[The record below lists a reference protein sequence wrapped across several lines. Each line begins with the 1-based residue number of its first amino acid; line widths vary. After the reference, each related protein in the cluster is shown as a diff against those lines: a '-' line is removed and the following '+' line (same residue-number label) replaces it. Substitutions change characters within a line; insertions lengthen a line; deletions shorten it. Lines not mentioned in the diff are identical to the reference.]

1 MRKRL
6 LSFVLA
12 VLMIV
17 SILPATALAADIVDS
32 GTCGAEG
39 DGSNLTWTLN
49 SEGVL
54 TISGSG
60 DMYDYDFSSA
70 PWYGSRRRVKS
81 AVIAEGV
88 TSIGRYAFEGCESL
102 TSVTIPD
109 SVTSIGEYAF
119 CDCTSLTS
127 VTIPN
132 SVTSI
137 GEHAFYYCTSLTSV
151 TIPNSV
157 KSIGDGAFASCT
169 SLTGIWAAEG
179 SSHYASDAFGVLFN
193 KDKTTLVQCPG
204 AFSGSYAIPDSV
216 TSIGGAAFE
225 GCRSLTSVTIPN
237 SVTSIGEYAFCNCKS
252 LTSVT
257 IPDGVTRI
265 GVGAFASCTSLTSVT
280 IPDSVTSIG
289 NGAFEFCNS
298 LASVTIPNSVTSIGA
313 SAFYGCTSL
322 KSVTI
327 PDSVTSIGEWAFYG
341 CESMTSVTISDSV
354 TSIGDHAFDGC
365 ASLTSVTIPDSVT
378 RIGNCAFDDCESLT
392 SVTIPNSVT
401 SIGDGAFA
409 SCTSLTGIWAAE
421 GSSHYASDAFGVLF
435 NKDKTTLV
443 QCPGAF
449 SGSYAIPDS
458 VTSICDYT
466 FASCTSL
473 TSVTIPDSVTSIGK
487 YAFFGCDSLTS
498 ITIPDG
504 VEIIDDHT
512 FGYCRSLSSIAI
524 PTSVTKVGEYAFGQD
539 WNLSD
544 VYYAGD
550 KSQFA
555 AIDIYTDSYDSRGGN
570 LSLIYAKIHYYSV
583 DPGAYSSIYGADAQE
598 RALTV
603 YGNKNDSATIETNYQ
618 ALPGVEAS
626 GGADKRTTGKDGK
639 VTLQNDGSSVTFHK
653 DGYVDR
659 TLSAAALKVSADV
672 YLQKASDYPV
682 INAVW
687 LNDVNDVMNTRY
699 PMNLVQSK
707 RYKVEAEISWGSS
720 SAKRVILYQG
730 DKSYD
735 ITSGASSLV
744 LSDRFDLSKDLYIA
758 ATDQKNHTTVKKLK
772 LESGSAATVAL
783 DGAKVDFGD
792 SLKFTLPDS
801 IPVIGGDSL
810 KLGLYNKVPVK
821 VVVDK
826 GKVYVAIG
834 YQVDA
839 DEDGVKSFANSAKK
853 LRDNMAKAKTTAQ
866 KCKTMQDAQKELG
879 GKAATVSGSWGFD
892 AGFTVM
898 GFAEGWCDDDA
909 KIHLTDGGITLG
921 ANLGVDYSYPF
932 AIGPVPCYAE
942 VGFTA
947 DFQAQLNL
955 LMNADAK
962 KFMPSGT
969 LKGDIALDI
978 GAGAG
983 VKKMFTFGGGAE
995 GKLSPTMNF
1004 DAANQMTSADAK
1016 FSLTGYLK
1024 VTVGELVFKNPFD
1037 PWVDKLIWQ
1046 YPDPADSADLM
1057 SADGQPNF
1065 IDQIYNAANYTA
1077 PDLSYLEKGS
1087 EFFGAKKP
1095 GLFKRLFAP
1104 AEFLSETENPV
1115 FLSNAYEQA
1124 QPELVTWDDGTMLAV
1139 WKGYDSKYSGLNA
1152 LALYYSY
1159 YDGSKW
1165 STPAILEQDGT
1176 LDGAFTLQKINGSA
1190 YVLWQDAGES
1200 VADDITLDELSQK
1213 MGLNAASF
1221 NAAQQTFSVQTVAA
1235 ASGAVSMLPTLCGD
1249 AEHLTAVWATNTEGD
1264 VFGQNSANAICTS
1277 TYSNGSWSAA
1287 ETSCSGLN
1295 SIDSLAAAYD
1305 ESGTLQIAYSV
1316 DVDGDP
1322 KTIDDMEVYRN
1333 GTALTS
1339 NNTVDSGV
1347 VYRNGTLYWFSNGA
1361 LVTEGATVVSADHGL
1376 LTDRYQIVDE
1386 NGVKAVLFTQ
1396 NSGLY
1401 ASLYGIF
1408 YDSDSGEWG
1417 QPVAL
1422 TDGSDFVTSFSA
1434 GVAKDGKL
1442 KIMANRQQ
1450 VTGTSSDE
1458 NPYGESSLQLL
1469 EIAPGC
1475 QLKITDTYYD
1485 GGNYLAGEDLP
1496 VTLTVTNAGQA
1507 AANGVKVQFY
1517 DGSKLLYE
1525 QTFDGALQAGATT
1538 TMTATPAFDKA
1549 EQDKALTVKVI
1560 PADAENDSAQGGST
1574 TITLH
1579 QNDLT
1584 VEYISWGLNEN
1595 GKVMVYADVVNRG
1608 YSTSKGVTVSLR
1620 KGAVDGDVVD
1630 SVALDTL
1637 GTLGLQHVSF
1647 ETDGTD
1653 GDLFYI
1659 TLDGKAADD
1668 NGANDADFVV
1678 IRKEKANACQH
1689 NYEQTTIAA
1698 ECERPGYI
1706 IMTCSSCGD
1715 SYVQKTLAEL
1725 GHDYLN
1731 GTCTRCG
1738 QKEGETPHKHSY
1750 KDIVTAPTCTAK
1762 GYTTHTC
1769 ACGNSYVDTYTDAL
1783 GHAWDNGKVTK
1794 EPTETETGVKTFT
1807 CTRCGE
1813 TKTETIP
1820 KLTHEHNYNA
1830 VVTAPTCTEK
1840 GYTTHTCACGDSYV
1854 DTYVDALGHA
1864 WDNGKVTKEPTETET
1879 GVKTFTCTR
1888 CGETKAE
1895 VIPALSHEHSYKD
1908 VVTAPTCTEKGYT
1921 THTCACGDSYVD
1933 TYVDALGHAW
1943 DNGKVTK
1950 EPTETETG
1958 VKTFTC
1964 TRCGETRTETIP
1976 ATGVMDVTEM
1986 FTDVSHSWADD
1997 GIQYCV
2003 THQLMSGIG
2012 NDLFGPKLTT
2022 TRAQIVQILYN
2033 LEGEPKVSGTTPFT
2047 DLTQDWYQDAILWAY
2062 QTGVVAGT
2070 SGTTFEPD
2078 LPVTREQI
2086 AVILMEYVTR
2096 VLKLERTWTPADL
2109 SIFPDAD
2116 SVSDWAK
2123 DAMADAVGLGLI
2135 SGASNG
2141 GQTYLEPQ
2149 GSATREQVATILME
2163 FCKNVK
2169 K

>member
-1 MRKRL
+1 MKKRL

-12 VLMIV
+12 VLMIA
-17 SILPATALAADIVDS
+17 SLLPATALAADVVDS

-39 DGSNLTWTLN
+39 DGSNLTWTLD
-49 SEGVL
+49 SEGTL

-60 DMYDYDFSSA
+60 DMCDGS
-70 PWYGSRRRVKS
+70 PWHGNRYQIRSVFM
-81 AVIAEGV
+81 ANGV
-88 TSIGRYAFEGCESL
+88 TSIGDDAFKGCTSL

-109 SVTSIGEYAF
+109 SVTSIGESAF
-119 CDCTSLTS
+119 VDCRSLTSVTIPDSVTSIGDDAFNYCEFLTSVTIPDSVTSIGEGAFEDCTSLTS
-127 VTIPN
+127 VTIPDSVTSIGYN
-132 SVTSI
+132 AFRYCTSLTGIWVAEGNSHYASDASGVLFNKDKTTLVWCPGAFSGSYAIPDSVTSIGDDAFNYCEFLTSVTIPDSVTSI
-137 GEHAFYYCTSLTSV
+137 GEGAFEDCTSLTSV
-151 TIPNSV
+151 TIPDSV
-157 KSIGDGAFASCT
+157 TSIGDYAFDGCTSLTSVTIPDSVTSIGELAFGSCTSLTSVTIPDSVTYIGYSAFNGCTSLTSVTIPDSVTSIDWYAFEDCTSLTSVTIPDSVTSISVGAFASCT
-169 SLTGIWAAEG
+169 SLTGIWVAEG
-179 SSHYASDAFGVLFN
+179 SSHYASDAFGALFN

-216 TSIGGAAFE
+216 TSIVERAFM
-225 GCRSLTSVTIPN
+225 GCS
-237 SVTSIGEYAFCNCKS
+237 
-252 LTSVT
+252 
-257 IPDGVTRI
+257 
-265 GVGAFASCTSLTSVT
+265 SLTSVT

-289 NGAFEFCNS
+289 
-298 LASVTIPNSVTSIGA
+298 
-313 SAFYGCTSL
+313 
-322 KSVTI
+322 
-327 PDSVTSIGEWAFYG
+327 DQ
-341 CESMTSVTISDSV
+341 
-354 TSIGDHAFDGC
+354 AFDYC
-365 ASLTSVTIPDSVT
+365 KSLT
-378 RIGNCAFDDCESLT
+378 
-392 SVTIPNSVT
+392 
-401 SIGDGAFA
+401 
-409 SCTSLTGIWAAE
+409 
-421 GSSHYASDAFGVLF
+421 
-435 NKDKTTLV
+435 
-443 QCPGAF
+443 
-449 SGSYAIPDS
+449 
-458 VTSICDYT
+458 
-466 FASCTSL
+466 
-473 TSVTIPDSVTSIGK
+473 
-487 YAFFGCDSLTS
+487 
-498 ITIPDG
+498 
-504 VEIIDDHT
+504 
-512 FGYCRSLSSIAI
+512 
-524 PTSVTKVGEYAFGQD
+524 
-539 WNLSD
+539 D
-544 VYYAGD
+544 VYYAGSEAQW
-550 KSQFA
+550 K
-555 AIDIYTDSYDSRGGN
+555 AISISSDGN
-570 LSLIYAKIHYYSV
+570 DDLLTANIHYYFV
-583 DPGAYSSIYGADAQE
+583 DPGSYRSIYGADAQT

-603 YGNKNDSATIETNYQ
+603 YGNKNDSTTIETNYQ

-659 TLSAAALKVSADV
+659 TLSAAALNVSADV

-735 ITSGASSLV
+735 ITAGASSLV

-772 LESGSAATVAL
+772 LESGSAATAAL
-783 DGAKVDFGD
+783 DGAKIDFGD

-810 KLGLYNKVPVK
+810 KLGLYSEVPVK
-821 VVVDK
+821 AVVDK

-834 YQVDA
+834 YQVAA

-853 LRDNMAKAKTTAQ
+853 LRDNMAKAKTAAK
-866 KCKTMQDAQKELG
+866 KCKTMLDAQKELG

-898 GFAEGWCDDDA
+898 GFAEGWYDDDA
-909 KIHLTDGGITLG
+909 KIHWTDGGITLG
-921 ANLGVDYSYPF
+921 ANVGVDYSYPF

-983 VKKMFTFGGGAE
+983 VKKVLTAGGGAE

-1016 FSLTGYLK
+1016 FSLAGYLK
-1024 VTVGELVFKNPFD
+1024 VTAFGLTYKHNFD

-1200 VADDITLDELSQK
+1200 VSDDITLDELSQK
-1213 MGLNAASF
+1213 MGLNAALF

-1333 GTALTS
+1333 GTALTDNGS
-1339 NNTVDSGV
+1339 VDSGV

-1361 LVTEGATVVSADHGL
+1361 LMAEGKTVVSADHGL
-1376 LTDRYQIVDE
+1376 MTDRYRIVDE

-1496 VTLTVTNAGQA
+1496 VTLTVANAGQA
-1507 AANGVKVQFY
+1507 ASNGVKVQFY

-1525 QTFDGALQAGATT
+1525 QTFDGALQAGAIT

-1549 EQDKALTVKVI
+1549 EQDRALTVKVI

-1620 KGAVDGDVVD
+1620 KSAVDGDVVD

-1750 KDIVTAPTCTAK
+1750 KDIVTAPTCT
-1762 GYTTHTC
+1762 
-1769 ACGNSYVDTYTDAL
+1769 
-1783 GHAWDNGKVTK
+1783 
-1794 EPTETETGVKTFT
+1794 
-1807 CTRCGE
+1807 
-1813 TKTETIP
+1813 
-1820 KLTHEHNYNA
+1820 
-1830 VVTAPTCTEK
+1830 
-1840 GYTTHTCACGDSYV
+1840 
-1854 DTYVDALGHA
+1854 
-1864 WDNGKVTKEPTETET
+1864 
-1879 GVKTFTCTR
+1879 
-1888 CGETKAE
+1888 
-1895 VIPALSHEHSYKD
+1895 
-1908 VVTAPTCTEKGYT
+1908 EKGYT

-1964 TRCGETRTETIP
+1964 TRCGETRTETMPVIPHVHSYKDVVTAPTCTAKGYTTHTCSCGDSYVDTYVDALGHDWDSGTVTKEPTATETGIRTYTCTRCSATKTETIP
-1976 ATGVMDVTEM
+1976 ATGNVDVTQM
-1986 FTDVSHSWADD
+1986 FTDVTKNWAYP

-2003 THQLMSGIG
+2003 THGIMG
-2012 NDLFGPKLTT
+2012 GMGDGTFAPTGTT

-2033 LEGEPKVSGTTPFT
+2033 LEGTPAVSGTTPFT
-2047 DLTQDWYQDAILWAY
+2047 DLTANWYKPAILWAY
-2062 QTGVVAGT
+2062 QNNVVAGT
-2070 SGTTFEPD
+2070 SPTTFDPD
-2078 LPVTREQI
+2078 QPVTREQI
-2086 AVILMEYVTR
+2086 AVILTQYMFH
-2096 VLKLERTWTPADL
+2096 VLKMNRTWTPADL
-2109 SIFPDAD
+2109 SKFPDGAQ
-2116 SVSDWAK
+2116 VSSWAK
-2123 DAMADAVGLGLI
+2123 EAMQDAVALGLI
-2135 SGASNG
+2135 NGTKASDDMV
-2141 GQTYLEPQ
+2141 YLDPQ
-2149 GSATREQVATILME
+2149 GSATRQQVATILMN
-2163 FCKNVK
+2163 FCQNVK

>member
-1 MRKRL
+1 MKKRL

-12 VLMIV
+12 VLMIA
-17 SILPATALAADIVDS
+17 SLLPATALAADIVDS
-32 GTCGAEG
+32 GTCGAEV
-39 DGSNLTWTLN
+39 TWTLD

-54 TISGSG
+54 TISGTG
-60 DMYDYDFSSA
+60 AMKDYDPYKA
-70 PWYGSRRRVKS
+70 PWYGSRSRVKS

-88 TSIGRYAFEGCESL
+88 TSIGADAFWYCTSLTGVTIPDSVTSIGWSAFCGCESLTSVTIPDNVTSIGDWAFGLCKSLTGVTIPDSVTSICDYAFNGCTSL

-109 SVTSIGEYAF
+109 SVTSIGECAF
-119 CDCTSLTS
+119 YKCGSLTS

-137 GEHAFYYCTSLTSV
+137 GAWAFRDCTSLTSV
-151 TIPNSV
+151 TIPNNV
-157 KSIGDGAFASCT
+157 TSIGDFAFNDCI
-169 SLTGIWAAEG
+169 SLTGIWVDRDNNNY
-179 SSHYASDAFGVLFN
+179 SSDASGVLFN
-193 KDKTTLVQCPG
+193 KDMTTLVQCPG

-216 TSIGGAAFE
+216 TRVAWYAFE
-225 GCRSLTSVTIPN
+225 G
-237 SVTSIGEYAFCNCKS
+237 
-252 LTSVT
+252 
-257 IPDGVTRI
+257 
-265 GVGAFASCTSLTSVT
+265 CTSLTSVT

-289 NGAFEFCNS
+289 AGTFSDCKS
-298 LASVTIPNSVTSIGA
+298 LTSVTIPDSVTSISSDTFASCTSLTSVTIPSSVTSIGW
-313 SAFYGCTSL
+313 SAFAYCTSLTSVTIPDSVTSIGRYAFEGCTSL

-327 PDSVTSIGEWAFYG
+327 PDSVTSIGREAF
-341 CESMTSVTISDSV
+341 CNCTSLTSVTIPNSM
-354 TSIGDHAFDGC
+354 TSIGEHVFEDC
-365 ASLTSVTIPDSVT
+365 TSLTSVTIPDSVT
-378 RIGNCAFDDCESLT
+378 SIGERAFD
-392 SVTIPNSVT
+392 
-401 SIGDGAFA
+401 
-409 SCTSLTGIWAAE
+409 
-421 GSSHYASDAFGVLF
+421 
-435 NKDKTTLV
+435 
-443 QCPGAF
+443 
-449 SGSYAIPDS
+449 
-458 VTSICDYT
+458 
-466 FASCTSL
+466 SCTSL
-473 TSVTIPDSVTSIGK
+473 TSVTIPDSVTSIIGC
-487 YAFFGCDSLTS
+487 AFDDCTSLT
-498 ITIPDG
+498 
-504 VEIIDDHT
+504 
-512 FGYCRSLSSIAI
+512 
-524 PTSVTKVGEYAFGQD
+524 
-539 WNLSD
+539 D
-544 VYYAGD
+544 VYYAGSEAQW
-550 KSQFA
+550 K
-555 AIDIYTDSYDSRGGN
+555 AISISSTGN
-570 LSLIYAKIHYYSV
+570 DDLLTANIHYYSV
-583 DPGAYSSIYGADAQE
+583 DPGAYFSIYGADAQE

-659 TLSAAALKVSADV
+659 TLSAAALNVSADV
-672 YLQKASDYPV
+672 YLQKTSDYPV

-687 LNDVNDVMNTRY
+687 LNDVNDVMNTHY

-735 ITSGASSLV
+735 ITSGAASLV

-772 LESGSAATVAL
+772 LESGSAATAAL
-783 DGAKVDFGD
+783 DGAKIDFGD

-810 KLGLYNKVPVK
+810 KLGLYSQVPFK
-821 VVVDK
+821 AVVDK

-839 DEDGVKSFANSAKK
+839 DQDGVKSFANSAKK
-853 LRDNMAKAKTTAQ
+853 LRNSMTKAKTEAQ
-866 KCKTMQDAQKELG
+866 KYKTMQDARKAFG
-879 GKAATVSGSWGFD
+879 GKAATVGGSWGLD

-898 GFAEGWCDDDA
+898 GFAEGWYDDDA
-909 KIHLTDGGITLG
+909 NIHWTDGGITLG
-921 ANLGVDYSYPF
+921 ANVGVDYSYPF

-983 VKKMFTFGGGAE
+983 VKKVLTAGGGAE
-995 GKLSPTMNF
+995 GKLSPTINF

-1016 FSLTGYLK
+1016 FSLAGYLK
-1024 VTVGELVFKNPFD
+1024 VTAFGLTYKHNFN

-1165 STPAILEQDGT
+1165 STPAVLEQDGT

-1200 VADDITLDELSQK
+1200 VSDDITLDELSQK
-1213 MGLNAASF
+1213 MGLNAALF

-1235 ASGAVSMLPTLCGD
+1235 ASGAVSMLPTICGD

-1287 ETSCSGLN
+1287 ETSYSGLN

-1333 GTALTS
+1333 GTALTDNGS
-1339 NNTVDSGV
+1339 VDSGV

-1361 LVTEGATVVSADHGL
+1361 LMAEGKTVVSADHGL
-1376 LTDRYQIVDE
+1376 MTDRYRIVDE

-1507 AANGVKVQFY
+1507 ASNGVKVQFY

-1525 QTFDGALQAGATT
+1525 QTFDGALQAGAIT

-1549 EQDKALTVKVI
+1549 EQDRALTVKVI

-1620 KGAVDGDVVD
+1620 KSAVDGDVVD

-1750 KDIVTAPTCTAK
+1750 KDIVTAPTCT
-1762 GYTTHTC
+1762 
-1769 ACGNSYVDTYTDAL
+1769 
-1783 GHAWDNGKVTK
+1783 
-1794 EPTETETGVKTFT
+1794 
-1807 CTRCGE
+1807 
-1813 TKTETIP
+1813 
-1820 KLTHEHNYNA
+1820 
-1830 VVTAPTCTEK
+1830 EK

-1888 CGETKAE
+1888 CSETKTE
-1895 VIPALSHEHSYKD
+1895 VIPPLSHKHSYD
-1908 VVTAPTCTEKGYT
+1908 AVVTAPTCTEKGYT

-1950 EPTETETG
+1950 EPTATETG
-1958 VKTFTC
+1958 VRTYTC
-1964 TRCGETRTETIP
+1964 TRCHETKTESIP
-1976 ATGVMDVTEM
+1976 VVSVDVTQM
-1986 FTDVSHSWADD
+1986 FTDVTKNWAYP

-2003 THQLMSGIG
+2003 THGIMGGMG
-2012 NDLFGPKLTT
+2012 NGTFAPTGTT

-2033 LEGEPKVSGTTPFT
+2033 LEGTPAVSGTTPFT
-2047 DLTQDWYQDAILWAY
+2047 DLTANWYKPAILWAY
-2062 QTGVVAGT
+2062 QNNVVAGT
-2070 SGTTFEPD
+2070 SPTTFDPD
-2078 LPVTREQI
+2078 QPVTREQI
-2086 AVILMEYVTR
+2086 AVILTQYMFH
-2096 VLKLERTWTPADL
+2096 VLKMERTWTPADL
-2109 SIFPDAD
+2109 STFPDGAQ
-2116 SVSDWAK
+2116 VSSWAK
-2123 DAMADAVGLGLI
+2123 EAMQDAVALGLI
-2135 SGASNG
+2135 NGTKASDG
-2141 GQTYLEPQ
+2141 VVYLDPQ
-2149 GSATREQVATILME
+2149 GSATRQQVATILMN
-2163 FCKNVK
+2163 FCQNVK

>member
-17 SILPATALAADIVDS
+17 SLLPATALAADIVDS

-54 TISGSG
+54 TISGTG
-60 DMYDYDFSSA
+60 AMKEYDPYKA
-70 PWYGSRRRVKS
+70 PWYDSRSRVKS
-81 AVIAEGV
+81 AVIADGV
-88 TSIGRYAFEGCESL
+88 TSIGDYAFRDCYNLASVSIPDSVTSIGADAFWYCTSLTGVTIPDSVTSIGWSAFCGCESLTSVTIPDNVTSIGDWAFGLCKSLTGVTIPDSVTSICDYAFNGCTSL

-109 SVTSIGEYAF
+109 SVTSIGECAF
-119 CDCTSLTS
+119 YKCGSLTSVTIPDSVTSIGAWAFRDCTSLTS

-132 SVTSI
+132 NVTSI
-137 GEHAFYYCTSLTSV
+137 GDFAF
-151 TIPNSV
+151 N
-157 KSIGDGAFASCT
+157 DCT
-169 SLTGIWAAEG
+169 SLTGIWVDRDNNNY
-179 SSHYASDAFGVLFN
+179 SSDASGVLFN
-193 KDKTTLVQCPG
+193 KDMTTLVQCPG

-216 TSIGGAAFE
+216 TSIGYHAFDS
-225 GCRSLTSVTIPN
+225 CTSLTSVTIPN
-237 SVTSIGEYAFCNCKS
+237 SVTSIGGDAFWGCTS

-257 IPDGVTRI
+257 IPDSVTSISSDTFASCTSLTSVTIPSSVTSI
-265 GVGAFASCTSLTSVT
+265 GWSAFAYCTSLTSVT

-289 NGAFEFCNS
+289 REAFYKCES
-298 LASVTIPNSVTSIGA
+298 LTSVTIPDSVTLIDNGA
-313 SAFYGCTSL
+313 FQGCTSL
-322 KSVTI
+322 TSVTI
-327 PDSVTSIGEWAFYG
+327 PDSVTSIGYNAFG
-341 CESMTSVTISDSV
+341 S
-354 TSIGDHAFDGC
+354 
-365 ASLTSVTIPDSVT
+365 
-378 RIGNCAFDDCESLT
+378 CESLT

-401 SIGDGAFA
+401 SIGDSVF
-409 SCTSLTGIWAAE
+409 SNCKSLT
-421 GSSHYASDAFGVLF
+421 SV
-435 NKDKTTLV
+435 
-443 QCPGAF
+443 
-449 SGSYAIPDS
+449 AIPDS
-458 VTSICDYT
+458 VTSIFSCAFDD
-466 FASCTSL
+466 CTSL
-473 TSVTIPDSVTSIGK
+473 T
-487 YAFFGCDSLTS
+487 
-498 ITIPDG
+498 
-504 VEIIDDHT
+504 
-512 FGYCRSLSSIAI
+512 
-524 PTSVTKVGEYAFGQD
+524 
-539 WNLSD
+539 D
-544 VYYAGD
+544 VYYAGSEAQW
-550 KSQFA
+550 K
-555 AIDIYTDSYDSRGGN
+555 AISISSTGN
-570 LSLIYAKIHYYSV
+570 DDLLTANIHYYSV
-583 DPGAYSSIYGADAQE
+583 DPGAYSSIYGADAQT

-603 YGNKNDSATIETNYQ
+603 YGNKNDSTTIETNYQ
-618 ALPGVEAS
+618 ALPGVEVT
-626 GGADKRTTGKDGK
+626 GGADKQTTSADGK
-639 VTLQNDGSSVTFHK
+639 VTLQNDGGSVTFHK

-659 TLSAAALKVSADV
+659 TLSAAALNVSADV
-672 YLQKASDYPV
+672 YLQKTSDYPV

-735 ITSGASSLV
+735 ITAGASSLV

-772 LESGSAATVAL
+772 LESGSAATAAL
-783 DGAKVDFGD
+783 DGAKIDFGD

-810 KLGLYNKVPVK
+810 KLGLYSEVPVK
-821 VVVDK
+821 AVVDK

-834 YQVDA
+834 YQVAA

-853 LRDNMAKAKTTAQ
+853 LRDNMAKAKTAAK
-866 KCKTMQDAQKELG
+866 KCKTMLDAQKELG

-898 GFAEGWCDDDA
+898 GFAEGWYDDDA
-909 KIHLTDGGITLG
+909 KIHWTDGGITLG
-921 ANLGVDYSYPF
+921 ANVGVDYSYPF

-983 VKKMFTFGGGAE
+983 VKKVLTAGGGAE
-995 GKLSPTMNF
+995 GKLSPTLNF
-1004 DAANQMTSADAK
+1004 DAERQITSADAK
-1016 FSLTGYLK
+1016 FSLAGYLK
-1024 VTVGELVFKNPFD
+1024 VTAFGLTYKHKFD

-1124 QPELVTWDDGTMLAV
+1124 QPELATWDDGTMLAV

-1165 STPAILEQDGT
+1165 SAPAILEQDGT

-1200 VADDITLDELSQK
+1200 VSDDITLDELSQK
-1213 MGLNAASF
+1213 MGLNAAPF

-1235 ASGAVSMLPTLCGD
+1235 ASGAVSMMPTLCGD

-1287 ETSCSGLN
+1287 ETSCSSLN

-1333 GTALTS
+1333 GTALTDNGS
-1339 NNTVDSGV
+1339 VDSGV

-1361 LVTEGATVVSADHGL
+1361 LMAEGKTVVSADHGL
-1376 LTDRYQIVDE
+1376 MTDRYRIVDE

-1496 VTLTVTNAGQA
+1496 VTLTITNAGQA

-1525 QTFDGALQAGATT
+1525 QTFDGALQAGATI
-1538 TMTATPAFDKA
+1538 TMTATPVFEKA
-1549 EQDKALTVKVI
+1549 EQDKALTVKVV
-1560 PADAENDSAQGGST
+1560 PADTENASTQGDSA

-1584 VEYISWGLNEN
+1584 IEHISWGLNEN
-1595 GKVMVYADVVNRG
+1595 GKVMVYADIINRG
-1608 YSTSKGVTVSLR
+1608 YSTSKDVTVSLR

-1678 IRKEKANACQH
+1678 IRKEKANVCQH

-1750 KDIVTAPTCTAK
+1750 KAVVTAPTCTEK

-1769 ACGNSYVDTYTDAL
+1769 SCGDSYVDTYVDAL

-1813 TKTETIP
+1813 TKTEVIP
-1820 KLTHEHNYNA
+1820 ALSHEHSYKA
-1830 VVTAPTCTEK
+1830 VVTAPTCTAK

-1895 VIPALSHEHSYKD
+1895 VIPA
-1908 VVTAPTCTEKGYT
+1908 
-1921 THTCACGDSYVD
+1921 
-1933 TYVDALGHAW
+1933 
-1943 DNGKVTK
+1943 
-1950 EPTETETG
+1950 TG
-1958 VKTFTC
+1958 S
-1964 TRCGETRTETIP
+1964 
-1976 ATGVMDVTEM
+1976 MDVTKM

-2047 DLTQDWYQDAILWAY
+2047 DLTQDWYQDAVLWAY

-2070 SGTTFEPD
+2070 SSTTFEPD

>member
-1 MRKRL
+1 MKKRIF
-6 LSFVLA
+6 SFVLA
-12 VLMIV
+12 VLMIA
-17 SILPATALAADIVDS
+17 SLLPATALAADIVDS
-32 GTCGAEG
+32 GTCGPEV
-39 DGSNLTWTLN
+39 TWTLD

-60 DMYDYDFSSA
+60 AMYDQRFPSA
-70 PWYGSRRRVKS
+70 QWYGNGSRVKS
-81 AVIAEGV
+81 AVIAEGA
-88 TSIGRYAFEGCESL
+88 TSIGDWAFYNCTSL

-109 SVTSIGEYAF
+109 SVTR
-119 CDCTSLTS
+119 
-127 VTIPN
+127 
-132 SVTSI
+132 
-137 GEHAFYYCTSLTSV
+137 
-151 TIPNSV
+151 
-157 KSIGDGAFASCT
+157 IGD
-169 SLTGIWAAEG
+169 W
-179 SSHYASDAFGVLFN
+179 
-193 KDKTTLVQCPG
+193 
-204 AFSGSYAIPDSV
+204 
-216 TSIGGAAFE
+216 AFE

-237 SVTSIGEYAFCNCKS
+237 SVKRIGDSAFEDCTS

-257 IPDGVTRI
+257 IPNGVTRI
-265 GVGAFASCTSLTSVT
+265 GVWAFYNCTSLTSVTIPNGVTSIGEAVFHNCTSLTSVT

-289 NGAFEFCNS
+289 GWVFE
-298 LASVTIPNSVTSIGA
+298 
-313 SAFYGCTSL
+313 
-322 KSVTI
+322 
-327 PDSVTSIGEWAFYG
+327 D
-341 CESMTSVTISDSV
+341 
-354 TSIGDHAFDGC
+354 
-365 ASLTSVTIPDSVT
+365 
-378 RIGNCAFDDCESLT
+378 
-392 SVTIPNSVT
+392 
-401 SIGDGAFA
+401 
-409 SCTSLTGIWAAE
+409 CTSLT
-421 GSSHYASDAFGVLF
+421 
-435 NKDKTTLV
+435 
-443 QCPGAF
+443 
-449 SGSYAIPDS
+449 
-458 VTSICDYT
+458 
-466 FASCTSL
+466 
-473 TSVTIPDSVTSIGK
+473 
-487 YAFFGCDSLTS
+487 
-498 ITIPDG
+498 
-504 VEIIDDHT
+504 
-512 FGYCRSLSSIAI
+512 
-524 PTSVTKVGEYAFGQD
+524 
-539 WNLSD
+539 D
-544 VYYAGD
+544 VYYAGSEAQW
-550 KSQFA
+550 K
-555 AIDIYTDSYDSRGGN
+555 AISISSDGN
-570 LSLIYAKIHYYSV
+570 DDLLTANIHYYSV

-603 YGNKNDSATIETNYQ
+603 YGNKNDSAKIETNYQ
-618 ALPGVEAS
+618 ALPGVEVT
-626 GGADKRTTGKDGK
+626 GGADKQTTGADGK
-639 VTLQNDGSSVTFHK
+639 VTLQNDGGSVTFHK

-659 TLSAAALKVSADV
+659 TLSAAALKVSKDV
-672 YLQKASDYPV
+672 YLQKTSKYPV
-682 INAVW
+682 ISAVW
-687 LNDVNDVMNTRY
+687 MDDVYDIMNTEASL
-699 PMNLVQSK
+699 NLVQNSSHT
-707 RYKVEAEISWGSS
+707 VTAEVDWGSS
-720 SAKRVILYQG
+720 SPQRVILYQG
-730 DKSYD
+730 DKMRDLTNRSAQIHWSND
-735 ITSGASSLV
+735 
-744 LSDRFDLSKDLYIA
+744 FDLSKDIYVL
-758 ATDQKNHTTVKKLK
+758 ATNQSGLTTVKKLK
-772 LESGSAATVAL
+772 LKSGTSAFSCL
-783 DGAKVDFGD
+783 DGVCVDFGD
-792 SLKFTLPDS
+792 SLSLTLPEN

-810 KLGLYNKVPVK
+810 SLGLYSEIPIKFSFEN
-821 VVVDK
+821 
-826 GKVYVAIG
+826 GKVYAAIG

-839 DEDGVKSFANSAKK
+839 DEDSDDGIKSFANSAKE
-853 LRDNMAKAKTTAQ
+853 LRNTMSVAKTEAQ
-866 KCKTMQDAQKELG
+866 KYKAMQDVRKAFG
-879 GKAATVSGSWGFD
+879 GKAATVGGSWGFD
-892 AGFTVM
+892 AGFTIM
-898 GFAEGWCDDDA
+898 GFAEGWYDDEA
-909 KIHLTDGGITLG
+909 NIHWLDGGITLG
-921 ANLGVDYSYPF
+921 ANVGVDYSYPF
-932 AIGPVPCYAE
+932 AVGPVPCYAE
-942 VGFTA
+942 VDFTS

-955 LMNADAK
+955 ALSGEAK
-962 KFMPSGT
+962 NFMPSGT
-969 LKGDIALDI
+969 LSAEITLDI
-978 GAGAG
+978 GVG
-983 VKKMFTFGGGAE
+983 VGVAKVVTAGGGAE
-995 GKLSPTMNF
+995 GKLIPTMNYE
-1004 DAANQMTSADAK
+1004 NLKGVTSANMK
-1016 FSLTGYLK
+1016 FSLAGYLK
-1024 VTVGELVFKNPFD
+1024 VTLYCLTYQHPFD
-1037 PWVDKLIWQ
+1037 PWVEKLIWQ
-1046 YPDPADSADLM
+1046 YPNAKKNSPALM
-1057 SADGQPNF
+1057 SAEDDQPNF

-1124 QPELVTWDDGTMLAV
+1124 QPELVMWDDGTMLAV

-1200 VADDITLDELSQK
+1200 VSDDITLDELSQK
-1213 MGLNAASF
+1213 MGLNAAPF

-1235 ASGAVSMLPTLCGD
+1235 ASGAVSMMPTLCGD

-1287 ETSCSGLN
+1287 ETSYSGLN

-1333 GTALTS
+1333 GTALTDNGS
-1339 NNTVDSGV
+1339 VDSGV

-1361 LVTEGATVVSADHGL
+1361 LMAEGETVVSADHGL
-1376 LTDRYQIVDE
+1376 MTDRYRIVDE

-1738 QKEGETPHKHSY
+1738 QKEGETPHQHSY
-1750 KDIVTAPTCTAK
+1750 KDI
-1762 GYTTHTC
+1762 
-1769 ACGNSYVDTYTDAL
+1769 
-1783 GHAWDNGKVTK
+1783 
-1794 EPTETETGVKTFT
+1794 
-1807 CTRCGE
+1807 
-1813 TKTETIP
+1813 
-1820 KLTHEHNYNA
+1820 
-1830 VVTAPTCTEK
+1830 VTAPTCTEK
-1840 GYTTHTCACGDSYV
+1840 GYTTHTCSCGDSYV

-1879 GVKTFTCTR
+1879 GTKTFTCTR
-1888 CGETKAE
+1888 CGETK
-1895 VIPALSHEHSYKD
+1895 
-1908 VVTAPTCTEKGYT
+1908 
-1921 THTCACGDSYVD
+1921 
-1933 TYVDALGHAW
+1933 
-1943 DNGKVTK
+1943 
-1950 EPTETETG
+1950 
-1958 VKTFTC
+1958 
-1964 TRCGETRTETIP
+1964 TETIP
-1976 ATGVMDVTEM
+1976 ATGVVDVTEM

-2003 THQLMSGIG
+2003 THQLMSGVG
-2012 NDLFGPKLTT
+2012 SGRFAPKMTT

-2047 DLTQDWYQDAILWAY
+2047 DLTQNWYKDAVLWAY
-2062 QTGVVAGT
+2062 QTGVVVGT
-2070 SGTTFEPD
+2070 SATTFEPD
-2078 LPVTREQI
+2078 QPVTREQI
-2086 AVILMEYVTR
+2086 AVILMEYVTK

-2109 SIFPDAD
+2109 SVFPDAG
-2116 SVSDWAK
+2116 SVSGWAK
-2123 DAMADAVGLGLI
+2123 DALADAVALGLI

>member
-1 MRKRL
+1 MKKRL

-12 VLMIV
+12 VLMIA
-17 SILPATALAADIVDS
+17 SLLPATALAADIVDS

-39 DGSNLTWTLN
+39 DGSNLTWTLD

-54 TISGSG
+54 TISGNG
-60 DMYDYDFSSA
+60 DMNGYGFLSA
-70 PWYGSRRRVKS
+70 PWHYSSEVKS
-81 AVIAEGV
+81 AVIADGVTSIGNEAFYHCTSLTSVTIPDSVTSIGDRVFSYCTSLTSVTIPDSVTSIGDRVFSYCTSLTGIWVAEGNSHYSSDASGVLFNKDKTTLVQCPGAFAAYTIPDSV
-88 TSIGRYAFEGCESL
+88 TSIGRYAFYGCTSLTSVTIPGSVTSIGVYAFDSCASLISVTIPDGVTSIGDSAFDYCTSLTSVTIPGSVTSIGDSVFYHCTSLASVTIPDSVTSIGRYAFAYCKSLTSVAIPDGVTSIGEKAFSQCTSLTSVAIPDSVTSIGERAFYECTSLTSVTIPDSVTSIGDYAFSGCTSL

-109 SVTSIGEYAF
+109 SVTSIGEGTFEDCTSLTSVTIPDGVTSIGCAAF
-119 CDCTSLTS
+119 RFCTSLISMTIPDSVTSIVDGFFLGCKSLTSVTIPNSVTSIGNGAFQLCTSLTS

-137 GEHAFYYCTSLTSV
+137 GESAFD
-151 TIPNSV
+151 N
-157 KSIGDGAFASCT
+157 
-169 SLTGIWAAEG
+169 
-179 SSHYASDAFGVLFN
+179 
-193 KDKTTLVQCPG
+193 
-204 AFSGSYAIPDSV
+204 
-216 TSIGGAAFE
+216 
-225 GCRSLTSVTIPN
+225 
-237 SVTSIGEYAFCNCKS
+237 
-252 LTSVT
+252 
-257 IPDGVTRI
+257 
-265 GVGAFASCTSLTSVT
+265 CTSLTSVT

-289 NGAFEFCNS
+289 RYAF
-298 LASVTIPNSVTSIGA
+298 A
-313 SAFYGCTSL
+313 YCTSL
-322 KSVTI
+322 TSVAI
-327 PDSVTSIGEWAFYG
+327 PDSVTSIGEY
-341 CESMTSVTISDSV
+341 
-354 TSIGDHAFDGC
+354 
-365 ASLTSVTIPDSVT
+365 
-378 RIGNCAFDDCESLT
+378 AFDDCKSLT
-392 SVTIPNSVT
+392 
-401 SIGDGAFA
+401 
-409 SCTSLTGIWAAE
+409 
-421 GSSHYASDAFGVLF
+421 
-435 NKDKTTLV
+435 
-443 QCPGAF
+443 
-449 SGSYAIPDS
+449 
-458 VTSICDYT
+458 
-466 FASCTSL
+466 
-473 TSVTIPDSVTSIGK
+473 
-487 YAFFGCDSLTS
+487 
-498 ITIPDG
+498 
-504 VEIIDDHT
+504 
-512 FGYCRSLSSIAI
+512 
-524 PTSVTKVGEYAFGQD
+524 
-539 WNLSD
+539 D
-544 VYYAGD
+544 VYYAGSEAQW
-550 KSQFA
+550 K
-555 AIDIYTDSYDSRGGN
+555 AIAISPNGN
-570 LSLIYAKIHYYSV
+570 DDLLTANIHYYSV
-583 DPGAYSSIYGADAQE
+583 DPGAYSSIYGADAKT

-603 YGNKNDSATIETNYQ
+603 YGNKNDSATVETNYQ

-626 GGADKRTTGKDGK
+626 GGADKRTTSKDGK

-659 TLSAAALKVSADV
+659 TLSAAALNVSADV
-672 YLQKASDYPV
+672 YLQKTSDYPV

-735 ITSGASSLV
+735 ITAGASSLV

-1016 FSLTGYLK
+1016 FSLAGYLK
-1024 VTVGELVFKNPFD
+1024 VTALDFTYKHPFD

-1200 VADDITLDELSQK
+1200 VSDDITLDELSQK
-1213 MGLNAASF
+1213 MGLNAAPF

-1235 ASGAVSMLPTLCGD
+1235 ASGAVSMMPTLCGD

-1264 VFGQNSANAICTS
+1264 VFGQNSANAICAS

-1333 GTALTS
+1333 GTALTDNGS
-1339 NNTVDSGV
+1339 VDSGV

-1361 LVTEGATVVSADHGL
+1361 LMAEGKTVVSADHGL
-1376 LTDRYQIVDE
+1376 MTDRYRIVDE

-1525 QTFDGALQAGATT
+1525 QTFDGALQAGAIT

-1574 TITLH
+1574 MITLH

-1750 KDIVTAPTCTAK
+1750 KDIVTAPTCT
-1762 GYTTHTC
+1762 
-1769 ACGNSYVDTYTDAL
+1769 
-1783 GHAWDNGKVTK
+1783 
-1794 EPTETETGVKTFT
+1794 
-1807 CTRCGE
+1807 
-1813 TKTETIP
+1813 
-1820 KLTHEHNYNA
+1820 
-1830 VVTAPTCTEK
+1830 EK

-1888 CGETKAE
+1888 CSETKTE
-1895 VIPALSHEHSYKD
+1895 VIPPLSHKHSYD
-1908 VVTAPTCTEKGYT
+1908 AVVTAPTCTEKGYT

-1950 EPTETETG
+1950 EPTATETG
-1958 VKTFTC
+1958 VRTYTC
-1964 TRCGETRTETIP
+1964 TRCHETKTESIP
-1976 ATGVMDVTEM
+1976 VVSVDVTQM
-1986 FTDVSHSWADD
+1986 FTDVTKNWAYP

-2003 THQLMSGIG
+2003 THGIMG
-2012 NDLFGPKLTT
+2012 GMGDGTFAPTGTT

-2033 LEGEPKVSGTTPFT
+2033 LEGTPAVSGTTPFA
-2047 DLTQDWYQDAILWAY
+2047 DLTANWYKPAILWAY
-2062 QTGVVAGT
+2062 QNNVVAGT
-2070 SGTTFEPD
+2070 SPTTFAPD
-2078 LPVTREQI
+2078 QPVTREQI
-2086 AVILMEYVTR
+2086 AVILTQYMFH
-2096 VLKLERTWTPADL
+2096 VLKMERTWTPADL
-2109 SIFPDAD
+2109 SKFPDGAQ
-2116 SVSDWAK
+2116 VSGWAK
-2123 DAMADAVGLGLI
+2123 EAMQDAVALGLI
-2135 SGASNG
+2135 NGTKASDG
-2141 GQTYLEPQ
+2141 VVYLDPQ
-2149 GSATREQVATILME
+2149 GSAARQQVATILMN
-2163 FCKNVK
+2163 FCQNVK

>member
-1 MRKRL
+1 MQCPGA
-6 LSFVLA
+6 F
-12 VLMIV
+12 
-17 SILPATALAADIVDS
+17 AAYTIPDS
-32 GTCGAEG
+32 
-39 DGSNLTWTLN
+39 
-49 SEGVL
+49 
-54 TISGSG
+54 
-60 DMYDYDFSSA
+60 
-70 PWYGSRRRVKS
+70 
-81 AVIAEGV
+81 V
-88 TSIGRYAFEGCESL
+88 TSIGRYAFYGCTSLTSVTIPGSVTSIGVYAFDSCASLISVTIPDGVTSIGDSAFDYCTSLTSVTIPGSVTSIGDSVFYHCTSLASVTIPDSVTSIGRYAFAYCKSLTSVAIPDGVTSIGEKAFSQCTSLTSVAIPDSVTSIGERAFYECTSLTSVTIPDSVTSIGDSVFYHCTSLTSVTIPDSVTSIGDYAFSGCTSL

-109 SVTSIGEYAF
+109 SVTSIGEGTFEDCTSLTSVTIPDSETSIGDYAF
-119 CDCTSLTS
+119 SYCTSLTSVTIPDGVTSIGCAAFRFCTSLISMTIPDSVTSIVDGFFLGCKSLTSVTIPNSVTSIGNGAFQLCTSLTS

-137 GEHAFYYCTSLTSV
+137 GESAFDNCTSLTSV
-151 TIPNSV
+151 TIP
-157 KSIGDGAFASCT
+157 
-169 SLTGIWAAEG
+169 
-179 SSHYASDAFGVLFN
+179 
-193 KDKTTLVQCPG
+193 
-204 AFSGSYAIPDSV
+204 DSV
-216 TSIGGAAFE
+216 TSIGDWAF
-225 GCRSLTSVTIPN
+225 G
-237 SVTSIGEYAFCNCKS
+237 
-252 LTSVT
+252 
-257 IPDGVTRI
+257 
-265 GVGAFASCTSLTSVT
+265 SCTSLTSVT

-289 NGAFEFCNS
+289 RYAF
-298 LASVTIPNSVTSIGA
+298 A
-313 SAFYGCTSL
+313 YCTSL
-322 KSVTI
+322 TSVAI
-327 PDSVTSIGEWAFYG
+327 PDSVTSIGEY
-341 CESMTSVTISDSV
+341 
-354 TSIGDHAFDGC
+354 
-365 ASLTSVTIPDSVT
+365 
-378 RIGNCAFDDCESLT
+378 AFDDCKSLT
-392 SVTIPNSVT
+392 
-401 SIGDGAFA
+401 
-409 SCTSLTGIWAAE
+409 
-421 GSSHYASDAFGVLF
+421 
-435 NKDKTTLV
+435 
-443 QCPGAF
+443 
-449 SGSYAIPDS
+449 
-458 VTSICDYT
+458 
-466 FASCTSL
+466 
-473 TSVTIPDSVTSIGK
+473 
-487 YAFFGCDSLTS
+487 
-498 ITIPDG
+498 
-504 VEIIDDHT
+504 
-512 FGYCRSLSSIAI
+512 
-524 PTSVTKVGEYAFGQD
+524 
-539 WNLSD
+539 D
-544 VYYAGD
+544 VYYAGSEAQW
-550 KSQFA
+550 K
-555 AIDIYTDSYDSRGGN
+555 AIAISPNGN
-570 LSLIYAKIHYYSV
+570 DDLLTANIHYYSV
-583 DPGAYSSIYGADAQE
+583 DPGAYSSIYGADAKT

-603 YGNKNDSATIETNYQ
+603 YGNKNDSATVETNYQ

-626 GGADKRTTGKDGK
+626 GGADKRTTSKDGK

-659 TLSAAALKVSADV
+659 TLSAAALNVSADV
-672 YLQKASDYPV
+672 YLQKTSDYPV

-735 ITSGASSLV
+735 ITAGASSLV

-1016 FSLTGYLK
+1016 FSLAGYLK
-1024 VTVGELVFKNPFD
+1024 VTALDFTYKHPFD

-1200 VADDITLDELSQK
+1200 VSDDITLDELSQK
-1213 MGLNAASF
+1213 MGLNAAPF

-1235 ASGAVSMLPTLCGD
+1235 ASGAVSMMPTLCGD

-1264 VFGQNSANAICTS
+1264 VFGQNSANAICAS

-1333 GTALTS
+1333 GTALTDNGS
-1339 NNTVDSGV
+1339 VDSGV

-1361 LVTEGATVVSADHGL
+1361 LMAEGKTVVSADHGL
-1376 LTDRYQIVDE
+1376 MTDRYRIVDE

-1525 QTFDGALQAGATT
+1525 QTFDGALQAGAIT

-1574 TITLH
+1574 MITLH

-1750 KDIVTAPTCTAK
+1750 KDIVTAPTCT
-1762 GYTTHTC
+1762 
-1769 ACGNSYVDTYTDAL
+1769 
-1783 GHAWDNGKVTK
+1783 
-1794 EPTETETGVKTFT
+1794 
-1807 CTRCGE
+1807 
-1813 TKTETIP
+1813 
-1820 KLTHEHNYNA
+1820 
-1830 VVTAPTCTEK
+1830 EK

-1888 CGETKAE
+1888 CSETKTE
-1895 VIPALSHEHSYKD
+1895 VIPPLSHKHSYD
-1908 VVTAPTCTEKGYT
+1908 AVVTAPTCTEKGYT

-1950 EPTETETG
+1950 EPTATETG
-1958 VKTFTC
+1958 VRTYTC
-1964 TRCGETRTETIP
+1964 TRCHETKTESIP
-1976 ATGVMDVTEM
+1976 VVSVDVTQM
-1986 FTDVSHSWADD
+1986 FSDVTKNWAYP

-2003 THQLMSGIG
+2003 THGIMG
-2012 NDLFGPKLTT
+2012 GMGDGTFAPTGTT

-2033 LEGEPKVSGTTPFT
+2033 LEGTPAVSGTTPFT
-2047 DLTQDWYQDAILWAY
+2047 DLTANWYKPAILWAY
-2062 QTGVVAGT
+2062 QNNVVAGT
-2070 SGTTFEPD
+2070 SPTTFAPD
-2078 LPVTREQI
+2078 QPVTREQI
-2086 AVILMEYVTR
+2086 AVILTQYMFH
-2096 VLKLERTWTPADL
+2096 VLKMERTWTPADL
-2109 SIFPDAD
+2109 SKFPDGAH
-2116 SVSDWAK
+2116 VSGWAK
-2123 DAMADAVGLGLI
+2123 EAMQDAVALGLI
-2135 SGASNG
+2135 NGTKASDG
-2141 GQTYLEPQ
+2141 VVYLDPQ
-2149 GSATREQVATILME
+2149 GSAARQQVATILMN
-2163 FCKNVK
+2163 FCQNVK

>member
-12 VLMIV
+12 VLMIA
-17 SILPATALAADIVDS
+17 SLLPVTALAADVVKS

-60 DMYDYDFSSA
+60 DMRDYDYSS
-70 PWYGSRRRVKS
+70 PWYENGNQIQSVFM
-81 AVIAEGV
+81 ANGV
-88 TSIGRYAFEGCESL
+88 TSIGGGAFWGCTSLTSVTIPDSVTSIGDSAFFNCKSLTSVTIPDSVTSIGEGAFCACTYLTSVTIPDSVTSIGGGAFNGCKSLTSVTIPDSVTSIGEGAFEDCTSLTSVTIPDSVTSIGERAFSYCTSLTSVIIPDSVTLIDNDAFQGCESL

-109 SVTSIGEYAF
+109 SVTSIGYHAF
-119 CDCTSLTS
+119 DSCKSLTS

-137 GEHAFYYCTSLTSV
+137 G
-151 TIPNSV
+151 
-157 KSIGDGAFASCT
+157 G
-169 SLTGIWAAEG
+169 
-179 SSHYASDAFGVLFN
+179 DAFWG
-193 KDKTTLVQCPG
+193 
-204 AFSGSYAIPDSV
+204 
-216 TSIGGAAFE
+216 
-225 GCRSLTSVTIPN
+225 
-237 SVTSIGEYAFCNCKS
+237 
-252 LTSVT
+252 
-257 IPDGVTRI
+257 
-265 GVGAFASCTSLTSVT
+265 CTSLTSVT

-289 NGAFEFCNS
+289 NGAFASCTSLTGIWVGESNS
-298 LASVTIPNSVTSIGA
+298 YYSGNASGVLFNKDMTTLVQCPGAFAAYAIPDSVTSIGDD
-313 SAFYGCTSL
+313 SFYGCESL
-322 KSVTI
+322 TSVTI
-327 PDSVTSIGEWAFYG
+327 PDSVTSIGWSAFED
-341 CESMTSVTISDSV
+341 CT
-354 TSIGDHAFDGC
+354 
-365 ASLTSVTIPDSVT
+365 SLTSVTIPDSVT
-378 RIGNCAFDDCESLT
+378 SICGDAFCGCTSLT
-392 SVTIPNSVT
+392 SVMLPDGVT
-401 SIGDGAFA
+401 SIDGSAF
-409 SCTSLTGIWAAE
+409 E
-421 GSSHYASDAFGVLF
+421 
-435 NKDKTTLV
+435 K
-443 QCPGAF
+443 
-449 SGSYAIPDS
+449 
-458 VTSICDYT
+458 
-466 FASCTSL
+466 CTSL
-473 TSVTIPDSVTSIGK
+473 TSVTIPDSVTSIGVG
-487 YAFFGCDSLTS
+487 AFEDCTSLTS
-498 ITIPDG
+498 VTIPD
-504 VEIIDDHT
+504 
-512 FGYCRSLSSIAI
+512 
-524 PTSVTKVGEYAFGQD
+524 SVTSIESWAFERCTS
-539 WNLSD
+539 LTD
-544 VYYAGD
+544 VYYAGSEAQW
-550 KSQFA
+550 K
-555 AIDIYTDSYDSRGGN
+555 AIRGN
-570 LSLIYAKIHYYSV
+570 DALINANIHYYSV
-583 DPGAYSSIYGADAQE
+583 DPGAYSSIYGADAQT

-603 YGNKNDSATIETNYQ
+603 YGNKNDSTTIETNYQ

-626 GGADKRTTGKDGK
+626 GGADKRTTGADGK

-659 TLSAAALKVSADV
+659 TLSAAALNVSADV
-672 YLQKASDYPV
+672 YLQKASDYPA

-735 ITSGASSLV
+735 ITAGASSLV

-772 LESGSAATVAL
+772 LESGSAATAAL

-810 KLGLYNKVPVK
+810 KLGLYSEVPVK
-821 VVVDK
+821 AVVDK

-834 YQVDA
+834 YQVAA

-853 LRDNMAKAKTTAQ
+853 LRDNMAKAKTAAK
-866 KCKTMQDAQKELG
+866 KCKTMLDAQKELG

-898 GFAEGWCDDDA
+898 GFAEGWYDDDA
-909 KIHLTDGGITLG
+909 KIHWTDGGITLG
-921 ANLGVDYSYPF
+921 ANVGVDYSYPF

-983 VKKMFTFGGGAE
+983 VKKVLTAGGGAE

-1016 FSLTGYLK
+1016 FSLAGYLK
-1024 VTVGELVFKNPFD
+1024 VTALDFTYKHPFD

-1087 EFFGAKKP
+1087 EFFGAKKS

-1200 VADDITLDELSQK
+1200 VSDDITLDELSQK
-1213 MGLNAASF
+1213 MGLNAAPF

-1235 ASGAVSMLPTLCGD
+1235 ASGAVSMMPTLCGD

-1333 GTALTS
+1333 GTALTDNGS
-1339 NNTVDSGV
+1339 VDSGV

-1361 LVTEGATVVSADHGL
+1361 LMAEGKTVVSADHGL
-1376 LTDRYQIVDE
+1376 MTDRYRIVDE

-1525 QTFDGALQAGATT
+1525 QTFDGALQAGAIT

-1574 TITLH
+1574 MITLH

-1750 KDIVTAPTCTAK
+1750 KDIVTAPTCT
-1762 GYTTHTC
+1762 
-1769 ACGNSYVDTYTDAL
+1769 
-1783 GHAWDNGKVTK
+1783 
-1794 EPTETETGVKTFT
+1794 
-1807 CTRCGE
+1807 
-1813 TKTETIP
+1813 
-1820 KLTHEHNYNA
+1820 
-1830 VVTAPTCTEK
+1830 EK

-1888 CGETKAE
+1888 CSETKTE
-1895 VIPALSHEHSYKD
+1895 VIPPLSHKHSYD
-1908 VVTAPTCTEKGYT
+1908 AVVTAPTCTEKGYT

-1950 EPTETETG
+1950 EPTATETG
-1958 VKTFTC
+1958 VRTYTC
-1964 TRCGETRTETIP
+1964 TRCHETKTESIP
-1976 ATGVMDVTEM
+1976 VVSVDVTQM
-1986 FTDVSHSWADD
+1986 FTDVTKNWAYP

-2003 THQLMSGIG
+2003 THGIMG
-2012 NDLFGPKLTT
+2012 GMGDGTFAPTGTT

-2033 LEGEPKVSGTTPFT
+2033 LEGTPAVSGTTPFT
-2047 DLTQDWYQDAILWAY
+2047 DLTANWYKPAILWAY
-2062 QTGVVAGT
+2062 QNNVVAGT
-2070 SGTTFEPD
+2070 SPTTFDPD
-2078 LPVTREQI
+2078 QPVTREQI
-2086 AVILMEYVTR
+2086 AVILTQYMFH
-2096 VLKLERTWTPADL
+2096 VLKMNRTWTPADL
-2109 SIFPDAD
+2109 SKFPDGAQ
-2116 SVSDWAK
+2116 VSSWAK
-2123 DAMADAVGLGLI
+2123 EAMQDAVALGLI
-2135 SGASNG
+2135 NGTKASDG
-2141 GQTYLEPQ
+2141 VVYLDPQ
-2149 GSATREQVATILME
+2149 GSAARQQVATILMN
-2163 FCKNVK
+2163 FCQNVK

>member
-1 MRKRL
+1 MKKRL

-12 VLMIV
+12 VLMIA
-17 SILPATALAADIVDS
+17 SLLPATALAADIVDS

-39 DGSNLTWTLN
+39 DGSNLTWTLD

-54 TISGSG
+54 TISGNG
-60 DMYDYDFSSA
+60 DMNGYGFLSA
-70 PWYGSRRRVKS
+70 PWHYSSEVKS
-81 AVIAEGV
+81 AVIADGV
-88 TSIGRYAFEGCESL
+88 TSIGNEAFYHCTSL

-109 SVTSIGEYAF
+109 SVTSIGDRVFSY
-119 CDCTSLTS
+119 
-127 VTIPN
+127 
-132 SVTSI
+132 
-137 GEHAFYYCTSLTSV
+137 
-151 TIPNSV
+151 
-157 KSIGDGAFASCT
+157 CT
-169 SLTGIWAAEG
+169 SLTGIWVAEG
-179 SSHYASDAFGVLFN
+179 NSHYSSDASGVLFN

-204 AFSGSYAIPDSV
+204 AFAAYTIPDSVTSIGRYAFYGCTSLTSVTIPGSVTSIGVYAFDSCASLISVTIPDGVTSIGDSAFDYCTSLTSVTIPGSVTSIGDSVFYHCTSLASVTIPDSVTSIGRYAFAYCKSLTSVAIPDGVTSIGEKAFSQCTSLTSVAIPDSV
-216 TSIGGAAFE
+216 TSIGERAFYECTSLTSVTIPDSVTSIGDSVFYHCTSLTSVTIPDSVTSIGDYAFSGCTSLTSVTIPDSVTSIGEGTFEDCTSLTSVTIPDSETSIGDYAFSYCTSLTSVTIPDGVTSIGCAAFRFCTSLISMTIPDSVTSIVDGFFL
-225 GCRSLTSVTIPN
+225 GCKSLTSVTIPN
-237 SVTSIGEYAFCNCKS
+237 SVTSIGNGAFQLCTS

-257 IPDGVTRI
+257 IPDSVTSI
-265 GVGAFASCTSLTSVT
+265 GDWAFGSCTSLTSVT

-289 NGAFEFCNS
+289 RYAF
-298 LASVTIPNSVTSIGA
+298 A
-313 SAFYGCTSL
+313 YCTSL
-322 KSVTI
+322 TSVAI
-327 PDSVTSIGEWAFYG
+327 PDSVTSIGEY
-341 CESMTSVTISDSV
+341 
-354 TSIGDHAFDGC
+354 
-365 ASLTSVTIPDSVT
+365 
-378 RIGNCAFDDCESLT
+378 AFDDCKSLT
-392 SVTIPNSVT
+392 
-401 SIGDGAFA
+401 
-409 SCTSLTGIWAAE
+409 
-421 GSSHYASDAFGVLF
+421 
-435 NKDKTTLV
+435 
-443 QCPGAF
+443 
-449 SGSYAIPDS
+449 
-458 VTSICDYT
+458 
-466 FASCTSL
+466 
-473 TSVTIPDSVTSIGK
+473 
-487 YAFFGCDSLTS
+487 
-498 ITIPDG
+498 
-504 VEIIDDHT
+504 
-512 FGYCRSLSSIAI
+512 
-524 PTSVTKVGEYAFGQD
+524 
-539 WNLSD
+539 D
-544 VYYAGD
+544 VYYAGSEAQW
-550 KSQFA
+550 K
-555 AIDIYTDSYDSRGGN
+555 AIAISPNGN
-570 LSLIYAKIHYYSV
+570 DDLLTANIHYYSV
-583 DPGAYSSIYGADAQE
+583 DPGAYSSIYGADAKT

-603 YGNKNDSATIETNYQ
+603 YGNKNDSATVETNYQ

-626 GGADKRTTGKDGK
+626 GGADKRTTSKDGK

-659 TLSAAALKVSADV
+659 TLSAAALNVSADV
-672 YLQKASDYPV
+672 YLQKTSDYPV

-735 ITSGASSLV
+735 ITAGASSLV

-1016 FSLTGYLK
+1016 FSLAGYLK
-1024 VTVGELVFKNPFD
+1024 VTALDFTYKHPFD

-1200 VADDITLDELSQK
+1200 VSDDITLDELSQK
-1213 MGLNAASF
+1213 MGLNAAPF

-1235 ASGAVSMLPTLCGD
+1235 ASGAVSMMPTLCGD

-1264 VFGQNSANAICTS
+1264 VFGQNSANAICAS

-1333 GTALTS
+1333 GTALTDNGS
-1339 NNTVDSGV
+1339 VDSGV

-1361 LVTEGATVVSADHGL
+1361 LMAEGKTVVSADHGL
-1376 LTDRYQIVDE
+1376 ILMGAICTRVIRIRS
-1386 NGVKAVLFTQ
+1386 KPPPP
-1396 NSGLY
+1396 S
-1401 ASLYGIF
+1401 
-1408 YDSDSGEWG
+1408 
-1417 QPVAL
+1417 
-1422 TDGSDFVTSFSA
+1422 
-1434 GVAKDGKL
+1434 
-1442 KIMANRQQ
+1442 R
-1450 VTGTSSDE
+1450 
-1458 NPYGESSLQLL
+1458 SSLIVKIQL
-1469 EIAPGC
+1469 P
-1475 QLKITDTYYD
+1475 
-1485 GGNYLAGEDLP
+1485 P
-1496 VTLTVTNAGQA
+1496 VCVMPRYA
-1507 AANGVKVQFY
+1507 AF
-1517 DGSKLLYE
+1517 
-1525 QTFDGALQAGATT
+1525 
-1538 TMTATPAFDKA
+1538 
-1549 EQDKALTVKVI
+1549 
-1560 PADAENDSAQGGST
+1560 
-1574 TITLH
+1574 
-1579 QNDLT
+1579 
-1584 VEYISWGLNEN
+1584 
-1595 GKVMVYADVVNRG
+1595 R
-1608 YSTSKGVTVSLR
+1608 
-1620 KGAVDGDVVD
+1620 
-1630 SVALDTL
+1630 
-1637 GTLGLQHVSF
+1637 
-1647 ETDGTD
+1647 
-1653 GDLFYI
+1653 
-1659 TLDGKAADD
+1659 
-1668 NGANDADFVV
+1668 
-1678 IRKEKANACQH
+1678 
-1689 NYEQTTIAA
+1689 
-1698 ECERPGYI
+1698 
-1706 IMTCSSCGD
+1706 
-1715 SYVQKTLAEL
+1715 
-1725 GHDYLN
+1725 
-1731 GTCTRCG
+1731 
-1738 QKEGETPHKHSY
+1738 
-1750 KDIVTAPTCTAK
+1750 
-1762 GYTTHTC
+1762 
-1769 ACGNSYVDTYTDAL
+1769 
-1783 GHAWDNGKVTK
+1783 
-1794 EPTETETGVKTFT
+1794 
-1807 CTRCGE
+1807 
-1813 TKTETIP
+1813 
-1820 KLTHEHNYNA
+1820 
-1830 VVTAPTCTEK
+1830 
-1840 GYTTHTCACGDSYV
+1840 
-1854 DTYVDALGHA
+1854 
-1864 WDNGKVTKEPTETET
+1864 
-1879 GVKTFTCTR
+1879 
-1888 CGETKAE
+1888 
-1895 VIPALSHEHSYKD
+1895 
-1908 VVTAPTCTEKGYT
+1908 
-1921 THTCACGDSYVD
+1921 
-1933 TYVDALGHAW
+1933 
-1943 DNGKVTK
+1943 
-1950 EPTETETG
+1950 
-1958 VKTFTC
+1958 
-1964 TRCGETRTETIP
+1964 
-1976 ATGVMDVTEM
+1976 
-1986 FTDVSHSWADD
+1986 
-1997 GIQYCV
+1997 
-2003 THQLMSGIG
+2003 
-2012 NDLFGPKLTT
+2012 
-2022 TRAQIVQILYN
+2022 
-2033 LEGEPKVSGTTPFT
+2033 
-2047 DLTQDWYQDAILWAY
+2047 
-2062 QTGVVAGT
+2062 
-2070 SGTTFEPD
+2070 
-2078 LPVTREQI
+2078 
-2086 AVILMEYVTR
+2086 
-2096 VLKLERTWTPADL
+2096 
-2109 SIFPDAD
+2109 
-2116 SVSDWAK
+2116 
-2123 DAMADAVGLGLI
+2123 
-2135 SGASNG
+2135 
-2141 GQTYLEPQ
+2141 
-2149 GSATREQVATILME
+2149 
-2163 FCKNVK
+2163 
-2169 K
+2169 

>member
-1 MRKRL
+1 MKKRF

-12 VLMIV
+12 VLMIA
-17 SILPATALAADIVDS
+17 SLLPATALAADVVKS

-39 DGSNLTWTLN
+39 DGSNLTWTLD

-60 DMYDYDFSSA
+60 DMRDYDYSS
-70 PWYGSRRRVKS
+70 PWYENGNQIQSVFM
-81 AVIAEGV
+81 ANGV
-88 TSIGRYAFEGCESL
+88 TSIGSYAFE
-102 TSVTIPD
+102 
-109 SVTSIGEYAF
+109 
-119 CDCTSLTS
+119 
-127 VTIPN
+127 
-132 SVTSI
+132 
-137 GEHAFYYCTSLTSV
+137 
-151 TIPNSV
+151 
-157 KSIGDGAFASCT
+157 
-169 SLTGIWAAEG
+169 
-179 SSHYASDAFGVLFN
+179 
-193 KDKTTLVQCPG
+193 
-204 AFSGSYAIPDSV
+204 
-216 TSIGGAAFE
+216 
-225 GCRSLTSVTIPN
+225 R
-237 SVTSIGEYAFCNCKS
+237 
-252 LTSVT
+252 
-257 IPDGVTRI
+257 
-265 GVGAFASCTSLTSVT
+265 CTSLTSVT

-289 NGAFEFCNS
+289 EDAFEFCNS
-298 LASVTIPNSVTSIGA
+298 LASVTIPNSVTSIGD

-341 CESMTSVTISDSV
+341 CK
-354 TSIGDHAFDGC
+354 
-365 ASLTSVTIPDSVT
+365 SLTSVTIPDSVT
-378 RIGNCAFDDCESLT
+378 SIGEHAFDGCTSLTSVTIPDSVTSIGACAFNMCTSLT

-443 QCPGAF
+443 QCSGAF

-555 AIDIYTDSYDSRGGN
+555 AIDIYTDWYDGHGGN
-570 LSLIYAKIHYYSV
+570 LSLIYANIHYYSV
-583 DPGAYSSIYGADAQE
+583 DPGAYSSIYGADAQT

-603 YGNKNDSATIETNYQ
+603 YGNKNDSTTIETNYQ
-618 ALPGVEAS
+618 ALPGVEVT
-626 GGADKRTTGKDGK
+626 GGADKRTTGADGK

-659 TLSAAALKVSADV
+659 TLSAAALNVSADV

-735 ITSGASSLV
+735 ITAGASSLV

-772 LESGSAATVAL
+772 LESGSAATAAL
-783 DGAKVDFGD
+783 DGAKIDFGD

-810 KLGLYNKVPVK
+810 KLGLYSEVPVK
-821 VVVDK
+821 AVVDK

-834 YQVDA
+834 YQVAA

-853 LRDNMAKAKTTAQ
+853 LRDNMAKAKTAAK
-866 KCKTMQDAQKELG
+866 KCKTMLDAQKELG

-898 GFAEGWCDDDA
+898 GFAEGWYDDDA
-909 KIHLTDGGITLG
+909 KIHWTDGGITLG
-921 ANLGVDYSYPF
+921 ANVGVDYSYPF

-1016 FSLTGYLK
+1016 FSLAGYLK
-1024 VTVGELVFKNPFD
+1024 VTALDFTYKHPFD

-1159 YDGSKW
+1159 YNGSKW
-1165 STPAILEQDGT
+1165 RTPAILEQDGT

-1200 VADDITLDELSQK
+1200 VSDDITLDELSQK

-1235 ASGAVSMLPTLCGD
+1235 ASGAVSMLPTICGD

-1316 DVDGDP
+1316 DADGDP

-1333 GTALTS
+1333 GTALTDNGS
-1339 NNTVDSGV
+1339 VDSGV

-1361 LVTEGATVVSADHGL
+1361 LMAEGKTVVSADRGL
-1376 LTDRYQIVDE
+1376 MTDRYRIVDE

-1750 KDIVTAPTCTAK
+1750 KDIVTAPTCT
-1762 GYTTHTC
+1762 
-1769 ACGNSYVDTYTDAL
+1769 
-1783 GHAWDNGKVTK
+1783 
-1794 EPTETETGVKTFT
+1794 
-1807 CTRCGE
+1807 
-1813 TKTETIP
+1813 
-1820 KLTHEHNYNA
+1820 
-1830 VVTAPTCTEK
+1830 EK

-1888 CGETKAE
+1888 CSEAKTE
-1895 VIPALSHEHSYKD
+1895 VIPPLSHKHSYD
-1908 VVTAPTCTEKGYT
+1908 AVVTAPTCTEKGYT
-1921 THTCACGDSYVD
+1921 THTCSCGDSYVD

-1950 EPTETETG
+1950 EPTATETG
-1958 VKTFTC
+1958 IRTYTC
-1964 TRCGETRTETIP
+1964 TRCSATKTETIP
-1976 ATGVMDVTEM
+1976 ATGSVDVTEM
-1986 FTDVSHSWADD
+1986 FSDVTKNWAYP

-2003 THQLMSGIG
+2003 THGIMGGMG
-2012 NDLFGPKLTT
+2012 NGTFAPTGTT

-2033 LEGEPKVSGTTPFT
+2033 LEGTPAVSGTTPFT
-2047 DLTQDWYQDAILWAY
+2047 DLTANWYKPAILWAY
-2062 QTGVVAGT
+2062 QNNVVAGT
-2070 SGTTFEPD
+2070 SPTTFDPEG
-2078 LPVTREQI
+2078 PVTREQI
-2086 AVILMEYVTR
+2086 AVILTQYMFH
-2096 VLKLERTWTPADL
+2096 VLKMERTWTPADL
-2109 SIFPDAD
+2109 STFPDGAQ
-2116 SVSDWAK
+2116 VSGWAK
-2123 DAMADAVGLGLI
+2123 EAMQDAVALGLI
-2135 SGASNG
+2135 NGTKASDG
-2141 GQTYLEPQ
+2141 VVYLDPQ
-2149 GSATREQVATILME
+2149 GSAARQQVATILMN
-2163 FCKNVK
+2163 FCQNVK

>member
-32 GTCGAEG
+32 GTCGAEV
-39 DGSNLTWTLN
+39 TWTLD

-54 TISGSG
+54 TISGTG
-60 DMYDYDFSSA
+60 AMKDYDPYKA
-70 PWYGSRRRVKS
+70 PWYGSRSRVKS
-81 AVIAEGV
+81 AVIADGV
-88 TSIGRYAFEGCESL
+88 TSIGDYAFRDCYNLASVSIPDSVTSIGADAFWYCTSLTGVTIPDSVTSIGWSAFCGCESLTSVTIPDNVTSIGDWAFGLCKSLTGVTIPDSVTSICDYAFNGCTSL

-109 SVTSIGEYAF
+109 SVTSIGECAF
-119 CDCTSLTS
+119 YKCGSLTSVTIPDSVTSIGAWAFRDCTSLTS

-132 SVTSI
+132 NVTSI
-137 GEHAFYYCTSLTSV
+137 GDFAF
-151 TIPNSV
+151 N
-157 KSIGDGAFASCT
+157 DCT
-169 SLTGIWAAEG
+169 SLTGIWVDRDNNNY
-179 SSHYASDAFGVLFN
+179 SSDASGVLFN
-193 KDKTTLVQCPG
+193 KDMTTLVQCPG

-216 TSIGGAAFE
+216 TSIGYHAFDS
-225 GCRSLTSVTIPN
+225 CKSLTSVTIPN
-237 SVTSIGEYAFCNCKS
+237 SVTSIGGDAFWGCTS

-257 IPDGVTRI
+257 IPDSVTSISSDTFASCTSLTSVTIPSSVTSI
-265 GVGAFASCTSLTSVT
+265 GWSAFAYCTSLTSVT

-289 NGAFEFCNS
+289 RYAFEGCES
-298 LASVTIPNSVTSIGA
+298 LTSVTIPNSMTSIGEHV
-313 SAFYGCTSL
+313 FEDCTSL
-322 KSVTI
+322 TSVTI
-327 PDSVTSIGEWAFYG
+327 PDSVTSIGYNAFG
-341 CESMTSVTISDSV
+341 S
-354 TSIGDHAFDGC
+354 
-365 ASLTSVTIPDSVT
+365 
-378 RIGNCAFDDCESLT
+378 CESLT

-401 SIGDGAFA
+401 SIGDSVF
-409 SCTSLTGIWAAE
+409 SNCKSLT
-421 GSSHYASDAFGVLF
+421 SV
-435 NKDKTTLV
+435 
-443 QCPGAF
+443 
-449 SGSYAIPDS
+449 AIPDS
-458 VTSICDYT
+458 VTSIFSCAFDD
-466 FASCTSL
+466 CTSL
-473 TSVTIPDSVTSIGK
+473 T
-487 YAFFGCDSLTS
+487 
-498 ITIPDG
+498 
-504 VEIIDDHT
+504 
-512 FGYCRSLSSIAI
+512 
-524 PTSVTKVGEYAFGQD
+524 
-539 WNLSD
+539 D
-544 VYYAGD
+544 VYYAGSEAQW
-550 KSQFA
+550 K
-555 AIDIYTDSYDSRGGN
+555 AISISSTGN
-570 LSLIYAKIHYYSV
+570 DDLLTANIHYYSV
-583 DPGAYSSIYGADAQE
+583 DPGAYSSIYGADAQT

-626 GGADKRTTGKDGK
+626 GGADKQTTGADGK
-639 VTLQNDGSSVTFHK
+639 VTLQNDGGSVTFHK

-659 TLSAAALKVSADV
+659 TLSAAALNVSADV

-735 ITSGASSLV
+735 ITAGASSLV

-772 LESGSAATVAL
+772 LESGSAATAAL
-783 DGAKVDFGD
+783 DGAKIDFGD

-810 KLGLYNKVPVK
+810 KLGLYSEVPVK
-821 VVVDK
+821 AVVDK

-834 YQVDA
+834 YQVAA

-853 LRDNMAKAKTTAQ
+853 LRDNMAKAKTAAK
-866 KCKTMQDAQKELG
+866 KCKTMLDAQKELG

-898 GFAEGWCDDDA
+898 GFAEGWYDDDA
-909 KIHLTDGGITLG
+909 NIHWTDGGITLG
-921 ANLGVDYSYPF
+921 ANVGVDYSYPF

-983 VKKMFTFGGGAE
+983 VKKVLTAGGGAE

-1016 FSLTGYLK
+1016 FSLAGYLK
-1024 VTVGELVFKNPFD
+1024 VTAFGLTYKHKFD

-1200 VADDITLDELSQK
+1200 VSDDITLDELSQK
-1213 MGLNAASF
+1213 MGLSAASF
-1221 NAAQQTFSVQTVAA
+1221 DAAQKTFSVQTVAA
-1235 ASGAVSMLPTLCGD
+1235 ASGAVSMLPTICGD

-1333 GTALTS
+1333 GTALTDNGS
-1339 NNTVDSGV
+1339 VDSGV

-1361 LVTEGATVVSADHGL
+1361 LMAEGKTVVSADHGL
-1376 LTDRYQIVDE
+1376 MTDRYRIVDE

-1560 PADAENDSAQGGST
+1560 PADAENDSTQGDSA

-1584 VEYISWGLNEN
+1584 IEHISWGLNEN
-1595 GKVMVYADVVNRG
+1595 GKVMVYADIINRG
-1608 YSTSKGVTVSLR
+1608 YSTSKDVTVSLR

-1647 ETDGTD
+1647 ETDSTD

-1678 IRKEKANACQH
+1678 IRKEKANVCQH

-1706 IMTCSSCGD
+1706 IMTCSFCGD

-1750 KDIVTAPTCTAK
+1750 KAVVTAPTCTEK

-1769 ACGNSYVDTYTDAL
+1769 ACGDSYVDTYTDAL

-1794 EPTETETGVKTFT
+1794 EPTETESGVKTFT

-1813 TKTETIP
+1813 TKTEVIP
-1820 KLTHEHNYNA
+1820 ALSHEHSYKA
-1830 VVTAPTCTEK
+1830 VVTAPTCTAK

-1888 CGETKAE
+1888 CGETK
-1895 VIPALSHEHSYKD
+1895 
-1908 VVTAPTCTEKGYT
+1908 
-1921 THTCACGDSYVD
+1921 
-1933 TYVDALGHAW
+1933 
-1943 DNGKVTK
+1943 
-1950 EPTETETG
+1950 
-1958 VKTFTC
+1958 
-1964 TRCGETRTETIP
+1964 TETIP
-1976 ATGVMDVTEM
+1976 ATGSVDVTEM

-2033 LEGEPKVSGTTPFT
+2033 LEGEPKVSGKTPFT
-2047 DLTQDWYQDAILWAY
+2047 DLTNDWYQDAVLWAY

-2070 SGTTFEPD
+2070 SSTTFEPD

-2109 SIFPDAD
+2109 STFPDAG

-2123 DAMADAVGLGLI
+2123 DAMADAVALGLI

>member
-1 MRKRL
+1 MKKRL

-12 VLMIV
+12 VLMIA
-17 SILPATALAADIVDS
+17 SLLPATALAADVVKS

-39 DGSNLTWTLN
+39 DGSNLTWTLD
-49 SEGVL
+49 SDGTL
-54 TISGSG
+54 TISGGG

-70 PWYGSRRRVKS
+70 PWSGSRSRVKS
-81 AVIAEGV
+81 AVIADGV
-88 TSIGRYAFEGCESL
+88 TRIGGAAF
-102 TSVTIPD
+102 
-109 SVTSIGEYAF
+109 Y
-119 CDCTSLTS
+119 DCTSLTS

-137 GEHAFYYCTSLTSV
+137 GDGAFEGCTSLTSV
-151 TIPNSV
+151 TIPDSV
-157 KSIGDGAFASCT
+157 TSIGAYAFDACIELKSVEIPDSVTSIGAYAFVACIELKSVEIPDSVTGIGEYAFASCTSLTSVTIPDSVTSIVNGVFNSCSSLTSVTIPDSVTSISSYTFASCTSLTSMTIPDSVTSIGVSAFNGCTSLKSVTIPDSVTSIGEWAFDGCSSLTSVTLPDSVTSIGNGAFASCT
-169 SLTGIWAAEG
+169 SLTGIWVAEG
-179 SSHYASDAFGVLFN
+179 SSHYASDASGVLFN

-204 AFSGSYAIPDSV
+204 AFSGSYVIPDCVTSICYYAFDGCTSLTSVTIPNSV
-216 TSIGGAAFE
+216 TSFGGAAFSE
-225 GCRSLTSVTIPN
+225 CKSLTSVTIPN
-237 SVTSIGEYAFCNCKS
+237 SVTSIGSSAFRDCTSLTSMTIPDSVTSIGSSAFRDCTS
-252 LTSVT
+252 LTSVAIPDSVTSIGSYTFASCTSLTSMT
-257 IPDGVTRI
+257 IPDSVTSIEGSAFYECTSLMSVTIPTSVTTI
-265 GVGAFASCTSLTSVT
+265 GRSAFRGCTSLTSVT
-280 IPDSVTSIG
+280 IPDSVTSI
-289 NGAFEFCNS
+289 FS
-298 LASVTIPNSVTSIGA
+298 
-313 SAFYGCTSL
+313 
-322 KSVTI
+322 
-327 PDSVTSIGEWAFYG
+327 
-341 CESMTSVTISDSV
+341 
-354 TSIGDHAFDGC
+354 
-365 ASLTSVTIPDSVT
+365 
-378 RIGNCAFDDCESLT
+378 CAFDDC
-392 SVTIPNSVT
+392 
-401 SIGDGAFA
+401 
-409 SCTSLTGIWAAE
+409 TSLT
-421 GSSHYASDAFGVLF
+421 
-435 NKDKTTLV
+435 
-443 QCPGAF
+443 
-449 SGSYAIPDS
+449 
-458 VTSICDYT
+458 
-466 FASCTSL
+466 
-473 TSVTIPDSVTSIGK
+473 
-487 YAFFGCDSLTS
+487 
-498 ITIPDG
+498 
-504 VEIIDDHT
+504 
-512 FGYCRSLSSIAI
+512 
-524 PTSVTKVGEYAFGQD
+524 
-539 WNLSD
+539 D
-544 VYYAGD
+544 VYYAGSEAQW
-550 KSQFA
+550 K
-555 AIDIYTDSYDSRGGN
+555 AISISSTGN
-570 LSLIYAKIHYYSV
+570 DDLLTANIHYYSV
-583 DPGAYSSIYGADAQE
+583 DLGAYSSIYGADAQT

-626 GGADKRTTGKDGK
+626 GGADKQTTGADGK
-639 VTLQNDGSSVTFHK
+639 VTLQNDGGSVTFHK

-659 TLSAAALKVSADV
+659 TLSAAALNVSADV

-735 ITSGASSLV
+735 ITAGASSLV

-772 LESGSAATVAL
+772 LESGSAATAAL
-783 DGAKVDFGD
+783 DGAKIDFGD

-1016 FSLTGYLK
+1016 FSLAGYLK
-1024 VTVGELVFKNPFD
+1024 VTALDFTYKHPFD

-1057 SADGQPNF
+1057 SADGQPSF

-1139 WKGYDSKYSGLNA
+1139 WKGYDGKYSGLNA

-1200 VADDITLDELSQK
+1200 VSDDITLDELSQK
-1213 MGLNAASF
+1213 MGLNAAPF

-1316 DVDGDP
+1316 DADGDP

-1333 GTALTS
+1333 GTALTDNGS
-1339 NNTVDSGV
+1339 VDSGV

-1361 LVTEGATVVSADHGL
+1361 LMAEGKTVVSADHGL
-1376 LTDRYQIVDE
+1376 MTDRYRIVDE

-1525 QTFDGALQAGATT
+1525 QTFDGALQAGAIT

-1549 EQDKALTVKVI
+1549 EQDRALTVKVI

-1750 KDIVTAPTCTAK
+1750 KDIVTAPTCT
-1762 GYTTHTC
+1762 
-1769 ACGNSYVDTYTDAL
+1769 
-1783 GHAWDNGKVTK
+1783 
-1794 EPTETETGVKTFT
+1794 
-1807 CTRCGE
+1807 
-1813 TKTETIP
+1813 
-1820 KLTHEHNYNA
+1820 
-1830 VVTAPTCTEK
+1830 EK

-1864 WDNGKVTKEPTETET
+1864 WDNGKVTKEPTATET
-1879 GVKTFTCTR
+1879 GVRTYTCTR
-1888 CGETKAE
+1888 CGETKTE
-1895 VIPALSHEHSYKD
+1895 TIPKLTHEHSYKA
-1908 VVTAPTCTEKGYT
+1908 VVTAPTCTAKGYT

-1933 TYVDALGHAW
+1933 TYTAALGHDW
-1943 DNGKVTK
+1943 DSGTVTK
-1950 EPTETETG
+1950 EPTATETG
-1958 VKTFTC
+1958 IRTYTC
-1964 TRCGETRTETIP
+1964 TRCSATKTETIP
-1976 ATGVMDVTEM
+1976 ATGSVDVTQM
-1986 FTDVSHSWADD
+1986 FTDVTKNWAYP

-2003 THQLMSGIG
+2003 THGIMGGMG
-2012 NDLFGPKLTT
+2012 NGTFAPTGTT

-2033 LEGEPKVSGTTPFT
+2033 LEGTPAVSGTTPFT
-2047 DLTQDWYQDAILWAY
+2047 DLTANWYKPAILWAY
-2062 QTGVVAGT
+2062 QNNVVAGT
-2070 SGTTFEPD
+2070 SPTTFAPD
-2078 LPVTREQI
+2078 QPVTREQI
-2086 AVILMEYVTR
+2086 AVILTQYMFH
-2096 VLKLERTWTPADL
+2096 VLKMERTWTPADL
-2109 SIFPDAD
+2109 STFPDGAQ
-2116 SVSDWAK
+2116 VSGWAK
-2123 DAMADAVGLGLI
+2123 EAMQDAVALGLI
-2135 SGASNG
+2135 NG
-2141 GQTYLEPQ
+2141 TKAPDGLVYLDPQ
-2149 GSATREQVATILME
+2149 GSAARQQVATILMN
-2163 FCKNVK
+2163 FCQNVK

>member
-1 MRKRL
+1 MKKRL

-12 VLMIV
+12 VLMIA
-17 SILPATALAADIVDS
+17 SLLPATALAADIVDS

-39 DGSNLTWTLN
+39 NGSNLTWTLD

-60 DMYDYDFSSA
+60 DMHDYDDIPPYKSPWHENGNQIRSVLMANGVTSIGNFAFYNCTSLTSVTIPDSVTSIGAWAFSGCASLTSVTIPDSVTSIDGDAFYNCASLASVTIPDSVTSIGVYAFYHCSSLTSVTIPDSVTSIGNSA
-70 PWYGSRRRVKS
+70 FRHCTSLTSVTIPDSVTSIGDWAFSDCVSLTSVTIPNSVTSIGGWAFNECTSLTSVTIPDSVTSIGLWAFWECSSLTGIWVSEGNNNYSSDASGILFDKNMMALIQCPGGFSGAYTIPDSVTSIGSYAFSGCTSLTSVTIPDSVPSIGEYTFDCCASLTSVTIPDSVTRIGWYAFYGCTSLTSVTIPDS
-81 AVIAEGV
+81 V

-109 SVTSIGEYAF
+109 S
-119 CDCTSLTS
+119 L
-127 VTIPN
+127 
-132 SVTSI
+132 
-137 GEHAFYYCTSLTSV
+137 
-151 TIPNSV
+151 
-157 KSIGDGAFASCT
+157 
-169 SLTGIWAAEG
+169 
-179 SSHYASDAFGVLFN
+179 
-193 KDKTTLVQCPG
+193 
-204 AFSGSYAIPDSV
+204 
-216 TSIGGAAFE
+216 TSIGGWAFNE
-225 GCRSLTSVTIPN
+225 
-237 SVTSIGEYAFCNCKS
+237 
-252 LTSVT
+252 
-257 IPDGVTRI
+257 
-265 GVGAFASCTSLTSVT
+265 CTSLTSVT
-280 IPDSVTSIG
+280 IPDSVTSID
-289 NGAFEFCNS
+289 
-298 LASVTIPNSVTSIGA
+298 L
-313 SAFYGCTSL
+313 
-322 KSVTI
+322 
-327 PDSVTSIGEWAFYG
+327 
-341 CESMTSVTISDSV
+341 
-354 TSIGDHAFDGC
+354 
-365 ASLTSVTIPDSVT
+365 
-378 RIGNCAFDDCESLT
+378 CAFG
-392 SVTIPNSVT
+392 N
-401 SIGDGAFA
+401 
-409 SCTSLTGIWAAE
+409 CTSLT
-421 GSSHYASDAFGVLF
+421 
-435 NKDKTTLV
+435 
-443 QCPGAF
+443 
-449 SGSYAIPDS
+449 
-458 VTSICDYT
+458 
-466 FASCTSL
+466 
-473 TSVTIPDSVTSIGK
+473 
-487 YAFFGCDSLTS
+487 
-498 ITIPDG
+498 
-504 VEIIDDHT
+504 
-512 FGYCRSLSSIAI
+512 
-524 PTSVTKVGEYAFGQD
+524 
-539 WNLSD
+539 D
-544 VYYAGD
+544 VYYAGSEAQW
-550 KSQFA
+550 K
-555 AIDIYTDSYDSRGGN
+555 AIRIDTFRNTN
-570 LSLIYAKIHYYSV
+570 LLNAKIHYYSV
-583 DPGAYSSIYGADAQE
+583 DPGAYSSIYGADAQT

-603 YGNKNDSATIETNYQ
+603 YGNKNDSTTIETNYQ
-618 ALPGVEAS
+618 ALPGVEVT
-626 GGADKRTTGKDGK
+626 GGADKQTTGADGK

-672 YLQKASDYPV
+672 YLQKTSDYPV

-735 ITSGASSLV
+735 ITAGASSLV

-772 LESGSAATVAL
+772 LESGSAATAAL
-783 DGAKVDFGD
+783 DGAKIDFGD

-810 KLGLYNKVPVK
+810 KLGLYSEVPVK
-821 VVVDK
+821 AVVDK

-834 YQVDA
+834 YQAAA

-853 LRDNMAKAKTTAQ
+853 LRDNMAKAKTAAK
-866 KCKTMQDAQKELG
+866 KCKTMLDAQKELG

-898 GFAEGWCDDDA
+898 GFAEGWYDDDA

-921 ANLGVDYSYPF
+921 ANVGVDYSYPF

-1057 SADGQPNF
+1057 SADSQPSF

-1104 AEFLSETENPV
+1104 AEFLNETENPV

-1200 VADDITLDELSQK
+1200 VSDDITLDELSQK

-1316 DVDGDP
+1316 DADGDP

-1333 GTALTS
+1333 GTALTDNGS
-1339 NNTVDSGV
+1339 VDSGV

-1361 LVTEGATVVSADHGL
+1361 LMAEGKTVVSADHGL
-1376 LTDRYQIVDE
+1376 MTDRYRIVDE

-1475 QLKITDTYYD
+1475 QLEITDTYYD

-1525 QTFDGALQAGATT
+1525 QTFDGALQAGAIT

-1750 KDIVTAPTCTAK
+1750 KDIVTAPTCTEK

-1769 ACGNSYVDTYTDAL
+1769 SCGDSYVDTYVDAL

-1820 KLTHEHNYNA
+1820 KLTHEHSYKV
-1830 VVTAPTCTEK
+1830 VVTAPTCTAK

-1854 DTYVDALGHA
+1854 DTYTAALGHA
-1864 WDNGKVTKEPTETET
+1864 WDSGKVTKQPTATET
-1879 GVKTFTCTR
+1879 GIRTYTCTR
-1888 CGETKAE
+1888 CSATK
-1895 VIPALSHEHSYKD
+1895 
-1908 VVTAPTCTEKGYT
+1908 
-1921 THTCACGDSYVD
+1921 
-1933 TYVDALGHAW
+1933 
-1943 DNGKVTK
+1943 
-1950 EPTETETG
+1950 
-1958 VKTFTC
+1958 
-1964 TRCGETRTETIP
+1964 TETIP
-1976 ATGVMDVTEM
+1976 ATGSVDVTQM
-1986 FTDVSHSWADD
+1986 FTDVEKNWAYP

-2003 THQLMSGIG
+2003 THGIMG
-2012 NDLFGPKLTT
+2012 GMGDGTFAPTGTT

-2033 LEGEPKVSGTTPFT
+2033 LEGTPAVSGTTPFT
-2047 DLTQDWYQDAILWAY
+2047 DLTANWYKPAILWAY
-2062 QTGVVAGT
+2062 QNNVVAGT
-2070 SGTTFEPD
+2070 SPTTFAPD
-2078 LPVTREQI
+2078 QPVTREQI
-2086 AVILMEYVTR
+2086 AVILTQYMFH
-2096 VLKLERTWTPADL
+2096 VLKMERTWTPADL
-2109 SIFPDAD
+2109 STFPDGAQ
-2116 SVSDWAK
+2116 VSGWAK
-2123 DAMADAVGLGLI
+2123 EAVQDAVALGLI
-2135 SGASNG
+2135 NGTKAPDGAV
-2141 GQTYLEPQ
+2141 YLDPQ
-2149 GSATREQVATILME
+2149 GSAARQQVATILMN
-2163 FCKNVK
+2163 FCQNVK

>member
-32 GTCGAEG
+32 GTCGAEV
-39 DGSNLTWTLN
+39 TWTLD

-54 TISGSG
+54 TISGTG
-60 DMYDYDFSSA
+60 AMKDYDPYKA
-70 PWYGSRRRVKS
+70 PWYGSRSRVKS
-81 AVIAEGV
+81 AVIADGV
-88 TSIGRYAFEGCESL
+88 TSIGDYAFRDCYNLASVSIPDSVTSIGADAFWYCTSLTGVTIPDSVTSIGWSAFCGCESLTSVTIPDNVTSIGDWAFGLCKSLTGVTIPDSVTSICDYAFNGCTSL

-109 SVTSIGEYAF
+109 SVTSIGECAF
-119 CDCTSLTS
+119 YKCGSLTSVTIPDSVTSIGAWAFRDCTSLTS

-132 SVTSI
+132 NVTSI
-137 GEHAFYYCTSLTSV
+137 GDFAF
-151 TIPNSV
+151 N
-157 KSIGDGAFASCT
+157 DCT
-169 SLTGIWAAEG
+169 SLTGIWVDRDNNNY
-179 SSHYASDAFGVLFN
+179 SSDASGVLFN
-193 KDKTTLVQCPG
+193 KDMTTLVQCPG

-216 TSIGGAAFE
+216 TSIGYHAFDS
-225 GCRSLTSVTIPN
+225 CKSLTSVTIPN
-237 SVTSIGEYAFCNCKS
+237 SVTSIGGDAFWGCTS

-257 IPDGVTRI
+257 IPDSVTSISSDTFASCTSLTSVTIPSSVTSI
-265 GVGAFASCTSLTSVT
+265 GWSAFAYCTSLTSVT

-289 NGAFEFCNS
+289 RYAFEGCES
-298 LASVTIPNSVTSIGA
+298 LTSVTIPNSMTSIGEHV
-313 SAFYGCTSL
+313 FEDCTSL
-322 KSVTI
+322 TSVTI
-327 PDSVTSIGEWAFYG
+327 PDSVTSIGYNAFG
-341 CESMTSVTISDSV
+341 S
-354 TSIGDHAFDGC
+354 
-365 ASLTSVTIPDSVT
+365 
-378 RIGNCAFDDCESLT
+378 CESLT

-401 SIGDGAFA
+401 SIGDSVF
-409 SCTSLTGIWAAE
+409 SNCKSLT
-421 GSSHYASDAFGVLF
+421 SV
-435 NKDKTTLV
+435 
-443 QCPGAF
+443 
-449 SGSYAIPDS
+449 AIPDS
-458 VTSICDYT
+458 VTSIFSCAFDD
-466 FASCTSL
+466 CTSL
-473 TSVTIPDSVTSIGK
+473 T
-487 YAFFGCDSLTS
+487 
-498 ITIPDG
+498 
-504 VEIIDDHT
+504 
-512 FGYCRSLSSIAI
+512 
-524 PTSVTKVGEYAFGQD
+524 
-539 WNLSD
+539 D
-544 VYYAGD
+544 VYYAGSEAQW
-550 KSQFA
+550 K
-555 AIDIYTDSYDSRGGN
+555 AISISSTGN
-570 LSLIYAKIHYYSV
+570 DDLLTANIHYYSV
-583 DPGAYSSIYGADAQE
+583 DPGAYSSIYGADAQT

-626 GGADKRTTGKDGK
+626 GGADKQTTGADGK
-639 VTLQNDGSSVTFHK
+639 VTLQNDGGSVTFHK

-659 TLSAAALKVSADV
+659 TLSAAALNVSADV

-735 ITSGASSLV
+735 ITAGASSLV

-772 LESGSAATVAL
+772 LESGSAATAAL
-783 DGAKVDFGD
+783 DGAKIDFGD

-810 KLGLYNKVPVK
+810 KLGLYSEVPVK
-821 VVVDK
+821 AVVDK

-834 YQVDA
+834 YQVAA

-853 LRDNMAKAKTTAQ
+853 LRDNMAKAKTAAK
-866 KCKTMQDAQKELG
+866 KCKTMLDAQKELG

-898 GFAEGWCDDDA
+898 GFAEGWYDDDA
-909 KIHLTDGGITLG
+909 NIHWTDGGITLG
-921 ANLGVDYSYPF
+921 ANVGVDYSYPF

-983 VKKMFTFGGGAE
+983 VKKVLTAGGGAE

-1016 FSLTGYLK
+1016 FSLAGYLK
-1024 VTVGELVFKNPFD
+1024 VTAFGLTYKHKFD

-1200 VADDITLDELSQK
+1200 VSDDITLDELSQK
-1213 MGLNAASF
+1213 MGLSAASF
-1221 NAAQQTFSVQTVAA
+1221 DAAQKTFSVQTVAA
-1235 ASGAVSMLPTLCGD
+1235 ASGAVSMLPTICGD

-1333 GTALTS
+1333 GTALTDNGS
-1339 NNTVDSGV
+1339 VDSGV

-1361 LVTEGATVVSADHGL
+1361 LMAEGKTVVSADHGL
-1376 LTDRYQIVDE
+1376 MTDRYRIVDE

-1560 PADAENDSAQGGST
+1560 PADAENDSTQGDSA

-1584 VEYISWGLNEN
+1584 IEHISWGLNEN
-1595 GKVMVYADVVNRG
+1595 GKVMVYADIINRG
-1608 YSTSKGVTVSLR
+1608 YSTSKDVTVSLR

-1647 ETDGTD
+1647 ETDSTD

-1678 IRKEKANACQH
+1678 IRKEKANVCQH

-1706 IMTCSSCGD
+1706 IMTCSFCGD

-1750 KDIVTAPTCTAK
+1750 KAVVTAPTCTEK

-1769 ACGNSYVDTYTDAL
+1769 ACGDSYVDTYTDAL

-1794 EPTETETGVKTFT
+1794 EPTETESGVKTFT

-1813 TKTETIP
+1813 TKTEVIP
-1820 KLTHEHNYNA
+1820 ALSHEHSYKA
-1830 VVTAPTCTEK
+1830 VVTAPTCTAK

-1879 GVKTFTCTR
+1879 GVKAFTCTR
-1888 CGETKAE
+1888 CGETK
-1895 VIPALSHEHSYKD
+1895 
-1908 VVTAPTCTEKGYT
+1908 
-1921 THTCACGDSYVD
+1921 
-1933 TYVDALGHAW
+1933 
-1943 DNGKVTK
+1943 
-1950 EPTETETG
+1950 
-1958 VKTFTC
+1958 
-1964 TRCGETRTETIP
+1964 TETIP
-1976 ATGVMDVTEM
+1976 ATGSVDVTEM

-2033 LEGEPKVSGTTPFT
+2033 LEGEPKVTGKTPFT
-2047 DLTQDWYQDAILWAY
+2047 DLTNDWYQDAVLWAY

-2070 SGTTFEPD
+2070 SSTTFEPD

-2109 SIFPDAD
+2109 STFPDAG

-2123 DAMADAVGLGLI
+2123 DAMADAVALGLI

>member
-12 VLMIV
+12 VLMIA
-17 SILPATALAADIVDS
+17 SLLPATALAADVVAS

-39 DGSNLTWTLN
+39 DGSNLTWTLD
-49 SEGVL
+49 SEGTL

-60 DMYDYDFSSA
+60 DMCDGS
-70 PWYGSRRRVKS
+70 PWHGNRYQIRSVFM
-81 AVIAEGV
+81 ANGV
-88 TSIGRYAFEGCESL
+88 TSIGDDAFWGCGSLTSVAIPNSVVSIGGFAFWSCDSLTSVTIPDSVTSIGYNAFRYCTSLAGIWVAEGNSYYASDASGVLFNKDKTTLVWCPGAFSGSYAIPDSVTSIGDDAFNYCEFLTSVTIPDSVTSIGEGAFEDCTSLTSVTIPDSVTSIGSSAFEDCTSLTSVTIPDSVTSIVDYAFDGCTSL

-109 SVTSIGEYAF
+109 SVTSIGELAFGSCTSLTSVTIPDSVTYIGYSAFNGCTSLTSVTIPDSVTSIDWYAF
-119 CDCTSLTS
+119 EDCTSLTS
-127 VTIPN
+127 VTIPD

-137 GEHAFYYCTSLTSV
+137 SV
-151 TIPNSV
+151 
-157 KSIGDGAFASCT
+157 GAFASCT
-169 SLTGIWAAEG
+169 SLTGIWVAEG
-179 SSHYASDAFGVLFN
+179 SSHYASDAFGALFN

-216 TSIGGAAFE
+216 TSIVERAFM
-225 GCRSLTSVTIPN
+225 GCS
-237 SVTSIGEYAFCNCKS
+237 
-252 LTSVT
+252 
-257 IPDGVTRI
+257 
-265 GVGAFASCTSLTSVT
+265 SLTSVT

-289 NGAFEFCNS
+289 
-298 LASVTIPNSVTSIGA
+298 
-313 SAFYGCTSL
+313 
-322 KSVTI
+322 
-327 PDSVTSIGEWAFYG
+327 DQ
-341 CESMTSVTISDSV
+341 
-354 TSIGDHAFDGC
+354 
-365 ASLTSVTIPDSVT
+365 
-378 RIGNCAFDDCESLT
+378 
-392 SVTIPNSVT
+392 
-401 SIGDGAFA
+401 AFA
-409 SCTSLTGIWAAE
+409 DCTSLT
-421 GSSHYASDAFGVLF
+421 
-435 NKDKTTLV
+435 
-443 QCPGAF
+443 
-449 SGSYAIPDS
+449 
-458 VTSICDYT
+458 
-466 FASCTSL
+466 
-473 TSVTIPDSVTSIGK
+473 
-487 YAFFGCDSLTS
+487 
-498 ITIPDG
+498 
-504 VEIIDDHT
+504 
-512 FGYCRSLSSIAI
+512 
-524 PTSVTKVGEYAFGQD
+524 
-539 WNLSD
+539 D
-544 VYYAGD
+544 VYYAGSEAQW
-550 KSQFA
+550 K
-555 AIDIYTDSYDSRGGN
+555 AISISSDGN
-570 LSLIYAKIHYYSV
+570 DDLLTANIHYYFV
-583 DPGAYSSIYGADAQE
+583 DPGSYRSIYGADAQE

-603 YGNKNDSATIETNYQ
+603 YGNKNDSTTIETNYQ

-659 TLSAAALKVSADV
+659 TLSAAALNVSADV

-735 ITSGASSLV
+735 ITAGASSLV

-772 LESGSAATVAL
+772 LESGSAATAAL
-783 DGAKVDFGD
+783 DGAKIDFGD

-810 KLGLYNKVPVK
+810 KLGLYSQVPFK
-821 VVVDK
+821 AVVDK

-834 YQVDA
+834 YQVAA

-853 LRDNMAKAKTTAQ
+853 LRDNMAKAKTAAK
-866 KCKTMQDAQKELG
+866 KCKTMLDAQKELG

-898 GFAEGWCDDDA
+898 GFAEGWYDDDA

-921 ANLGVDYSYPF
+921 ANVGVDYSYPF

-1016 FSLTGYLK
+1016 FSLAGYLK
-1024 VTVGELVFKNPFD
+1024 VTALDFTYKHPFD

-1057 SADGQPNF
+1057 SADGQPSF

-1115 FLSNAYEQA
+1115 LLSNAYEQA
-1124 QPELVTWDDGTMLAV
+1124 QPELVTWDDGTMLAA
-1139 WKGYDSKYSGLNA
+1139 WKGYDGKYSGLNA

-1200 VADDITLDELSQK
+1200 VSDDITLDELSQK

-1316 DVDGDP
+1316 DADGDP

-1333 GTALTS
+1333 GTALTDNGS
-1339 NNTVDSGV
+1339 VDSGV

-1361 LVTEGATVVSADHGL
+1361 LMAEGKTVVSADHGL
-1376 LTDRYQIVDE
+1376 MTDRYRIVDE

-1525 QTFDGALQAGATT
+1525 QTFDGALQAGAIT

-1560 PADAENDSAQGGST
+1560 PAVAENDSAQGGST

-1620 KGAVDGDVVD
+1620 KSAVDGDVVD

-1750 KDIVTAPTCTAK
+1750 KDIVTAPTCTEK

-1769 ACGNSYVDTYTDAL
+1769 ACGDSYVDTYVDAL

-1794 EPTETETGVKTFT
+1794 EPTATETGVRTYT

-1820 KLTHEHNYNA
+1820 KLTHEHSYKA

-1864 WDNGKVTKEPTETET
+1864 WDNGKVTKEPTATET
-1879 GVKTFTCTR
+1879 GVRTYTCTR
-1888 CGETKAE
+1888 CNATK
-1895 VIPALSHEHSYKD
+1895 
-1908 VVTAPTCTEKGYT
+1908 
-1921 THTCACGDSYVD
+1921 
-1933 TYVDALGHAW
+1933 
-1943 DNGKVTK
+1943 
-1950 EPTETETG
+1950 TET
-1958 VKTFTC
+1958 V
-1964 TRCGETRTETIP
+1964 P
-1976 ATGVMDVTEM
+1976 ATGSVDVTQM
-1986 FTDVSHSWADD
+1986 FTDVTKNWAYP

-2003 THQLMSGIG
+2003 THGIMG
-2012 NDLFGPKLTT
+2012 GMGDGTFAPTGTT

-2033 LEGEPKVSGTTPFT
+2033 LEGTPAVSGTTPFT
-2047 DLTQDWYQDAILWAY
+2047 DLTANWYKPAILWAY
-2062 QTGVVAGT
+2062 QNNVVAGT
-2070 SGTTFEPD
+2070 SPTTFDPD
-2078 LPVTREQI
+2078 QPVTREQI
-2086 AVILMEYVTR
+2086 AVILTQYMFH
-2096 VLKLERTWTPADL
+2096 VLKMERTWTPADL
-2109 SIFPDAD
+2109 STFPDGAN
-2116 SVSDWAK
+2116 VSSWAK
-2123 DAMADAVGLGLI
+2123 EAMQDAVALGLI
-2135 SGASNG
+2135 NG
-2141 GQTYLEPQ
+2141 TKAPDGKVYLDPQ
-2149 GSATREQVATILME
+2149 GSAARQQVATILMN
-2163 FCKNVK
+2163 FCQNVK

>member
-12 VLMIV
+12 VLMIA
-17 SILPATALAADIVDS
+17 SLLPATALAADVVKS

-39 DGSNLTWTLN
+39 DGSNLTWTLD
-49 SEGVL
+49 SEGLL
-54 TISGSG
+54 TISGTG
-60 DMYDYDFSSA
+60 RMRDYKGNGNV
-70 PWYGSRRRVKS
+70 PWCDYSYNVKS
-81 AVIAEGV
+81 VLILSGVTYIGDFAFSVLNHLMSVVISDSVASIGHQCFFSCDSLTGIWVNEGNIYYSNSADGVLFNKDKTTLIQCPGAFKAYTIPDSVTSIGEDAFASCESLTSVIIPDSV
-88 TSIGRYAFEGCESL
+88 TSIGRYAFDACDSLTSVMIPDSVTSIGKDAFLFCDSLTGIWVSEGNNDYSSDASGVLFNKAKTTLIRCPGTFKAYAIPDSVTSIGADAFEGCSSLTRVTIPSSVTSIGERAFEDCSSLTSVTIPSSVISIGIRAFNSCSSL

-109 SVTSIGEYAF
+109 SVTSIGSSAF
-119 CDCTSLTS
+119 EDCTSLT
-127 VTIPN
+127 
-132 SVTSI
+132 
-137 GEHAFYYCTSLTSV
+137 
-151 TIPNSV
+151 
-157 KSIGDGAFASCT
+157 
-169 SLTGIWAAEG
+169 
-179 SSHYASDAFGVLFN
+179 
-193 KDKTTLVQCPG
+193 
-204 AFSGSYAIPDSV
+204 
-216 TSIGGAAFE
+216 
-225 GCRSLTSVTIPN
+225 
-237 SVTSIGEYAFCNCKS
+237 
-252 LTSVT
+252 
-257 IPDGVTRI
+257 
-265 GVGAFASCTSLTSVT
+265 
-280 IPDSVTSIG
+280 
-289 NGAFEFCNS
+289 
-298 LASVTIPNSVTSIGA
+298 
-313 SAFYGCTSL
+313 
-322 KSVTI
+322 
-327 PDSVTSIGEWAFYG
+327 
-341 CESMTSVTISDSV
+341 
-354 TSIGDHAFDGC
+354 
-365 ASLTSVTIPDSVT
+365 
-378 RIGNCAFDDCESLT
+378 
-392 SVTIPNSVT
+392 
-401 SIGDGAFA
+401 
-409 SCTSLTGIWAAE
+409 
-421 GSSHYASDAFGVLF
+421 
-435 NKDKTTLV
+435 
-443 QCPGAF
+443 
-449 SGSYAIPDS
+449 
-458 VTSICDYT
+458 
-466 FASCTSL
+466 
-473 TSVTIPDSVTSIGK
+473 
-487 YAFFGCDSLTS
+487 
-498 ITIPDG
+498 
-504 VEIIDDHT
+504 
-512 FGYCRSLSSIAI
+512 
-524 PTSVTKVGEYAFGQD
+524 
-539 WNLSD
+539 D
-544 VYYAGD
+544 VYYAGSEAQW
-550 KSQFA
+550 K
-555 AIDIYTDSYDSRGGN
+555 AISISSYGN
-570 LSLIYAKIHYYSV
+570 DDLLNANIHYYSV

-659 TLSAAALKVSADV
+659 TLSAAALNVSADV
-672 YLQKASDYPV
+672 YLQKTSDYPV

-735 ITSGASSLV
+735 ITAGASSLV

-772 LESGSAATVAL
+772 LESGSAATAAL
-783 DGAKVDFGD
+783 DGAKIDFGD

-810 KLGLYNKVPVK
+810 KLGLYSQVPFK
-821 VVVDK
+821 AVVDK

-834 YQVDA
+834 YQVAA

-853 LRDNMAKAKTTAQ
+853 LRDNMAKAKTAAK
-866 KCKTMQDAQKELG
+866 KCKTMLDAQKELG

-898 GFAEGWCDDDA
+898 GFAEGWYDDDA
-909 KIHLTDGGITLG
+909 KIHWTDGGITLG
-921 ANLGVDYSYPF
+921 ANVGVDYSYPF

-983 VKKMFTFGGGAE
+983 VKKVLTAGGGAE

-1016 FSLTGYLK
+1016 FSLAGYLK
-1024 VTVGELVFKNPFD
+1024 VTAFGLTYKHNFD
-1037 PWVDKLIWQ
+1037 PWVEKLIWQ

-1077 PDLSYLEKGS
+1077 PDLSYLKKGS

-1104 AEFLSETENPV
+1104 AEFLNETENPV

-1200 VADDITLDELSQK
+1200 VSDDITLDELSQK
-1213 MGLNAASF
+1213 MGLNAAPF

-1235 ASGAVSMLPTLCGD
+1235 ASGAVSMMPTLCGD

-1333 GTALTS
+1333 GTALTDNGS
-1339 NNTVDSGV
+1339 VDSGV

-1361 LVTEGATVVSADHGL
+1361 LMAEGKTVVSADHGL
-1376 LTDRYQIVDE
+1376 TTDRYRIVDE

-1408 YDSDSGEWG
+1408 YDSGSGEWG

-1538 TMTATPAFDKA
+1538 TMTATPVFEKA
-1549 EQDKALTVKVI
+1549 EQDKALTVKVV
-1560 PADAENDSAQGGST
+1560 PADTENASTQGDSA

-1584 VEYISWGLNEN
+1584 IEHISWGLNEN
-1595 GKVMVYADVVNRG
+1595 GKVMVYADIINRG
-1608 YSTSKGVTVSLR
+1608 YSTSKDVTVSLR

-1653 GDLFYI
+1653 GDLFYF

-1750 KDIVTAPTCTAK
+1750 KAVVTAPTCTEK

-1769 ACGNSYVDTYTDAL
+1769 ACGDSYVDTYVDAL

-1864 WDNGKVTKEPTETET
+1864 WDNGKVTKPATETED

-1888 CGETKAE
+1888 CGETK
-1895 VIPALSHEHSYKD
+1895 
-1908 VVTAPTCTEKGYT
+1908 
-1921 THTCACGDSYVD
+1921 
-1933 TYVDALGHAW
+1933 
-1943 DNGKVTK
+1943 
-1950 EPTETETG
+1950 
-1958 VKTFTC
+1958 
-1964 TRCGETRTETIP
+1964 TETIP
-1976 ATGVMDVTEM
+1976 ATGVMDVTKM

-2012 NDLFGPKLTT
+2012 NNLFGPKLTT

-2047 DLTQDWYQDAILWAY
+2047 DLTQDWYQDAVLWAY

-2070 SGTTFEPD
+2070 SSTTFEPD
-2078 LPVTREQI
+2078 RPVTREQI
-2086 AVILMEYVTR
+2086 AVILMEYMTR

-2109 SIFPDAD
+2109 SIFPDAG

-2123 DAMADAVGLGLI
+2123 DAMADAVALGLI

-2163 FCKNVK
+2163 FCRNVK

>member
-1 MRKRL
+1 MKKRL

-12 VLMIV
+12 VLMIA
-17 SILPATALAADIVDS
+17 SLLPATALAADIVDS

-39 DGSNLTWTLN
+39 DGSNLTWTLD

-54 TISGSG
+54 TISGNG
-60 DMYDYDFSSA
+60 DMNGYGFLSA
-70 PWYGSRRRVKS
+70 PWHYSSEVKS
-81 AVIAEGV
+81 AVIADGV
-88 TSIGRYAFEGCESL
+88 TSIGNEAFYHCTSL

-109 SVTSIGEYAF
+109 SVTSIGDRVFSY
-119 CDCTSLTS
+119 
-127 VTIPN
+127 
-132 SVTSI
+132 
-137 GEHAFYYCTSLTSV
+137 
-151 TIPNSV
+151 
-157 KSIGDGAFASCT
+157 CT
-169 SLTGIWAAEG
+169 SLTGIWVAEG
-179 SSHYASDAFGVLFN
+179 NSHYSSDASGVLFN

-204 AFSGSYAIPDSV
+204 AFAAYTIPDSVTSIGRYAFYGCTSLTSVTIPGSVTSIGVYAFDSCASLISVTIPDGVTSIGDSAFDYCTSLTSVTIPGSVTSIGDSVFHHCTSLASVTIPDSVTSIGRYAFAYCKSLTSVAIPDGVTSIGEKAFSQCTSLTSVAIPDSV
-216 TSIGGAAFE
+216 TSIGERAFYECTSLTSVTIPDSVTSIGDSVFYHCTSLTSVTIPDSVTSIGDYAFSGCTSLTSVTIPDSVTSIGEGTFEDCTSLTSVTIPDSETSIGDYAFSYCTSLTSVTIPDGVTSIGCAAFRFCTSLISMTIPDSVTSIVDGFFL
-225 GCRSLTSVTIPN
+225 GCKSLTSVTIPN
-237 SVTSIGEYAFCNCKS
+237 SVTSIGEYAFDDCKS
-252 LTSVT
+252 LT
-257 IPDGVTRI
+257 
-265 GVGAFASCTSLTSVT
+265 
-280 IPDSVTSIG
+280 
-289 NGAFEFCNS
+289 
-298 LASVTIPNSVTSIGA
+298 
-313 SAFYGCTSL
+313 
-322 KSVTI
+322 
-327 PDSVTSIGEWAFYG
+327 
-341 CESMTSVTISDSV
+341 
-354 TSIGDHAFDGC
+354 
-365 ASLTSVTIPDSVT
+365 
-378 RIGNCAFDDCESLT
+378 
-392 SVTIPNSVT
+392 
-401 SIGDGAFA
+401 
-409 SCTSLTGIWAAE
+409 
-421 GSSHYASDAFGVLF
+421 
-435 NKDKTTLV
+435 
-443 QCPGAF
+443 
-449 SGSYAIPDS
+449 
-458 VTSICDYT
+458 
-466 FASCTSL
+466 
-473 TSVTIPDSVTSIGK
+473 
-487 YAFFGCDSLTS
+487 
-498 ITIPDG
+498 
-504 VEIIDDHT
+504 
-512 FGYCRSLSSIAI
+512 
-524 PTSVTKVGEYAFGQD
+524 
-539 WNLSD
+539 D
-544 VYYAGD
+544 VYYAGSEAQW
-550 KSQFA
+550 K
-555 AIDIYTDSYDSRGGN
+555 AIAISPNGN
-570 LSLIYAKIHYYSV
+570 DNLLTANIHYYSV
-583 DPGAYSSIYGADAQE
+583 DSGAYSSIYGADAKT

-603 YGNKNDSATIETNYQ
+603 YGNKNDSATVETNYQ
-618 ALPGVEAS
+618 ALPGVEVT
-626 GGADKRTTGKDGK
+626 GGADKRTTGADGK
-639 VTLQNDGSSVTFHK
+639 VTLRNDGGSVTFHK

-659 TLSAAALKVSADV
+659 TLSAAALDVSADV
-672 YLQKASDYPV
+672 YLQKTSDYPV

-735 ITSGASSLV
+735 ITAGMSSLV
-744 LSDRFDLSKDLYIA
+744 LSDRFDLSEPLYIA
-758 ATDQKNHTTVKKLK
+758 ATDQKSHTTVKKLK
-772 LESGSAATVAL
+772 LQSSSAATSAL
-783 DGAKVDFGD
+783 DGAKIDFGD

-801 IPVIGGDSL
+801 IPIIGGDSL
-810 KLGLYNKVPVK
+810 KLGLYNQVPVK
-821 VVVDK
+821 AVVDK

-839 DEDGVKSFANSAKK
+839 DQDGVKSFANGAKN
-853 LRDNMAKAKTTAQ
+853 LRNNMKAAKTAAE
-866 KCKTMQDAQKELG
+866 KYKTMQDARSAFG
-879 GKAATVSGSWGFD
+879 GKAATVGGAWGFD

-898 GFAEGWCDDDA
+898 GFAEGWYDDDA
-909 KIHLTDGGITLG
+909 NIHWTDGGMTLG
-921 ANLGVDYSYPF
+921 ANVGVDYSHPF

-978 GAGAG
+978 GAGVG
-983 VKKMFTFGGGAE
+983 VAKVITAGGGAE

-1004 DAANQMTSADAK
+1004 DAERQMTSAEAK
-1016 FSLTGYLK
+1016 FSLAGYLK
-1024 VTVGELVFKNPFD
+1024 VTALSFTYKYNFD

-1200 VADDITLDELSQK
+1200 VSDDITLDELSQK
-1213 MGLNAASF
+1213 MGLNAALF

-1277 TYSNGSWSAA
+1277 TYSNGNWSAA

-1316 DVDGDP
+1316 DADGDP

-1333 GTALTS
+1333 GTALTDNGS
-1339 NNTVDSGV
+1339 VDSGV

-1361 LVTEGATVVSADHGL
+1361 LMAEGKTVVSADRGL
-1376 LTDRYQIVDE
+1376 MTDRYRIVDE

-1750 KDIVTAPTCTAK
+1750 KDIVTAPTCT
-1762 GYTTHTC
+1762 
-1769 ACGNSYVDTYTDAL
+1769 
-1783 GHAWDNGKVTK
+1783 
-1794 EPTETETGVKTFT
+1794 
-1807 CTRCGE
+1807 
-1813 TKTETIP
+1813 
-1820 KLTHEHNYNA
+1820 
-1830 VVTAPTCTEK
+1830 EK

-1888 CGETKAE
+1888 CSEAKTE
-1895 VIPALSHEHSYKD
+1895 VIPPLSHKHSYD
-1908 VVTAPTCTEKGYT
+1908 AVVTAPTCTEKGYT
-1921 THTCACGDSYVD
+1921 THTCSCGDSYVD

-1950 EPTETETG
+1950 EPTATETG
-1958 VKTFTC
+1958 IRTYTC
-1964 TRCGETRTETIP
+1964 TRCSATKTETIP
-1976 ATGVMDVTEM
+1976 ATGSVDVTEM
-1986 FTDVSHSWADD
+1986 FSDVTKNWAYP

-2003 THQLMSGIG
+2003 THGIMG
-2012 NDLFGPKLTT
+2012 GMGDGTFAPTGTT

-2033 LEGEPKVSGTTPFT
+2033 LEGTPAVSGTTPFT
-2047 DLTQDWYQDAILWAY
+2047 DLTANWYKPAILWAY
-2062 QTGVVAGT
+2062 QNNVVAGT
-2070 SGTTFEPD
+2070 SPTTFDPD
-2078 LPVTREQI
+2078 QPVTREQI
-2086 AVILMEYVTR
+2086 AVILTQYMFH
-2096 VLKLERTWTPADL
+2096 VLKMERTWTPADL
-2109 SIFPDAD
+2109 STFPDGAN
-2116 SVSDWAK
+2116 VSSWAK
-2123 DAMADAVGLGLI
+2123 EAMQDAVALGLI
-2135 SGASNG
+2135 NG
-2141 GQTYLEPQ
+2141 TKAPDG
-2149 GSATREQVATILME
+2149 
-2163 FCKNVK
+2163 
-2169 K
+2169 

>member
-1 MRKRL
+1 MKKRL

-12 VLMIV
+12 VLMIA
-17 SILPATALAADIVDS
+17 SLLPATALAADVVAS

-39 DGSNLTWTLN
+39 DGSNLTWTLD

-54 TISGSG
+54 TISGTG
-60 DMYDYDFSSA
+60 AMKDYAFYSNKA
-70 PWYGSRRRVKS
+70 PWSYQEIRS
-81 AVIAEGV
+81 AVIDNGVTSIGDYAFCHCDYLASVIIPNSV
-88 TSIGRYAFEGCESL
+88 TSIGRYAFSYCPSLTSVAIPDSVTSIGHGAFEGCASLTSVTIPSSVTSIGGSAFQRCSSL

-109 SVTSIGEYAF
+109 SVTSIGDHAF
-119 CDCTSLTS
+119 YDCTSLTS

-137 GEHAFYYCTSLTSV
+137 GGYAFR
-151 TIPNSV
+151 
-157 KSIGDGAFASCT
+157 KCT
-169 SLTGIWAAEG
+169 SLTGIWVAEG
-179 SSHYASDAFGVLFN
+179 SSHYSSDAFGVLFN

-204 AFSGSYAIPDSV
+204 AFAAYTIPNSVTSIDDGAFCECTSLKSVTIPDGVTSIGVDAFGGCASLISMTIPDSV
-216 TSIGGAAFE
+216 TSIGDDAFA

-237 SVTSIGEYAFCNCKS
+237 SVTSIGDNTFDQCTSLTSVAIPGSVTSIGRYTFFYCTSLTSVAIPDSVTSIGHGAFEGCAS

-257 IPDGVTRI
+257 IPNSVTSI
-265 GVGAFASCTSLTSVT
+265 GDQAFEGCASLTSVTIPNSVTSIGDFAFDQCDYLTSVTIPNSVTSIDVGAFRFCTSLTSVT
-280 IPDSVTSIG
+280 IPDSVTSIDY
-289 NGAFEFCNS
+289 
-298 LASVTIPNSVTSIGA
+298 
-313 SAFYGCTSL
+313 SAFSYCT
-322 KSVTI
+322 
-327 PDSVTSIGEWAFYG
+327 
-341 CESMTSVTISDSV
+341 
-354 TSIGDHAFDGC
+354 
-365 ASLTSVTIPDSVT
+365 SLTSVAIPD
-378 RIGNCAFDDCESLT
+378 
-392 SVTIPNSVT
+392 SVT
-401 SIGDGAFA
+401 SIGDGAFYG
-409 SCTSLTGIWAAE
+409 CGSLT
-421 GSSHYASDAFGVLF
+421 
-435 NKDKTTLV
+435 
-443 QCPGAF
+443 
-449 SGSYAIPDS
+449 
-458 VTSICDYT
+458 
-466 FASCTSL
+466 
-473 TSVTIPDSVTSIGK
+473 
-487 YAFFGCDSLTS
+487 
-498 ITIPDG
+498 
-504 VEIIDDHT
+504 
-512 FGYCRSLSSIAI
+512 
-524 PTSVTKVGEYAFGQD
+524 
-539 WNLSD
+539 D
-544 VYYAGD
+544 VYYAGSEAQW
-550 KSQFA
+550 K
-555 AIDIYTDSYDSRGGN
+555 AIQISNRYNENATLLN
-570 LSLIYAKIHYYSV
+570 ANIHYYSV
-583 DPGAYSSIYGADAQE
+583 DPGAYSSIYGADAQT

-603 YGNKNDSATIETNYQ
+603 YGNKNDSAKIETNYQ

-626 GGADKRTTGKDGK
+626 GGADKRTTGADGK
-639 VTLQNDGSSVTFHK
+639 VTLQNDGGSVTFHK

-659 TLSAAALKVSADV
+659 TLSAAALNVSADV

-735 ITSGASSLV
+735 ITAGASSLV
-744 LSDRFDLSKDLYIA
+744 LSDRFDLSKALYIA
-758 ATDQKNHTTVKKLK
+758 ATDQNNHTTVKKLK
-772 LESGSAATVAL
+772 LESGSAATAAL

-853 LRDNMAKAKTTAQ
+853 LRNSMTKAKTEAQ
-866 KCKTMQDAQKELG
+866 KYKTMQDARKAFG
-879 GKAATVSGSWGFD
+879 GKAATVGGSWGFD

-898 GFAEGWCDDDA
+898 GFAEGWYDDDA
-909 KIHLTDGGITLG
+909 KIHWTDGGITLG
-921 ANLGVDYSYPF
+921 ANVGVDYSYPF

-978 GAGAG
+978 GAGVG
-983 VKKMFTFGGGAE
+983 VEKVITAGGGAE

-1016 FSLTGYLK
+1016 FSLAGYLK
-1024 VTVGELVFKNPFD
+1024 VTALDFTYKHPFD

-1200 VADDITLDELSQK
+1200 VSDDITLDELSQK
-1213 MGLNAASF
+1213 MGLNAALF

-1277 TYSNGSWSAA
+1277 TYSNGSWNAA

-1316 DVDGDP
+1316 DADGDP

-1333 GTALTS
+1333 GTALTDNGS
-1339 NNTVDSGV
+1339 VDSGV

-1361 LVTEGATVVSADHGL
+1361 LMAEGKTVVSADHGL
-1376 LTDRYQIVDE
+1376 MTDRYRIVDE

-1496 VTLTVTNAGQA
+1496 VTLTVANAGQA
-1507 AANGVKVQFY
+1507 ASNGVKVQFY

-1525 QTFDGALQAGATT
+1525 QTFDGALQAGAIT

-1549 EQDKALTVKVI
+1549 EQDRALTVKVI
-1560 PADAENDSAQGGST
+1560 PADAENDSAQSGST

-1620 KGAVDGDVVD
+1620 KSAVDGDVVD

-1750 KDIVTAPTCTAK
+1750 KDIVTAPTCTK
-1762 GYTTHTC
+1762 
-1769 ACGNSYVDTYTDAL
+1769 
-1783 GHAWDNGKVTK
+1783 
-1794 EPTETETGVKTFT
+1794 
-1807 CTRCGE
+1807 
-1813 TKTETIP
+1813 
-1820 KLTHEHNYNA
+1820 
-1830 VVTAPTCTEK
+1830 K

-1888 CGETKAE
+1888 CSETKTE
-1895 VIPALSHEHSYKD
+1895 VIPPLSHKHSYD
-1908 VVTAPTCTEKGYT
+1908 AVVTAPTCTEKGYT

-1950 EPTETETG
+1950 EPTATETG
-1958 VKTFTC
+1958 VRTYTC
-1964 TRCGETRTETIP
+1964 TRCHETKTESIP
-1976 ATGVMDVTEM
+1976 VVSVDVTQM
-1986 FTDVSHSWADD
+1986 FTDVTKNWAYP

-2003 THQLMSGIG
+2003 THGIMG
-2012 NDLFGPKLTT
+2012 GMGDGTFAPTGTT

-2033 LEGEPKVSGTTPFT
+2033 LEGTPAVSGTTPFT
-2047 DLTQDWYQDAILWAY
+2047 DLTANWYKPAILWAY
-2062 QTGVVAGT
+2062 QNNVVAGT
-2070 SGTTFEPD
+2070 SPTTFAPD
-2078 LPVTREQI
+2078 QPVTREQI
-2086 AVILMEYVTR
+2086 AVILTQYMFH
-2096 VLKLERTWTPADL
+2096 VLKMERTWTPADL
-2109 SIFPDAD
+2109 STFPDGAN
-2116 SVSDWAK
+2116 VSSWAK
-2123 DAMADAVGLGLI
+2123 EAMQDAVALGLI
-2135 SGASNG
+2135 NGTKASDG
-2141 GQTYLEPQ
+2141 VVYLDPQ
-2149 GSATREQVATILME
+2149 GSAARQQVATILMN
-2163 FCKNVK
+2163 FCQNVK

>member
-1 MRKRL
+1 MKKRL

-12 VLMIV
+12 VLMIA
-17 SILPATALAADIVDS
+17 SLLPATALAADIVDS

-39 DGSNLTWTLN
+39 DGSNLTWTLD

-54 TISGSG
+54 TISGNG
-60 DMYDYDFSSA
+60 DMNGYGFLSA
-70 PWYGSRRRVKS
+70 PWHYSSEVKS
-81 AVIAEGV
+81 AVIADGVTSIGNEAFYHCTSLTSVTIPDSVTSIGDRVFSYCTSLTSVTIPDSVTSIGDRVFSYCTSLTGIWVAEGNSHYSSDASGVLFNKDKTTLVQCPGAFAAYTIPDSV
-88 TSIGRYAFEGCESL
+88 TSIGRYAFYGCTSLTSVTIPGSVTSIGVYAFDSCASLISVTIPDGVTSIGDSAFDYCTSLTSVTIPGSVTSIGDSVFYHCTSLASVTIPDSVTSIGRYAFAYCKSLTSVAIPDGVTSIGEKAFSQCTSLTSVAIPDSVTSIGERAFYECTSLTSVTIPDSVTSIGDSVFYHCTSLTSVTIPDSVTSIGDYAFSGCTSL

-109 SVTSIGEYAF
+109 SVTSIGEGTFEDCTSLTSVTIPDSETSIGDYAF
-119 CDCTSLTS
+119 SYCTSLTSVTIPDGVTSIGCAAFRFCTSLISMTIPDSVTSIVDGFFLGCKSLTSVTIPNSVTSIGNGAFQLCTSLTS

-137 GEHAFYYCTSLTSV
+137 GESAFDNCT
-151 TIPNSV
+151 
-157 KSIGDGAFASCT
+157 
-169 SLTGIWAAEG
+169 
-179 SSHYASDAFGVLFN
+179 
-193 KDKTTLVQCPG
+193 
-204 AFSGSYAIPDSV
+204 
-216 TSIGGAAFE
+216 
-225 GCRSLTSVTIPN
+225 SLTSVTIPN
-237 SVTSIGEYAFCNCKS
+237 SVTSIGESAFDNCTS

-257 IPDGVTRI
+257 IPDSVTSI
-265 GVGAFASCTSLTSVT
+265 GDWAFGSCTSLTSVT

-289 NGAFEFCNS
+289 RYAF
-298 LASVTIPNSVTSIGA
+298 A
-313 SAFYGCTSL
+313 YCTSL
-322 KSVTI
+322 TSVAI
-327 PDSVTSIGEWAFYG
+327 PDSVTSIGEY
-341 CESMTSVTISDSV
+341 
-354 TSIGDHAFDGC
+354 
-365 ASLTSVTIPDSVT
+365 
-378 RIGNCAFDDCESLT
+378 AFDDCKSLT
-392 SVTIPNSVT
+392 
-401 SIGDGAFA
+401 
-409 SCTSLTGIWAAE
+409 
-421 GSSHYASDAFGVLF
+421 
-435 NKDKTTLV
+435 
-443 QCPGAF
+443 
-449 SGSYAIPDS
+449 
-458 VTSICDYT
+458 
-466 FASCTSL
+466 
-473 TSVTIPDSVTSIGK
+473 
-487 YAFFGCDSLTS
+487 
-498 ITIPDG
+498 
-504 VEIIDDHT
+504 
-512 FGYCRSLSSIAI
+512 
-524 PTSVTKVGEYAFGQD
+524 
-539 WNLSD
+539 D
-544 VYYAGD
+544 VYYAGSEAQW
-550 KSQFA
+550 K
-555 AIDIYTDSYDSRGGN
+555 AIAISPNGN
-570 LSLIYAKIHYYSV
+570 DDLLTANIHYYSV
-583 DPGAYSSIYGADAQE
+583 DPGAYSSIYGADAKT

-603 YGNKNDSATIETNYQ
+603 YGNKNDSATVETNYQ

-626 GGADKRTTGKDGK
+626 GGADKRTTSKDGK

-659 TLSAAALKVSADV
+659 TLSAAALNVSADV
-672 YLQKASDYPV
+672 YLQKTSDYPV

-735 ITSGASSLV
+735 ITAGASSLV

-1016 FSLTGYLK
+1016 FSLAGYLK
-1024 VTVGELVFKNPFD
+1024 VTALDFTYKHPFD

-1200 VADDITLDELSQK
+1200 VSDDITLDELSQK
-1213 MGLNAASF
+1213 MGLNAAPF

-1235 ASGAVSMLPTLCGD
+1235 ASGAVSMMPTLCGD

-1333 GTALTS
+1333 GTALTDNGS
-1339 NNTVDSGV
+1339 VDSGV

-1361 LVTEGATVVSADHGL
+1361 LMAEGKTVVSADHGL
-1376 LTDRYQIVDE
+1376 MTDRYRIVDE

-1525 QTFDGALQAGATT
+1525 QTFDGALQAGAIT

-1574 TITLH
+1574 MITLH

-1750 KDIVTAPTCTAK
+1750 KDIVTAPTCT
-1762 GYTTHTC
+1762 
-1769 ACGNSYVDTYTDAL
+1769 
-1783 GHAWDNGKVTK
+1783 
-1794 EPTETETGVKTFT
+1794 
-1807 CTRCGE
+1807 
-1813 TKTETIP
+1813 
-1820 KLTHEHNYNA
+1820 
-1830 VVTAPTCTEK
+1830 EK

-1888 CGETKAE
+1888 CSETKTE
-1895 VIPALSHEHSYKD
+1895 VIPPLSHKHSYD
-1908 VVTAPTCTEKGYT
+1908 AVVTAPTCTEKGYT

-1950 EPTETETG
+1950 EPTATETG
-1958 VKTFTC
+1958 VRTYTC
-1964 TRCGETRTETIP
+1964 TRCHETKTESIP
-1976 ATGVMDVTEM
+1976 VVSVDVTQM
-1986 FTDVSHSWADD
+1986 FTDVTKNWAYP

-2003 THQLMSGIG
+2003 THGIMG
-2012 NDLFGPKLTT
+2012 GMGDGTFAPTGTT

-2033 LEGEPKVSGTTPFT
+2033 LEGTPAVSGTTPFA
-2047 DLTQDWYQDAILWAY
+2047 DLTANWYKPAILWAY
-2062 QTGVVAGT
+2062 QNNVVAGT
-2070 SGTTFEPD
+2070 SPTTFAPD
-2078 LPVTREQI
+2078 QPVTREQI
-2086 AVILMEYVTR
+2086 AVILTQYMFH
-2096 VLKLERTWTPADL
+2096 VLKMERTWTPADL
-2109 SIFPDAD
+2109 SKFPDGAQ
-2116 SVSDWAK
+2116 VSGWAK
-2123 DAMADAVGLGLI
+2123 EAMQDAVALGLI
-2135 SGASNG
+2135 NGTKASDG
-2141 GQTYLEPQ
+2141 VVYLDPQ
-2149 GSATREQVATILME
+2149 GSAARQQVATILMN
-2163 FCKNVK
+2163 FCQNVK

>member
-12 VLMIV
+12 VLMIA
-17 SILPATALAADIVDS
+17 SLLPATALAADVVTS

-39 DGSNLTWTLN
+39 DGSNLTWTLD
-49 SEGVL
+49 SEGLL
-54 TISGSG
+54 TISGTG
-60 DMYDYDFSSA
+60 RMRDYKGNGNV
-70 PWYGSRRRVKS
+70 PWCDYSYNVKS
-81 AVIAEGV
+81 VLILSGV
-88 TSIGRYAFEGCESL
+88 TYIGDFAFSVLNHLMSVVISDSVASIGHQCFFSCDSL
-102 TSVTIPD
+102 TGIWVNEGNIYYSNSADGVLFNKDKTTLIQCPGAFKAYTIPD
-109 SVTSIGEYAF
+109 SVTSIGEDAFASCESLTSVIIPDSVTSIGRYAF
-119 CDCTSLTS
+119 DACDSLTSVMIPDSVTSIGKDAFSFCDSLTGIWVSEGNNDYSSDASGVLFNKAKTTLIRCPGTFKAYAIPDSVTSIGADAFEGCSSLTSVTIPGSVTRIDEWAFRGCSSLTS

-132 SVTSI
+132 SVTRI
-137 GEHAFYYCTSLTSV
+137 GEYAF
-151 TIPNSV
+151 
-157 KSIGDGAFASCT
+157 
-169 SLTGIWAAEG
+169 
-179 SSHYASDAFGVLFN
+179 FN
-193 KDKTTLVQCPG
+193 C
-204 AFSGSYAIPDSV
+204 I
-216 TSIGGAAFE
+216 
-225 GCRSLTSVTIPN
+225 SLTSVTIPN
-237 SVTSIGEYAFCNCKS
+237 SVTFIAEYAF
-252 LTSVT
+252 
-257 IPDGVTRI
+257 DD
-265 GVGAFASCTSLTSVT
+265 CTSLT
-280 IPDSVTSIG
+280 
-289 NGAFEFCNS
+289 
-298 LASVTIPNSVTSIGA
+298 
-313 SAFYGCTSL
+313 
-322 KSVTI
+322 
-327 PDSVTSIGEWAFYG
+327 
-341 CESMTSVTISDSV
+341 
-354 TSIGDHAFDGC
+354 
-365 ASLTSVTIPDSVT
+365 
-378 RIGNCAFDDCESLT
+378 
-392 SVTIPNSVT
+392 
-401 SIGDGAFA
+401 
-409 SCTSLTGIWAAE
+409 
-421 GSSHYASDAFGVLF
+421 
-435 NKDKTTLV
+435 
-443 QCPGAF
+443 
-449 SGSYAIPDS
+449 
-458 VTSICDYT
+458 
-466 FASCTSL
+466 
-473 TSVTIPDSVTSIGK
+473 
-487 YAFFGCDSLTS
+487 
-498 ITIPDG
+498 
-504 VEIIDDHT
+504 
-512 FGYCRSLSSIAI
+512 
-524 PTSVTKVGEYAFGQD
+524 
-539 WNLSD
+539 D
-544 VYYAGD
+544 VYYAGSEAQW
-550 KSQFA
+550 K
-555 AIDIYTDSYDSRGGN
+555 AISISSHGN
-570 LSLIYAKIHYYSV
+570 DDLLTANIHYYSV
-583 DPGAYSSIYGADAQE
+583 DPGVYPSIFDADAQT

-626 GGADKRTTGKDGK
+626 GGADKRTTGADGK
-639 VTLQNDGSSVTFHK
+639 VTLQNDGGSVTFHK

-659 TLSAAALKVSADV
+659 TLSAAALNVSADV

-735 ITSGASSLV
+735 ITAGASSLV

-772 LESGSAATVAL
+772 LESGSAATAAL
-783 DGAKVDFGD
+783 DGAKIDFGD

-810 KLGLYNKVPVK
+810 KLGLYSQVPVK
-821 VVVDK
+821 AVVDK

-834 YQVDA
+834 YQVAA

-853 LRDNMAKAKTTAQ
+853 LRDNMAKAKTAAK
-866 KCKTMQDAQKELG
+866 KCKTMLDAQKELG

-898 GFAEGWCDDDA
+898 GFAEGWYDDDA
-909 KIHLTDGGITLG
+909 KIHWTDGGITLG
-921 ANLGVDYSYPF
+921 ANVGVDYSYPF

-983 VKKMFTFGGGAE
+983 VKKVLTAGGGAE

-1016 FSLTGYLK
+1016 FSLAGYLK
-1024 VTVGELVFKNPFD
+1024 VTAFGLTYKHNFD

-1200 VADDITLDELSQK
+1200 VSDDITLDELAQK
-1213 MGLNAASF
+1213 MGLNAALF
-1221 NAAQQTFSVQTVAA
+1221 NAAQQTFSVQTVVA
-1235 ASGAVSMLPTLCGD
+1235 ASGAVSMLPTICGD

-1316 DVDGDP
+1316 DADGDP

-1333 GTALTS
+1333 GTALTDNGS
-1339 NNTVDSGV
+1339 VDSGV

-1361 LVTEGATVVSADHGL
+1361 LMAEGKTVVSADHGL
-1376 LTDRYQIVDE
+1376 MTDRYRIVDE

-1507 AANGVKVQFY
+1507 ASNGVKVQFY

-1560 PADAENDSAQGGST
+1560 PADAENDSTQGDSA

-1584 VEYISWGLNEN
+1584 IEHISWGLNEN
-1595 GKVMVYADVVNRG
+1595 GKVMVYADIINRG
-1608 YSTSKGVTVSLR
+1608 YSTSKDVTVSLR

-1678 IRKEKANACQH
+1678 IRKEKANVCQH

-1706 IMTCSSCGD
+1706 IMTCSFCGD

-1750 KDIVTAPTCTAK
+1750 K
-1762 GYTTHTC
+1762 
-1769 ACGNSYVDTYTDAL
+1769 
-1783 GHAWDNGKVTK
+1783 
-1794 EPTETETGVKTFT
+1794 
-1807 CTRCGE
+1807 
-1813 TKTETIP
+1813 
-1820 KLTHEHNYNA
+1820 A

-1888 CGETKAE
+1888 CGETKTEA
-1895 VIPALSHEHSYKD
+1895 IPALSHEHSYKD

-1943 DNGKVTK
+1943 DSGTVTK
-1950 EPTETETG
+1950 EPTATETG
-1958 VKTFTC
+1958 VRTYAC
-1964 TRCGETRTETIP
+1964 TRCNETKTESIP
-1976 ATGVMDVTEM
+1976 VVSVDVTQM
-1986 FTDVSHSWADD
+1986 FTDVTKNWAYP

-2003 THQLMSGIG
+2003 THGIMG
-2012 NDLFGPKLTT
+2012 GMGDGTFAPTGTT

-2033 LEGEPKVSGTTPFT
+2033 LEGTPAVSGTTPFT
-2047 DLTQDWYQDAILWAY
+2047 DLTANWYKPAILWAY
-2062 QTGVVAGT
+2062 QNNVVAGT
-2070 SGTTFEPD
+2070 SPTTFAPD
-2078 LPVTREQI
+2078 QPVTREQI
-2086 AVILMEYVTR
+2086 AVILTQYMFH
-2096 VLKLERTWTPADL
+2096 VLKMERTWTPADL
-2109 SIFPDAD
+2109 STFPDGAQ
-2116 SVSDWAK
+2116 VSSWAK
-2123 DAMADAVGLGLI
+2123 EAMQDAVALGLI
-2135 SGASNG
+2135 NGTKASDG
-2141 GQTYLEPQ
+2141 VVYLDPQ
-2149 GSATREQVATILME
+2149 GSAARQQVATILMN
-2163 FCKNVK
+2163 FCQNVK

>member
-32 GTCGAEG
+32 GTCGAEV
-39 DGSNLTWTLN
+39 TWTLD

-54 TISGSG
+54 TISGTG
-60 DMYDYDFSSA
+60 AMKDYDPYKA
-70 PWYGSRRRVKS
+70 PWYGSRSRVKS
-81 AVIAEGV
+81 AVIADGV
-88 TSIGRYAFEGCESL
+88 TSIGDYAFRDCYNLASVSIPDSVTSIGADAFWYCTSLTGVTIPDSVTSIGWSAFCGCESLTSVTIPDNVTSIGDWAFGLCKSLTGVTIPDSVTSICDYAFNGCTSL

-109 SVTSIGEYAF
+109 SVTSIGECAF
-119 CDCTSLTS
+119 YKCGSLTSVTIPDSVTSIGAWAFRDCTSLTS

-132 SVTSI
+132 NVTSI
-137 GEHAFYYCTSLTSV
+137 GDFAF
-151 TIPNSV
+151 N
-157 KSIGDGAFASCT
+157 DCT
-169 SLTGIWAAEG
+169 SLTGIWVDRDNNNY
-179 SSHYASDAFGVLFN
+179 SSDASGVLFN
-193 KDKTTLVQCPG
+193 KDMTTLVQCPG

-216 TSIGGAAFE
+216 TSIGYHAFDS
-225 GCRSLTSVTIPN
+225 CKSLTSVTIPN
-237 SVTSIGEYAFCNCKS
+237 SVTSIGGDAFWGCTS

-257 IPDGVTRI
+257 IPDSVTSISSDTFASCTSLTSVTIPSSVTSI
-265 GVGAFASCTSLTSVT
+265 GWSAFAYCTSLTSVT

-289 NGAFEFCNS
+289 RYAFEGCES
-298 LASVTIPNSVTSIGA
+298 LTSVTIPNSMTSIGEHV
-313 SAFYGCTSL
+313 FEDCTSL
-322 KSVTI
+322 TSVTI
-327 PDSVTSIGEWAFYG
+327 PDSVTSIGYNAFG
-341 CESMTSVTISDSV
+341 S
-354 TSIGDHAFDGC
+354 
-365 ASLTSVTIPDSVT
+365 
-378 RIGNCAFDDCESLT
+378 CESLT

-401 SIGDGAFA
+401 SIGDSVF
-409 SCTSLTGIWAAE
+409 SNCKSLT
-421 GSSHYASDAFGVLF
+421 SV
-435 NKDKTTLV
+435 
-443 QCPGAF
+443 
-449 SGSYAIPDS
+449 AIPDS
-458 VTSICDYT
+458 VTSIFSCAFDD
-466 FASCTSL
+466 CTSL
-473 TSVTIPDSVTSIGK
+473 T
-487 YAFFGCDSLTS
+487 
-498 ITIPDG
+498 
-504 VEIIDDHT
+504 
-512 FGYCRSLSSIAI
+512 
-524 PTSVTKVGEYAFGQD
+524 
-539 WNLSD
+539 D
-544 VYYAGD
+544 VYYAGSEAQW
-550 KSQFA
+550 K
-555 AIDIYTDSYDSRGGN
+555 AISISSTGN
-570 LSLIYAKIHYYSV
+570 DDLLTANIHYYSV
-583 DPGAYSSIYGADAQE
+583 DPGAYSSIYGADAQT

-626 GGADKRTTGKDGK
+626 GGADKQTTGADGK
-639 VTLQNDGSSVTFHK
+639 VTLQNDGGSVTFHK

-659 TLSAAALKVSADV
+659 TLSAAALNVSADV

-735 ITSGASSLV
+735 ITAGASSLV

-772 LESGSAATVAL
+772 LESGSAATAAL
-783 DGAKVDFGD
+783 DGAKIDFGD

-810 KLGLYNKVPVK
+810 KLGLYSEVPVK
-821 VVVDK
+821 AVVDK

-834 YQVDA
+834 YQVAA

-853 LRDNMAKAKTTAQ
+853 LRDNMAKAKTAAK
-866 KCKTMQDAQKELG
+866 KCKTMLDAQKELG

-898 GFAEGWCDDDA
+898 GFAEGWYDDDA
-909 KIHLTDGGITLG
+909 NIHWTDGGITLG
-921 ANLGVDYSYPF
+921 ANVGVDYSYPF

-983 VKKMFTFGGGAE
+983 VKKVLTAGGGAE

-1016 FSLTGYLK
+1016 FSLAGYLK
-1024 VTVGELVFKNPFD
+1024 VTAFGLTYKHKFD

-1200 VADDITLDELSQK
+1200 VSDDITLDELSQK
-1213 MGLNAASF
+1213 MGLSAASF
-1221 NAAQQTFSVQTVAA
+1221 DAAQKTFSVQTVAA
-1235 ASGAVSMLPTLCGD
+1235 ASGAVSMLPTICGD

-1333 GTALTS
+1333 GTALTDNGS
-1339 NNTVDSGV
+1339 VDSGV

-1361 LVTEGATVVSADHGL
+1361 LMAEGKTVVSADHGL
-1376 LTDRYQIVDE
+1376 MTDRYRIVDE

-1560 PADAENDSAQGGST
+1560 PADAENDSTQGDSA

-1584 VEYISWGLNEN
+1584 IEHISWGLNEN
-1595 GKVMVYADVVNRG
+1595 GKVMVYADIINRG
-1608 YSTSKGVTVSLR
+1608 YSTSKDVTVSLR

-1647 ETDGTD
+1647 ETDSTD

-1678 IRKEKANACQH
+1678 IRKEKANVCQH

-1706 IMTCSSCGD
+1706 IMTCSFCGD

-1750 KDIVTAPTCTAK
+1750 KAVVTAPTCTEK

-1769 ACGNSYVDTYTDAL
+1769 ACGDSYVDTYTDAL

-1794 EPTETETGVKTFT
+1794 EPTETESGVKTFT

-1813 TKTETIP
+1813 TKTEVIP
-1820 KLTHEHNYNA
+1820 ALSHEHSYKA
-1830 VVTAPTCTEK
+1830 VVTAPTCTAK

-1879 GVKTFTCTR
+1879 GVKAFTCTR
-1888 CGETKAE
+1888 CGETK
-1895 VIPALSHEHSYKD
+1895 
-1908 VVTAPTCTEKGYT
+1908 
-1921 THTCACGDSYVD
+1921 
-1933 TYVDALGHAW
+1933 
-1943 DNGKVTK
+1943 
-1950 EPTETETG
+1950 
-1958 VKTFTC
+1958 
-1964 TRCGETRTETIP
+1964 TETIP
-1976 ATGVMDVTEM
+1976 ATGSVDVTEM

-2033 LEGEPKVSGTTPFT
+2033 LEGEPKVSGKTPFT
-2047 DLTQDWYQDAILWAY
+2047 DLTDDWYQDAVLWAY

-2070 SGTTFEPD
+2070 SSTTFAPD
-2078 LPVTREQI
+2078 QPVTREQI

-2109 SIFPDAD
+2109 STFPDAG

-2123 DAMADAVGLGLI
+2123 DAMADAVALGLI

>member
-1 MRKRL
+1 M
-6 LSFVLA
+6 
-12 VLMIV
+12 
-17 SILPATALAADIVDS
+17 
-32 GTCGAEG
+32 
-39 DGSNLTWTLN
+39 
-49 SEGVL
+49 
-54 TISGSG
+54 
-60 DMYDYDFSSA
+60 
-70 PWYGSRRRVKS
+70 
-81 AVIAEGV
+81 
-88 TSIGRYAFEGCESL
+88 
-102 TSVTIPD
+102 
-109 SVTSIGEYAF
+109 
-119 CDCTSLTS
+119 
-127 VTIPN
+127 
-132 SVTSI
+132 
-137 GEHAFYYCTSLTSV
+137 
-151 TIPNSV
+151 
-157 KSIGDGAFASCT
+157 
-169 SLTGIWAAEG
+169 
-179 SSHYASDAFGVLFN
+179 
-193 KDKTTLVQCPG
+193 
-204 AFSGSYAIPDSV
+204 
-216 TSIGGAAFE
+216 
-225 GCRSLTSVTIPN
+225 
-237 SVTSIGEYAFCNCKS
+237 
-252 LTSVT
+252 
-257 IPDGVTRI
+257 
-265 GVGAFASCTSLTSVT
+265 
-280 IPDSVTSIG
+280 
-289 NGAFEFCNS
+289 
-298 LASVTIPNSVTSIGA
+298 
-313 SAFYGCTSL
+313 
-322 KSVTI
+322 
-327 PDSVTSIGEWAFYG
+327 
-341 CESMTSVTISDSV
+341 
-354 TSIGDHAFDGC
+354 
-365 ASLTSVTIPDSVT
+365 
-378 RIGNCAFDDCESLT
+378 
-392 SVTIPNSVT
+392 
-401 SIGDGAFA
+401 
-409 SCTSLTGIWAAE
+409 
-421 GSSHYASDAFGVLF
+421 
-435 NKDKTTLV
+435 
-443 QCPGAF
+443 
-449 SGSYAIPDS
+449 
-458 VTSICDYT
+458 
-466 FASCTSL
+466 
-473 TSVTIPDSVTSIGK
+473 
-487 YAFFGCDSLTS
+487 
-498 ITIPDG
+498 
-504 VEIIDDHT
+504 
-512 FGYCRSLSSIAI
+512 
-524 PTSVTKVGEYAFGQD
+524 
-539 WNLSD
+539 
-544 VYYAGD
+544 
-550 KSQFA
+550 
-555 AIDIYTDSYDSRGGN
+555 
-570 LSLIYAKIHYYSV
+570 
-583 DPGAYSSIYGADAQE
+583 
-598 RALTV
+598 
-603 YGNKNDSATIETNYQ
+603 
-618 ALPGVEAS
+618 
-626 GGADKRTTGKDGK
+626 
-639 VTLQNDGSSVTFHK
+639 
-653 DGYVDR
+653 
-659 TLSAAALKVSADV
+659 
-672 YLQKASDYPV
+672 

-735 ITSGASSLV
+735 ITAGASSLV

-772 LESGSAATVAL
+772 LESGSAATAAL
-783 DGAKVDFGD
+783 DGAKIDFGD

-810 KLGLYNKVPVK
+810 KLGLYSQVPFK

-834 YQVDA
+834 YQVAA

-853 LRDNMAKAKTTAQ
+853 LRDNMAKAKTAAK
-866 KCKTMQDAQKELG
+866 KCKTMLDAQKELG

-898 GFAEGWCDDDA
+898 GFAEGWYDDDA

-983 VKKMFTFGGGAE
+983 VKKVLTAGGGAE

-1016 FSLTGYLK
+1016 FSLAGYLK
-1024 VTVGELVFKNPFD
+1024 VTAFGLTYKHNFD

-1200 VADDITLDELSQK
+1200 VSDDITLDELSQK
-1213 MGLNAASF
+1213 MGLNAALF

-1235 ASGAVSMLPTLCGD
+1235 ASGAVSMLPTICGD

-1316 DVDGDP
+1316 DADGDP

-1333 GTALTS
+1333 GTALTDNGS
-1339 NNTVDSGV
+1339 VDSGV

-1361 LVTEGATVVSADHGL
+1361 LMAEGKTVVSADHGL
-1376 LTDRYQIVDE
+1376 MTDRYRIVDE

-1525 QTFDGALQAGATT
+1525 QTFDGALQAGAIT

-1549 EQDKALTVKVI
+1549 EQDRALTVKVI

-1750 KDIVTAPTCTAK
+1750 KDIVTAPTCTEK

-1769 ACGNSYVDTYTDAL
+1769 ACGESYVDTYVDAL
-1783 GHAWDNGKVTK
+1783 GHSWDSGTVTK
-1794 EPTETETGVKTFT
+1794 EPTATETGIRTFT

-1820 KLTHEHNYNA
+1820 KLTHEHSYKA
-1830 VVTAPTCTEK
+1830 VVTAPTCTAK

-1864 WDNGKVTKEPTETET
+1864 WDNGKVTKEPTATET
-1879 GVKTFTCTR
+1879 GIRTYTCTR
-1888 CGETKAE
+1888 CSATK
-1895 VIPALSHEHSYKD
+1895 
-1908 VVTAPTCTEKGYT
+1908 
-1921 THTCACGDSYVD
+1921 
-1933 TYVDALGHAW
+1933 
-1943 DNGKVTK
+1943 
-1950 EPTETETG
+1950 
-1958 VKTFTC
+1958 
-1964 TRCGETRTETIP
+1964 TETIP
-1976 ATGVMDVTEM
+1976 ATGSVDVTEM
-1986 FTDVSHSWADD
+1986 FSDVTKNWAYP

-2003 THQLMSGIG
+2003 THGIMGGMG
-2012 NDLFGPKLTT
+2012 NGTFAPTGTT

-2033 LEGEPKVSGTTPFT
+2033 LEGTPAVSGTTPFT
-2047 DLTQDWYQDAILWAY
+2047 DLTANWYKPAILWAY
-2062 QTGVVAGT
+2062 QNNVVAGT
-2070 SGTTFEPD
+2070 SPTTFDPEG
-2078 LPVTREQI
+2078 PVTREQI
-2086 AVILMEYVTR
+2086 AVILTQYMFH
-2096 VLKLERTWTPADL
+2096 VLKMERTWTPADL
-2109 SIFPDAD
+2109 STFPDGAQ
-2116 SVSDWAK
+2116 VSGWAK
-2123 DAMADAVGLGLI
+2123 EAVQDAVALGLI
-2135 SGASNG
+2135 NGTKASDG
-2141 GQTYLEPQ
+2141 VVYLDPQ
-2149 GSATREQVATILME
+2149 GSAARQQVATILMN
-2163 FCKNVK
+2163 FCQNVK

>member
-1 MRKRL
+1 MKKRL

-12 VLMIV
+12 VLMIA
-17 SILPATALAADIVDS
+17 SLLPATALAADIVDS

-39 DGSNLTWTLN
+39 NGSNLTWTLD

-60 DMYDYDFSSA
+60 DMHDYDDIPPYKS
-70 PWYGSRRRVKS
+70 PWHENGNQIRSVLM
-81 AVIAEGV
+81 ANGV
-88 TSIGRYAFEGCESL
+88 TSIGNFAFYNCTSL

-109 SVTSIGEYAF
+109 SVTSIGAWAFSGCASLTSVTIPDSVTSIDGDAFYNCASLASVTIPDSVTSIGVYAF
-119 CDCTSLTS
+119 YHCSSLTSVTIPDSVTSIGNSAFRHCTSLTSVTIPDSVTSIGDWAFSDCVSLTSVTIPDSVTSIGGDAFYNCTSLASVTIPDSVTSIGAYAFYDCTSLTS

-137 GEHAFYYCTSLTSV
+137 GWGAFSYCTSLTSV
-151 TIPNSV
+151 TILDSV
-157 KSIGDGAFASCT
+157 TSIGGKAFCGCT
-169 SLTGIWAAEG
+169 SLTSVTIPG
-179 SSHYASDAFGVLFN
+179 SVTSIGDSAFRYCSSLTSV
-193 KDKTTLVQCPG
+193 T
-204 AFSGSYAIPDSV
+204 IPDSV
-216 TSIGGAAFE
+216 TSIGG
-225 GCRSLTSVTIPN
+225 N
-237 SVTSIGEYAFCNCKS
+237 AFC
-252 LTSVT
+252 
-257 IPDGVTRI
+257 G
-265 GVGAFASCTSLTSVT
+265 CTSLTSVT

-289 NGAFEFCNS
+289 NF
-298 LASVTIPNSVTSIGA
+298 
-313 SAFYGCTSL
+313 
-322 KSVTI
+322 
-327 PDSVTSIGEWAFYG
+327 
-341 CESMTSVTISDSV
+341 
-354 TSIGDHAFDGC
+354 AFDGC
-365 ASLTSVTIPDSVT
+365 TSLTSVTIPDSVT
-378 RIGNCAFDDCESLT
+378 
-392 SVTIPNSVT
+392 
-401 SIGDGAFA
+401 SIDDGAFA
-409 SCTSLTGIWAAE
+409 SCTSLTGIWVTE
-421 GSSHYASDAFGVLF
+421 GNSHYASDASGVLF
-435 NKDKTTLV
+435 SKDKTTLV
-443 QCPGAF
+443 QCPGTLAECT
-449 SGSYAIPDS
+449 IPDS
-458 VTSICDYT
+458 VTSIVGWAFDGC
-466 FASCTSL
+466 ASLTSVAIPNSVTSIGYCAFDGCTSL
-473 TSVTIPDSVTSIGK
+473 TSVTIPDSVTSIGIC
-487 YAFFGCDSLTS
+487 AFEYCSSLT
-498 ITIPDG
+498 
-504 VEIIDDHT
+504 
-512 FGYCRSLSSIAI
+512 
-524 PTSVTKVGEYAFGQD
+524 
-539 WNLSD
+539 D
-544 VYYAGD
+544 VYYAGSEAQW
-550 KSQFA
+550 K
-555 AIDIYTDSYDSRGGN
+555 AISISSNGN
-570 LSLIYAKIHYYSV
+570 DDLLTANIHYYFV
-583 DPGAYSSIYGADAQE
+583 DPGAYSSIYGADAQT

-603 YGNKNDSATIETNYQ
+603 YGNKNDSTTIETNYQ

-639 VTLQNDGSSVTFHK
+639 VTLQNDGGSVTFHK

-659 TLSAAALKVSADV
+659 TLSAAALNVSADV

-735 ITSGASSLV
+735 ITAGASSLV
-744 LSDRFDLSKDLYIA
+744 LSDRFDLSKALYIA
-758 ATDQKNHTTVKKLK
+758 ATDQNNHTTVKKLK
-772 LESGSAATVAL
+772 LESGSAATAAL

-853 LRDNMAKAKTTAQ
+853 LRDNMAKAKTAAK
-866 KCKTMQDAQKELG
+866 KCKTMLDAQKELG

-898 GFAEGWCDDDA
+898 GFAEGWYDDDA
-909 KIHLTDGGITLG
+909 EIHWTDGGITLG

-1016 FSLTGYLK
+1016 FSLAGYLK
-1024 VTVGELVFKNPFD
+1024 VTALDFTYKHNFD

-1046 YPDPADSADLM
+1046 YPDPADSADQM

-1077 PDLSYLEKGS
+1077 PNLSYLEKGS

-1200 VADDITLDELSQK
+1200 VSDDITLDELSQK
-1213 MGLNAASF
+1213 MGLNAALF

-1333 GTALTS
+1333 GTALTDNGS
-1339 NNTVDSGV
+1339 VDSGV

-1361 LVTEGATVVSADHGL
+1361 LMAEGKTVVSADHGL
-1376 LTDRYQIVDE
+1376 MTDRYRIVDE

-1408 YDSDSGEWG
+1408 YDSDSREWG

-1496 VTLTVTNAGQA
+1496 VTLTVANAGQA

-1525 QTFDGALQAGATT
+1525 QTFDGALQAGAIT

-1750 KDIVTAPTCTAK
+1750 KDIVTAPTCTK
-1762 GYTTHTC
+1762 
-1769 ACGNSYVDTYTDAL
+1769 
-1783 GHAWDNGKVTK
+1783 
-1794 EPTETETGVKTFT
+1794 
-1807 CTRCGE
+1807 
-1813 TKTETIP
+1813 
-1820 KLTHEHNYNA
+1820 
-1830 VVTAPTCTEK
+1830 K

-1864 WDNGKVTKEPTETET
+1864 WDNGKVTKEPTATET
-1879 GVKTFTCTR
+1879 GVRTYTCTR
-1888 CGETKAE
+1888 CGETKTE
-1895 VIPALSHEHSYKD
+1895 TIPKLTHEHSYKA

-1921 THTCACGDSYVD
+1921 THTCSCGDSYVD
-1933 TYVDALGHAW
+1933 AYVDALGHVW
-1943 DNGKVTK
+1943 DSGKVTK
-1950 EPTETETG
+1950 QPTATETG
-1958 VKTFTC
+1958 VRTYTC
-1964 TRCGETRTETIP
+1964 TRCHETKTESIP
-1976 ATGVMDVTEM
+1976 VVSVDVTQM
-1986 FTDVSHSWADD
+1986 FTDVEKNWAYP

-2003 THQLMSGIG
+2003 THGIMG
-2012 NDLFGPKLTT
+2012 GMGDGTFAPTGTT

-2033 LEGEPKVSGTTPFT
+2033 LEGTPAVSGTTPFT
-2047 DLTQDWYQDAILWAY
+2047 DLTANWYKPAILWAY
-2062 QTGVVAGT
+2062 QNNVVAGT
-2070 SGTTFEPD
+2070 SPTTFAPD
-2078 LPVTREQI
+2078 QPVTREQI
-2086 AVILMEYVTR
+2086 AVILTQYMFH
-2096 VLKLERTWTPADL
+2096 VLKMNRTWTPADL
-2109 SIFPDAD
+2109 STFPDGAQ
-2116 SVSDWAK
+2116 VSSWAK
-2123 DAMADAVGLGLI
+2123 EAMQDAVALGLI
-2135 SGASNG
+2135 NG
-2141 GQTYLEPQ
+2141 TKAPDDKVYLDPQ
-2149 GSATREQVATILME
+2149 GSAARQQVATILMN
-2163 FCKNVK
+2163 FCQNVK

>member
-1 MRKRL
+1 MKKRL

-12 VLMIV
+12 VLMIA
-17 SILPATALAADIVDS
+17 SLLPATALAADIVDS

-39 DGSNLTWTLN
+39 DGSNLTWTLD

-54 TISGSG
+54 TISGNG
-60 DMYDYDFSSA
+60 DMNGYGFLSA
-70 PWYGSRRRVKS
+70 PWHYSSEVKS
-81 AVIAEGV
+81 AVIADGVTSIGNEAFYHCTSLTSVTIPDSVTSIGDRVFSYCTSLTGIWVAEGNSHYSSDASGVLFNKDKTTLVQCPGAFAAYTIPDSV
-88 TSIGRYAFEGCESL
+88 TSIGRYAFYGCTSLTSVTIPGSVTSIGVYAFDSCASLISVTIPDGVTSIGDSAFDYCTSLTSVTIPGSVTSIGDSVFYHCTSLASVTIPDSVTSIGRYAFAYCKSLTSVAIPDGVTSIGEKAFSQCTSLTSVAIPDSVTSIGERAFYECTSLTSVTIPDSVTSIGDSVFYHCTSLTSVTIPDSVTSIGDYAFSGCTSL

-109 SVTSIGEYAF
+109 SVTSIGEGTFEDCTSLTSVTIPDSETSIGDYAF
-119 CDCTSLTS
+119 SYCTSLTSVTIPDGVTSIGCAAFRFCTSLISMTIPDSVTSIVDGFFLGCKSLTSVTIPNSVTSIGNGAFQLCTSLTS

-137 GEHAFYYCTSLTSV
+137 GESAFDNCTSLTSV
-151 TIPNSV
+151 TIP
-157 KSIGDGAFASCT
+157 
-169 SLTGIWAAEG
+169 
-179 SSHYASDAFGVLFN
+179 
-193 KDKTTLVQCPG
+193 
-204 AFSGSYAIPDSV
+204 DSV
-216 TSIGGAAFE
+216 TSIGDWAF
-225 GCRSLTSVTIPN
+225 G
-237 SVTSIGEYAFCNCKS
+237 
-252 LTSVT
+252 
-257 IPDGVTRI
+257 
-265 GVGAFASCTSLTSVT
+265 SCTSLTSVT

-289 NGAFEFCNS
+289 RYAF
-298 LASVTIPNSVTSIGA
+298 A
-313 SAFYGCTSL
+313 YCTSL
-322 KSVTI
+322 TSVAI
-327 PDSVTSIGEWAFYG
+327 PDSVTSIGEY
-341 CESMTSVTISDSV
+341 
-354 TSIGDHAFDGC
+354 
-365 ASLTSVTIPDSVT
+365 
-378 RIGNCAFDDCESLT
+378 AFDDCKSLT
-392 SVTIPNSVT
+392 
-401 SIGDGAFA
+401 
-409 SCTSLTGIWAAE
+409 
-421 GSSHYASDAFGVLF
+421 
-435 NKDKTTLV
+435 
-443 QCPGAF
+443 
-449 SGSYAIPDS
+449 
-458 VTSICDYT
+458 
-466 FASCTSL
+466 
-473 TSVTIPDSVTSIGK
+473 
-487 YAFFGCDSLTS
+487 
-498 ITIPDG
+498 
-504 VEIIDDHT
+504 
-512 FGYCRSLSSIAI
+512 
-524 PTSVTKVGEYAFGQD
+524 
-539 WNLSD
+539 D
-544 VYYAGD
+544 VYYAGSEAQW
-550 KSQFA
+550 K
-555 AIDIYTDSYDSRGGN
+555 AIAISPNGN
-570 LSLIYAKIHYYSV
+570 DDLLTANIHYYSV
-583 DPGAYSSIYGADAQE
+583 DPGAYSSIYGADAKT

-603 YGNKNDSATIETNYQ
+603 YGNKNDSATVETNYQ

-626 GGADKRTTGKDGK
+626 GGADKRTTSKDGK

-659 TLSAAALKVSADV
+659 TLSAAALNVSADV
-672 YLQKASDYPV
+672 YLQKTSDYPV

-735 ITSGASSLV
+735 ITAGASSLV

-1016 FSLTGYLK
+1016 FSLAGYLK
-1024 VTVGELVFKNPFD
+1024 VTALDFTYKHPFD

-1200 VADDITLDELSQK
+1200 VSDDITLDELSQK
-1213 MGLNAASF
+1213 MGLNAAPF

-1235 ASGAVSMLPTLCGD
+1235 ASGAVSMMPTLCGD

-1333 GTALTS
+1333 GTALTDNGS
-1339 NNTVDSGV
+1339 VDSGV

-1361 LVTEGATVVSADHGL
+1361 LMAEGKTVVSADHGL
-1376 LTDRYQIVDE
+1376 MTDRYRIVDE

-1525 QTFDGALQAGATT
+1525 QTFDGALQAGAIT

-1574 TITLH
+1574 MITLH

-1750 KDIVTAPTCTAK
+1750 KDIVTAPTCTEK

-1769 ACGNSYVDTYTDAL
+1769 ACGDSYVDTCVDAL

-1807 CTRCGE
+1807 CTRCSE
-1813 TKTETIP
+1813 TKTEVIP
-1820 KLTHEHNYNA
+1820 PLSHKHSYDA

-1864 WDNGKVTKEPTETET
+1864 WDNGKVTKEPTATET
-1879 GVKTFTCTR
+1879 GVRTYTCTR
-1888 CGETKAE
+1888 CHETKTE
-1895 VIPALSHEHSYKD
+1895 SIPVVSVD
-1908 VVTAPTCTEKGYT
+1908 VTQMFS
-1921 THTCACGDSYVD
+1921 D
-1933 TYVDALGHAW
+1933 
-1943 DNGKVTK
+1943 VTK
-1950 EPTETETG
+1950 N
-1958 VKTFTC
+1958 
-1964 TRCGETRTETIP
+1964 
-1976 ATGVMDVTEM
+1976 
-1986 FTDVSHSWADD
+1986 WAYP

-2003 THQLMSGIG
+2003 THGIMG
-2012 NDLFGPKLTT
+2012 GMGDGTFAPTGTT

-2033 LEGEPKVSGTTPFT
+2033 LEGTPAVSGTTPFT
-2047 DLTQDWYQDAILWAY
+2047 DLTANWYKPAILWAY
-2062 QTGVVAGT
+2062 QNNVVAGT
-2070 SGTTFEPD
+2070 SPTTFAPD
-2078 LPVTREQI
+2078 QPVTREQI
-2086 AVILMEYVTR
+2086 AVILTQYMFH
-2096 VLKLERTWTPADL
+2096 VLKMERTWTPADL
-2109 SIFPDAD
+2109 STFPDGAN
-2116 SVSDWAK
+2116 VSSWAK
-2123 DAMADAVGLGLI
+2123 EAMQDAVALGLI
-2135 SGASNG
+2135 NGTKASDG
-2141 GQTYLEPQ
+2141 VVYLDPQ
-2149 GSATREQVATILME
+2149 GSAARQQVATILMN
-2163 FCKNVK
+2163 FCQNVK

>member
-1 MRKRL
+1 MKKRL

-12 VLMIV
+12 VLMIA
-17 SILPATALAADIVDS
+17 SLLPVTALAADIVDS

-39 DGSNLTWTLN
+39 DGSNLTWTLD
-49 SEGVL
+49 SDGTL

-60 DMYDYDFSSA
+60 DMYDYGFLSA
-70 PWYGSRRRVKS
+70 PWYGSRSRVKS

-88 TSIGRYAFEGCESL
+88 TSIGRYAFDGCTSL

-109 SVTSIGEYAF
+109 SVTSIGIVAF
-119 CDCTSLTS
+119 RDC
-127 VTIPN
+127 
-132 SVTSI
+132 
-137 GEHAFYYCTSLTSV
+137 
-151 TIPNSV
+151 
-157 KSIGDGAFASCT
+157 K
-169 SLTGIWAAEG
+169 
-179 SSHYASDAFGVLFN
+179 
-193 KDKTTLVQCPG
+193 
-204 AFSGSYAIPDSV
+204 
-216 TSIGGAAFE
+216 
-225 GCRSLTSVTIPN
+225 
-237 SVTSIGEYAFCNCKS
+237 
-252 LTSVT
+252 
-257 IPDGVTRI
+257 
-265 GVGAFASCTSLTSVT
+265 SLTSVT

-289 NGAFEFCNS
+289 NGAFRGCTS
-298 LASVTIPNSVTSIGA
+298 LASVTIPDSVTSIGA
-313 SAFYGCTSL
+313 WTFCDCISLTNVTIPDSVTSIGDWAFMDCSSL
-322 KSVTI
+322 TSVTI
-327 PDSVTSIGEWAFYG
+327 PDSVTSIGEQ
-341 CESMTSVTISDSV
+341 
-354 TSIGDHAFDGC
+354 
-365 ASLTSVTIPDSVT
+365 
-378 RIGNCAFDDCESLT
+378 
-392 SVTIPNSVT
+392 
-401 SIGDGAFA
+401 AFA
-409 SCTSLTGIWAAE
+409 
-421 GSSHYASDAFGVLF
+421 Y
-435 NKDKTTLV
+435 
-443 QCPGAF
+443 
-449 SGSYAIPDS
+449 
-458 VTSICDYT
+458 
-466 FASCTSL
+466 CTSL
-473 TSVTIPDSVTSIGK
+473 TSVTIPDSVTSIGW
-487 YAFFGCDSLTS
+487 YAFDGCTSLTS
-498 ITIPDG
+498 VTIPDSVTSIGGCAFRYCTSLTGIWVAEGNSHYSSDASG
-504 VEIIDDHT
+504 VLLDKNMTDLIQCPGRF
-512 FGYCRSLSSIAI
+512 FGAYTIPDSVASIGAYAFSDCTSLTSVTI
-524 PTSVTKVGEYAFGQD
+524 PTSVTSIGRSAFDGCTSLTSVTIPDSVTSIDGSAFEKCTSLTSVTIPDSVTSIGVGAFEDCTSLTSVTIPDSVTSIGWSAFD
-539 WNLSD
+539 RCTSLTD
-544 VYYAGD
+544 VYYAGSEAQW
-550 KSQFA
+550 K
-555 AIDIYTDSYDSRGGN
+555 AISISSYGN
-570 LSLIYAKIHYYSV
+570 DDLLNANIHYYSV
-583 DPGAYSSIYGADAQE
+583 DPGAYSSIYGADAQT

-603 YGNKNDSATIETNYQ
+603 YGNKNDSAKIETNYQ

-626 GGADKRTTGKDGK
+626 GGADKRTTGADGK
-639 VTLQNDGSSVTFHK
+639 VTLQNDGGSVTFHK

-672 YLQKASDYPV
+672 YLQKTSDYPV

-730 DKSYD
+730 DKSCD
-735 ITSGASSLV
+735 ITAGASSLV

-772 LESGSAATVAL
+772 LESGSAATAAL
-783 DGAKVDFGD
+783 DGAKIDFGD

-810 KLGLYNKVPVK
+810 KLGLYSEVPVK
-821 VVVDK
+821 AVVDK

-834 YQVDA
+834 YQVAA

-853 LRDNMAKAKTTAQ
+853 LRDNMAKAKTAAK
-866 KCKTMQDAQKELG
+866 KCKTMLDAQKELG

-898 GFAEGWCDDDA
+898 GFAEGWYDDDA
-909 KIHLTDGGITLG
+909 KIHWTDGGITLG
-921 ANLGVDYSYPF
+921 ANVGVDYSYPF

-983 VKKMFTFGGGAE
+983 VKKVLTAGGGAE

-1004 DAANQMTSADAK
+1004 DAANQITSADAK
-1016 FSLTGYLK
+1016 FSLAGYLK
-1024 VTVGELVFKNPFD
+1024 VTAFGLTYKHNFD

-1176 LDGAFTLQKINGSA
+1176 LDGAFMLQKINGSA

-1200 VADDITLDELSQK
+1200 VSDDITLDELLQK
-1213 MGLNAASF
+1213 MGLNAALF

-1235 ASGAVSMLPTLCGD
+1235 ASGAVSMLPTICGD

-1287 ETSCSGLN
+1287 ETSYSGLN

-1333 GTALTS
+1333 GTALTDNGS
-1339 NNTVDSGV
+1339 VDSGV

-1361 LVTEGATVVSADHGL
+1361 LMAEGKTVVSADHGL
-1376 LTDRYQIVDE
+1376 MTDRYRIVDE

-1507 AANGVKVQFY
+1507 ASNGVKVQFY

-1525 QTFDGALQAGATT
+1525 QTFDGALQAGAIT

-1549 EQDKALTVKVI
+1549 EQDRALTVKVI

-1620 KGAVDGDVVD
+1620 KSAVDGDVVD

-1750 KDIVTAPTCTAK
+1750 KDIVTAPTCT
-1762 GYTTHTC
+1762 
-1769 ACGNSYVDTYTDAL
+1769 
-1783 GHAWDNGKVTK
+1783 
-1794 EPTETETGVKTFT
+1794 
-1807 CTRCGE
+1807 
-1813 TKTETIP
+1813 
-1820 KLTHEHNYNA
+1820 
-1830 VVTAPTCTEK
+1830 EK

-1888 CGETKAE
+1888 CSETKTE
-1895 VIPALSHEHSYKD
+1895 VIPPLSHKHSYD
-1908 VVTAPTCTEKGYT
+1908 AVVTAPTCTEKGYT

-1950 EPTETETG
+1950 EPTATETG
-1958 VKTFTC
+1958 VRTYTC
-1964 TRCGETRTETIP
+1964 TRCHETKTESIP
-1976 ATGVMDVTEM
+1976 VVSVDVTQM
-1986 FTDVSHSWADD
+1986 FTDVTKNWAYP

-2003 THQLMSGIG
+2003 THGIMG
-2012 NDLFGPKLTT
+2012 GMGDGTFAPTGTT

-2033 LEGEPKVSGTTPFT
+2033 LEGTPAVSGTTPFT
-2047 DLTQDWYQDAILWAY
+2047 DLTANWYKPAILWAY
-2062 QTGVVAGT
+2062 QNNVVAGT
-2070 SGTTFEPD
+2070 SPTTFAPD
-2078 LPVTREQI
+2078 QPVTREQI
-2086 AVILMEYVTR
+2086 AVILTQYMFH
-2096 VLKLERTWTPADL
+2096 VLKMNRTWTPADL
-2109 SIFPDAD
+2109 STFPDGAN
-2116 SVSDWAK
+2116 VSSWAK
-2123 DAMADAVGLGLI
+2123 EAMQDAVALGLI
-2135 SGASNG
+2135 NG
-2141 GQTYLEPQ
+2141 TKAPDDKVYLDPQ
-2149 GSATREQVATILME
+2149 GSAARQQVATILMN
-2163 FCKNVK
+2163 FCQNVK

>member
-17 SILPATALAADIVDS
+17 SLLPATALAADIVDS

-54 TISGSG
+54 TISGTG
-60 DMYDYDFSSA
+60 AMKEYDPYKA
-70 PWYGSRRRVKS
+70 PWYDSRSRVKS
-81 AVIAEGV
+81 AVIADGV
-88 TSIGRYAFEGCESL
+88 TSIGDYAFRDCYNLASVSIPDSVTSIGADAFWYCTSLTGVTIPDSVTSIGWSAFCGCESLTSVTIPDNVTSIGDWAFGLCKSLTGVTIPDSVTSICDYAFNGCTSL

-109 SVTSIGEYAF
+109 SVTSIGECAF
-119 CDCTSLTS
+119 YKCGSLTSVTIPDSVTSIGAWAFRDCTSLTS

-132 SVTSI
+132 NVTSI
-137 GEHAFYYCTSLTSV
+137 GDFAF
-151 TIPNSV
+151 N
-157 KSIGDGAFASCT
+157 DCT
-169 SLTGIWAAEG
+169 SLTGIWVDRDNNNY
-179 SSHYASDAFGVLFN
+179 SSDASGVLFN
-193 KDKTTLVQCPG
+193 KDMTTLVQCPG

-216 TSIGGAAFE
+216 TSIGYHAFDS
-225 GCRSLTSVTIPN
+225 CTSLTSVTIPN
-237 SVTSIGEYAFCNCKS
+237 SVTSIGGDAFWGCTS

-257 IPDGVTRI
+257 IPDSVTSISSDTFASCTSLTSVTIPSSVTSI
-265 GVGAFASCTSLTSVT
+265 GWSAFAYCTSLTSVT

-289 NGAFEFCNS
+289 REAFYKCES
-298 LASVTIPNSVTSIGA
+298 LTSVTIPDSVTLIDNGA
-313 SAFYGCTSL
+313 FQGCTSL
-322 KSVTI
+322 TSVTI
-327 PDSVTSIGEWAFYG
+327 PDSVTSIGYNAFG
-341 CESMTSVTISDSV
+341 S
-354 TSIGDHAFDGC
+354 
-365 ASLTSVTIPDSVT
+365 
-378 RIGNCAFDDCESLT
+378 CESLT

-401 SIGDGAFA
+401 SIGDSVF
-409 SCTSLTGIWAAE
+409 SNCKSLT
-421 GSSHYASDAFGVLF
+421 SV
-435 NKDKTTLV
+435 
-443 QCPGAF
+443 
-449 SGSYAIPDS
+449 AIPDS
-458 VTSICDYT
+458 VTSIFSCAFDD
-466 FASCTSL
+466 CTSL
-473 TSVTIPDSVTSIGK
+473 T
-487 YAFFGCDSLTS
+487 
-498 ITIPDG
+498 
-504 VEIIDDHT
+504 
-512 FGYCRSLSSIAI
+512 
-524 PTSVTKVGEYAFGQD
+524 
-539 WNLSD
+539 D
-544 VYYAGD
+544 VYYAGSEAQW
-550 KSQFA
+550 K
-555 AIDIYTDSYDSRGGN
+555 AISISSTGN
-570 LSLIYAKIHYYSV
+570 DDLLTANIHYYSV
-583 DPGAYSSIYGADAQE
+583 DPGAYSSIYGADAQT

-603 YGNKNDSATIETNYQ
+603 YGNKNDSTTIETNYQ
-618 ALPGVEAS
+618 ALPGVEVT
-626 GGADKRTTGKDGK
+626 GGADKQTTSADGK
-639 VTLQNDGSSVTFHK
+639 VTLQNDGGSVTFHK

-659 TLSAAALKVSADV
+659 TLSAAALNVSADV
-672 YLQKASDYPV
+672 YLQKTSDYPV

-735 ITSGASSLV
+735 ITAGASSLV

-772 LESGSAATVAL
+772 LESGSAATAAL
-783 DGAKVDFGD
+783 DGAKIDFGD

-810 KLGLYNKVPVK
+810 KLGLYSEVPVK
-821 VVVDK
+821 AVVDK

-834 YQVDA
+834 YQVAA

-853 LRDNMAKAKTTAQ
+853 LRDNMAKAKTAAK
-866 KCKTMQDAQKELG
+866 KCKTMLDAQKELG

-898 GFAEGWCDDDA
+898 GFAEGWYDDDA
-909 KIHLTDGGITLG
+909 KIHWTDGGITLG
-921 ANLGVDYSYPF
+921 ANVGVDYSYPF

-983 VKKMFTFGGGAE
+983 VKKVLTAGGGAE
-995 GKLSPTMNF
+995 GKLSPTLNF
-1004 DAANQMTSADAK
+1004 DAERQITSADAK
-1016 FSLTGYLK
+1016 FSLAGYLK
-1024 VTVGELVFKNPFD
+1024 VTAFGLTYKHKFD

-1124 QPELVTWDDGTMLAV
+1124 QPELATWDDGTMLAV

-1165 STPAILEQDGT
+1165 SAPAILEQDGT

-1200 VADDITLDELSQK
+1200 VSDDITLDELSQK
-1213 MGLNAASF
+1213 MGLNAAPF

-1235 ASGAVSMLPTLCGD
+1235 ASGAVSMMPTLCGD

-1287 ETSCSGLN
+1287 ETSCSSLN

-1333 GTALTS
+1333 GTALTDNGS
-1339 NNTVDSGV
+1339 VDSGV

-1361 LVTEGATVVSADHGL
+1361 LMAEGKTVVSADHGL
-1376 LTDRYQIVDE
+1376 MTDRYRIVDE

-1496 VTLTVTNAGQA
+1496 VTLTITNAGQA

-1525 QTFDGALQAGATT
+1525 QTFDGALQAGATI
-1538 TMTATPAFDKA
+1538 TMTATPVFEKA
-1549 EQDKALTVKVI
+1549 EQDKALTVKVV
-1560 PADAENDSAQGGST
+1560 PADTENASTQGDSA

-1584 VEYISWGLNEN
+1584 IEHISWGLNEN
-1595 GKVMVYADVVNRG
+1595 GKVMVYADIINRG
-1608 YSTSKGVTVSLR
+1608 YSTSKDVTVSLR

-1678 IRKEKANACQH
+1678 IRKEKANVCQH

-1750 KDIVTAPTCTAK
+1750 KAVVTAPTCTEK

-1769 ACGNSYVDTYTDAL
+1769 SCGDSYVDTYVDAL

-1813 TKTETIP
+1813 TKTEVIP
-1820 KLTHEHNYNA
+1820 ALSHEHSYKA
-1830 VVTAPTCTEK
+1830 VVTAPTCTDK

-1895 VIPALSHEHSYKD
+1895 VIPA
-1908 VVTAPTCTEKGYT
+1908 
-1921 THTCACGDSYVD
+1921 
-1933 TYVDALGHAW
+1933 
-1943 DNGKVTK
+1943 
-1950 EPTETETG
+1950 TG
-1958 VKTFTC
+1958 S
-1964 TRCGETRTETIP
+1964 
-1976 ATGVMDVTEM
+1976 MDVTKM

-2033 LEGEPKVSGTTPFT
+2033 LEGEPKVTGKTPFT
-2047 DLTQDWYQDAILWAY
+2047 DLTNDWYQDAVLWAY

-2070 SGTTFEPD
+2070 SSTTFEPD

-2086 AVILMEYVTR
+2086 AVILMEYMTR

-2109 SIFPDAD
+2109 SIFPDAG

>member
-1 MRKRL
+1 MTIPD
-6 LSFVLA
+6 SVT
-12 VLMIV
+12 
-17 SILPATALAADIVDS
+17 SIGDRVFSYCTSLTGIWV
-32 GTCGAEG
+32 AEG
-39 DGSNLTWTLN
+39 N
-49 SEGVL
+49 SHYSSDASGVL
-54 TISGSG
+54 FNKDKTTLVQCPGAFAAYTIPDS
-60 DMYDYDFSSA
+60 
-70 PWYGSRRRVKS
+70 
-81 AVIAEGV
+81 V
-88 TSIGRYAFEGCESL
+88 TSIGRYAFYGCTSLTSVTIPGSVTSIGVYAFDSCASLISVTIPDGVTSIGDSAFDYCTSLTSVTIPGSVTSIGDSVFYHCTSLASVTIPDSVTSIGRYAFAYCKSLTSVAIPDGVTSIGEKAFSQCTSLTSVAIPDSVTSIGERAFYECTSLTSVTIPDSVTSIGDSVFYHCTSLTSVTIPDSVTSIGDYAFSGCTSL

-109 SVTSIGEYAF
+109 SVTSIGEGTFEDCTSLTSVTIPDSETSIGDYAF
-119 CDCTSLTS
+119 SYCTSLTSVTIPDGVTSIGCAAFRFCTSLISMTIPDSVTSIVDGFFLGCKSLTSVTIPNSVTSIGNGAFQLCTSLTS

-137 GEHAFYYCTSLTSV
+137 GESAFDNCTSLTSV
-151 TIPNSV
+151 TIP
-157 KSIGDGAFASCT
+157 
-169 SLTGIWAAEG
+169 
-179 SSHYASDAFGVLFN
+179 
-193 KDKTTLVQCPG
+193 
-204 AFSGSYAIPDSV
+204 DSV
-216 TSIGGAAFE
+216 TSIGDWAF
-225 GCRSLTSVTIPN
+225 G
-237 SVTSIGEYAFCNCKS
+237 
-252 LTSVT
+252 
-257 IPDGVTRI
+257 
-265 GVGAFASCTSLTSVT
+265 SCTSLTSVT

-289 NGAFEFCNS
+289 RYAF
-298 LASVTIPNSVTSIGA
+298 A
-313 SAFYGCTSL
+313 YCTSL
-322 KSVTI
+322 TSVAI
-327 PDSVTSIGEWAFYG
+327 PDSVTSIGEY
-341 CESMTSVTISDSV
+341 
-354 TSIGDHAFDGC
+354 
-365 ASLTSVTIPDSVT
+365 
-378 RIGNCAFDDCESLT
+378 AFDDCKSLT
-392 SVTIPNSVT
+392 
-401 SIGDGAFA
+401 
-409 SCTSLTGIWAAE
+409 
-421 GSSHYASDAFGVLF
+421 
-435 NKDKTTLV
+435 
-443 QCPGAF
+443 
-449 SGSYAIPDS
+449 
-458 VTSICDYT
+458 
-466 FASCTSL
+466 
-473 TSVTIPDSVTSIGK
+473 
-487 YAFFGCDSLTS
+487 
-498 ITIPDG
+498 
-504 VEIIDDHT
+504 
-512 FGYCRSLSSIAI
+512 
-524 PTSVTKVGEYAFGQD
+524 
-539 WNLSD
+539 D
-544 VYYAGD
+544 VYYAGSEAQW
-550 KSQFA
+550 K
-555 AIDIYTDSYDSRGGN
+555 AIAISPNGN
-570 LSLIYAKIHYYSV
+570 DDLLTANIHYYSV
-583 DPGAYSSIYGADAQE
+583 DPGAYSSIYGADAKT

-603 YGNKNDSATIETNYQ
+603 YGNKNDSATVETNYQ

-626 GGADKRTTGKDGK
+626 GGADKRTTSKDGK

-659 TLSAAALKVSADV
+659 TLSAAALNVSADV
-672 YLQKASDYPV
+672 YLQKTSDYPV

-735 ITSGASSLV
+735 ITAGASSLV

-1016 FSLTGYLK
+1016 FSLAGYLK
-1024 VTVGELVFKNPFD
+1024 VTALDFTYKHPFD

-1200 VADDITLDELSQK
+1200 VSDDITLDELSQK
-1213 MGLNAASF
+1213 MGLNAAPF

-1235 ASGAVSMLPTLCGD
+1235 ASGAVSMMPTLCGD

-1333 GTALTS
+1333 GTALTDNGS
-1339 NNTVDSGV
+1339 VDSGV

-1361 LVTEGATVVSADHGL
+1361 LMAEGKTVVSADHGL
-1376 LTDRYQIVDE
+1376 MTDRYRIVDE

-1525 QTFDGALQAGATT
+1525 QTFDGALQAGAIT

-1574 TITLH
+1574 MITLH

-1750 KDIVTAPTCTAK
+1750 KDIVTAPTCT
-1762 GYTTHTC
+1762 
-1769 ACGNSYVDTYTDAL
+1769 
-1783 GHAWDNGKVTK
+1783 
-1794 EPTETETGVKTFT
+1794 
-1807 CTRCGE
+1807 
-1813 TKTETIP
+1813 
-1820 KLTHEHNYNA
+1820 
-1830 VVTAPTCTEK
+1830 EK

-1888 CGETKAE
+1888 CSETKTE
-1895 VIPALSHEHSYKD
+1895 VIPPLSHKHSYD
-1908 VVTAPTCTEKGYT
+1908 AVVTAPTCTEKGYT

-1950 EPTETETG
+1950 EPTATETG
-1958 VKTFTC
+1958 VRTYTC
-1964 TRCGETRTETIP
+1964 TRCHETKTESIP
-1976 ATGVMDVTEM
+1976 VVSVDVTQM
-1986 FTDVSHSWADD
+1986 FSDVTKNWAYP

-2003 THQLMSGIG
+2003 THGIMG
-2012 NDLFGPKLTT
+2012 GMGDGTFAPTGTT

-2033 LEGEPKVSGTTPFT
+2033 LEGTPAVSGTTPFT
-2047 DLTQDWYQDAILWAY
+2047 DLTANWYKPAILWAY
-2062 QTGVVAGT
+2062 QNNVVAGT
-2070 SGTTFEPD
+2070 SPTTFAPD
-2078 LPVTREQI
+2078 QPVTREQI
-2086 AVILMEYVTR
+2086 AVILTQYMFH
-2096 VLKLERTWTPADL
+2096 VLKMERTWTPADL
-2109 SIFPDAD
+2109 SKFPDGAN
-2116 SVSDWAK
+2116 VSGWAK
-2123 DAMADAVGLGLI
+2123 EAMQDAVALGLI
-2135 SGASNG
+2135 NGTKASDG
-2141 GQTYLEPQ
+2141 VVYLDPQ
-2149 GSATREQVATILME
+2149 GSAARQQVATILMN
-2163 FCKNVK
+2163 FCQNVK

>member
-1 MRKRL
+1 MKKRL

-12 VLMIV
+12 VLMIA
-17 SILPATALAADIVDS
+17 SLLPATALAADVVAS

-39 DGSNLTWTLN
+39 DGSNLTWTLD

-60 DMYDYDFSSA
+60 YMNGYGFLSA
-70 PWYGSRRRVKS
+70 PWYGSSSRVKS

-88 TSIGRYAFEGCESL
+88 TSIGGDAFWGCTSL

-109 SVTSIGEYAF
+109 SVTSIGE
-119 CDCTSLTS
+119 
-127 VTIPN
+127 
-132 SVTSI
+132 
-137 GEHAFYYCTSLTSV
+137 
-151 TIPNSV
+151 
-157 KSIGDGAFASCT
+157 GAFEDCT
-169 SLTGIWAAEG
+169 SLTGIWVAEG
-179 SSHYASDAFGVLFN
+179 NSHYASDAFGVLFN

-204 AFSGSYAIPDSV
+204 AF
-216 TSIGGAAFE
+216 AAY
-225 GCRSLTSVTIPN
+225 TIPN
-237 SVTSIGEYAFCNCKS
+237 SVTSINKAAFS
-252 LTSVT
+252 Y
-257 IPDGVTRI
+257 
-265 GVGAFASCTSLTSVT
+265 CTSLTSVT

-289 NGAFEFCNS
+289 EF
-298 LASVTIPNSVTSIGA
+298 
-313 SAFYGCTSL
+313 
-322 KSVTI
+322 
-327 PDSVTSIGEWAFYG
+327 
-341 CESMTSVTISDSV
+341 
-354 TSIGDHAFDGC
+354 
-365 ASLTSVTIPDSVT
+365 
-378 RIGNCAFDDCESLT
+378 
-392 SVTIPNSVT
+392 
-401 SIGDGAFA
+401 AFA
-409 SCTSLTGIWAAE
+409 
-421 GSSHYASDAFGVLF
+421 Y
-435 NKDKTTLV
+435 
-443 QCPGAF
+443 
-449 SGSYAIPDS
+449 
-458 VTSICDYT
+458 
-466 FASCTSL
+466 CTSL
-473 TSVTIPDSVTSIGK
+473 TSVTIPDSVTSIGEFVF
-487 YAFFGCDSLTS
+487 ADCTSLTS
-498 ITIPDG
+498 VTIPNSVTRIGYKAFGSCESLTSVTIPDSVTSIGNQAFYNCESLTSVTIPGSVTSIGRYAFAYCTSLTSVAIPDSVTSIGHGAFEGCASLISVTIPNSVTSIVDGLFLNCTSLTSVTIPDSVTRIGGGAFRGCRSLTSVTIPDDVTTIADGAFAVCTSLTSVVIPDSVTSIGGSAFYNCTSLTSVTIPDSVTSIGMYAFDSCASLISMTIPDG
-504 VEIIDDHT
+504 VTSIGCAA
-512 FGYCRSLSSIAI
+512 FRYCTSLISVTIPDSVTSIVDGLFLDCTSL
-524 PTSVTKVGEYAFGQD
+524 TSVTIPDSVTSISALAFSGCESLTSVTIPDSVTSIGEYAFYD
-539 WNLSD
+539 CISLTD
-544 VYYAGD
+544 VYYAGSEAQW
-550 KSQFA
+550 K
-555 AIDIYTDSYDSRGGN
+555 AISISSTGN
-570 LSLIYAKIHYYSV
+570 DDLLTANIHYYSV
-583 DPGAYSSIYGADAQE
+583 DPGAYSSIYGADAQT

-603 YGNKNDSATIETNYQ
+603 YGNKNDSTTIETNYQ

-639 VTLQNDGSSVTFHK
+639 VTLQNDGGSVTFHK

-672 YLQKASDYPV
+672 YLQKTSDYPV

-735 ITSGASSLV
+735 ITAGASSLV

-772 LESGSAATVAL
+772 LESGSAATAAL
-783 DGAKVDFGD
+783 DGAKIDFGD

-810 KLGLYNKVPVK
+810 KLGLYSEVPVK
-821 VVVDK
+821 AVVDK

-834 YQVDA
+834 YQVAA

-853 LRDNMAKAKTTAQ
+853 LRDNMAKAKTAAK
-866 KCKTMQDAQKELG
+866 KCKTMLDAQKELG

-898 GFAEGWCDDDA
+898 GFAEGWYDDDA

-921 ANLGVDYSYPF
+921 ANVGVDYSYPF

-983 VKKMFTFGGGAE
+983 VKKVLTAGGGAE

-1016 FSLTGYLK
+1016 FSLAGYLK
-1024 VTVGELVFKNPFD
+1024 VTAFGLTYKHNFD

-1200 VADDITLDELSQK
+1200 VSDDITLDELLQK
-1213 MGLNAASF
+1213 MGLNAALF

-1235 ASGAVSMLPTLCGD
+1235 ASGAVSMLPTICGD

-1287 ETSCSGLN
+1287 ETSYSGLN

-1333 GTALTS
+1333 GTALTDNGS
-1339 NNTVDSGV
+1339 VDSGV

-1361 LVTEGATVVSADHGL
+1361 LMAEGKTVVSADHGL
-1376 LTDRYQIVDE
+1376 MTDRYRIVDE

-1422 TDGSDFVTSFSA
+1422 TDGSDFVTSFSV

-1507 AANGVKVQFY
+1507 ASNGVKVQFY

-1525 QTFDGALQAGATT
+1525 QTFDGALQAGAIT

-1549 EQDKALTVKVI
+1549 EQDRALTVKVI

-1620 KGAVDGDVVD
+1620 KSAVDGDVVD

-1750 KDIVTAPTCTAK
+1750 KDIVTAPTCT
-1762 GYTTHTC
+1762 
-1769 ACGNSYVDTYTDAL
+1769 
-1783 GHAWDNGKVTK
+1783 
-1794 EPTETETGVKTFT
+1794 
-1807 CTRCGE
+1807 
-1813 TKTETIP
+1813 
-1820 KLTHEHNYNA
+1820 
-1830 VVTAPTCTEK
+1830 EK

-1879 GVKTFTCTR
+1879 GTKTFTCTR
-1888 CGETKAE
+1888 CGETKTE
-1895 VIPALSHEHSYKD
+1895 VIPPLSHKHSYD
-1908 VVTAPTCTEKGYT
+1908 AVVTAPTCTEKGYT
-1921 THTCACGDSYVD
+1921 THTCSCGDSYVD
-1933 TYVDALGHAW
+1933 TYTNALGHAW
-1943 DNGKVTK
+1943 DSGTVTK
-1950 EPTETETG
+1950 EPTATETG
-1958 VKTFTC
+1958 IRTYTC
-1964 TRCGETRTETIP
+1964 TRCSATKTETIP
-1976 ATGVMDVTEM
+1976 ATGSVDVTQM
-1986 FTDVSHSWADD
+1986 FTDVTKNWAYP

-2003 THQLMSGIG
+2003 THGIMG
-2012 NDLFGPKLTT
+2012 GMGDGTFAPTGTT

-2033 LEGEPKVSGTTPFT
+2033 LEGTPAVSGTTPFT
-2047 DLTQDWYQDAILWAY
+2047 DLTANWYKPAILWAY
-2062 QTGVVAGT
+2062 QNNVVAGT
-2070 SGTTFEPD
+2070 SPNTFDPER
-2078 LPVTREQI
+2078 PVTREQI
-2086 AVILMEYVTR
+2086 AVILTQYMFH
-2096 VLKLERTWTPADL
+2096 VLKMERTWTPADL
-2109 SIFPDAD
+2109 SAFPDGAN
-2116 SVSDWAK
+2116 VSSWAK
-2123 DAMADAVGLGLI
+2123 EAMQDAVALGLI
-2135 SGASNG
+2135 NG
-2141 GQTYLEPQ
+2141 TKAPDGLVYLDPQ
-2149 GSATREQVATILME
+2149 GSAARQQVATILMN
-2163 FCKNVK
+2163 FCQNVK

>member
-1 MRKRL
+1 MKKRL

-17 SILPATALAADIVDS
+17 SILPATALAADSDIVAS

-39 DGSNLTWTLN
+39 DGSNLTWTLD

-60 DMYDYDFSSA
+60 DMHDYDDIPPYKS
-70 PWYGSRRRVKS
+70 PWHENGNQIRSVLM
-81 AVIAEGV
+81 ANGV
-88 TSIGRYAFEGCESL
+88 TSIGNFAFYNCTSL

-109 SVTSIGEYAF
+109 SVTSIGAWAFSGCASLTSVTIPDSVTSIDGDAFYNCASLASVTIPDSVTSIGVYAF
-119 CDCTSLTS
+119 YHCSSLTSVTIPDSVTSIGNSAFRHCTSLTSVTIPDSVTSIGDWAFSDCVSLTSVTIPDSVTSIGGDAFYNCTSLASVTIPDSVTSIGAYAFYDCTSLTS

-137 GEHAFYYCTSLTSV
+137 GWGAFSYCTSLTSV
-151 TIPNSV
+151 TILDSV
-157 KSIGDGAFASCT
+157 TSIGGKAFCGCT
-169 SLTGIWAAEG
+169 SLTSVTIPG
-179 SSHYASDAFGVLFN
+179 SVTSIGDSAFRYCSSLTSV
-193 KDKTTLVQCPG
+193 T
-204 AFSGSYAIPDSV
+204 IPDSV
-216 TSIGGAAFE
+216 TSIGG
-225 GCRSLTSVTIPN
+225 N
-237 SVTSIGEYAFCNCKS
+237 AFC
-252 LTSVT
+252 
-257 IPDGVTRI
+257 G
-265 GVGAFASCTSLTSVT
+265 CTSLTSVT

-289 NGAFEFCNS
+289 NF
-298 LASVTIPNSVTSIGA
+298 
-313 SAFYGCTSL
+313 
-322 KSVTI
+322 
-327 PDSVTSIGEWAFYG
+327 
-341 CESMTSVTISDSV
+341 
-354 TSIGDHAFDGC
+354 AFDGC
-365 ASLTSVTIPDSVT
+365 TSLTSVTIPDSVT
-378 RIGNCAFDDCESLT
+378 
-392 SVTIPNSVT
+392 
-401 SIGDGAFA
+401 SIDDGAFA
-409 SCTSLTGIWAAE
+409 SCTSLTGIWVTE
-421 GSSHYASDAFGVLF
+421 GNSHYASDASGVLF
-435 NKDKTTLV
+435 SKDKTTLV
-443 QCPGAF
+443 QCPGTLAECT
-449 SGSYAIPDS
+449 IPDS
-458 VTSICDYT
+458 VTSIVGWAFDGC
-466 FASCTSL
+466 ASLTSVAIPNSVTSIGYCAFDGCTSL
-473 TSVTIPDSVTSIGK
+473 TSVTIPDSVTSIGD
-487 YAFFGCDSLTS
+487 YAFCDCTSLTS
-498 ITIPDG
+498 VTIPD
-504 VEIIDDHT
+504 
-512 FGYCRSLSSIAI
+512 
-524 PTSVTKVGEYAFGQD
+524 SVTSIGDNAFLGCES
-539 WNLSD
+539 LTD
-544 VYYAGD
+544 VYYAGSEAQW
-550 KSQFA
+550 K
-555 AIDIYTDSYDSRGGN
+555 AIQISYGN
-570 LSLIYAKIHYYSV
+570 NALLNAKIHYYSV
-583 DPGAYSSIYGADAQE
+583 DPGAYSSIYGADTQE

-603 YGNKNDSATIETNYQ
+603 YGNKNDSTTIETNYQ

-639 VTLQNDGSSVTFHK
+639 VTLQNDGGSVTFHK

-659 TLSAAALKVSADV
+659 TLSAAALNVSADV
-672 YLQKASDYPV
+672 YLQKTSDYPV

-735 ITSGASSLV
+735 ITAGASSLV

-772 LESGSAATVAL
+772 LESGSAATAAL
-783 DGAKVDFGD
+783 DGAKIDFGD

-810 KLGLYNKVPVK
+810 KLGLYSEVPVK
-821 VVVDK
+821 AVVDK

-834 YQVDA
+834 YQVAA

-853 LRDNMAKAKTTAQ
+853 LRDNMAKAKTAAK
-866 KCKTMQDAQKELG
+866 KCKTMLDAQKELG

-898 GFAEGWCDDDA
+898 GFAEGWYDDDA
-909 KIHLTDGGITLG
+909 KIHWTDGGITLG
-921 ANLGVDYSYPF
+921 ANVGVDYSYPF

-983 VKKMFTFGGGAE
+983 VKKVLTAGGGAE

-1016 FSLTGYLK
+1016 FSLAGYLK
-1024 VTVGELVFKNPFD
+1024 VTAFGLTYKHNFD

-1200 VADDITLDELSQK
+1200 VSDDITLDELSQK
-1213 MGLNAASF
+1213 MGLNAALF
-1221 NAAQQTFSVQTVAA
+1221 NAAQQTFSVQTVVA
-1235 ASGAVSMLPTLCGD
+1235 ASGAVSMLPTICGD

-1316 DVDGDP
+1316 DADGDP

-1333 GTALTS
+1333 GTALTDNGS
-1339 NNTVDSGV
+1339 VDSGV

-1361 LVTEGATVVSADHGL
+1361 LMAEGKTVVSADHGL
-1376 LTDRYQIVDE
+1376 MTDRYRIVDE

-1507 AANGVKVQFY
+1507 ASNGVKVQFY

-1525 QTFDGALQAGATT
+1525 QTFDGALQAGAIT

-1620 KGAVDGDVVD
+1620 KSAVDGDVVD

-1750 KDIVTAPTCTAK
+1750 KDIVTAPTCT
-1762 GYTTHTC
+1762 
-1769 ACGNSYVDTYTDAL
+1769 
-1783 GHAWDNGKVTK
+1783 
-1794 EPTETETGVKTFT
+1794 
-1807 CTRCGE
+1807 
-1813 TKTETIP
+1813 
-1820 KLTHEHNYNA
+1820 
-1830 VVTAPTCTEK
+1830 EK

-1888 CGETKAE
+1888 CGETKTEA
-1895 VIPALSHEHSYKD
+1895 IPALSHEHSYKD

-1943 DNGKVTK
+1943 DEGKVTK
-1950 EPTETETG
+1950 EPTATETG
-1958 VKTFTC
+1958 VRTYTC
-1964 TRCGETRTETIP
+1964 TRCHETKTESIP
-1976 ATGVMDVTEM
+1976 VVSVDVTQM
-1986 FTDVSHSWADD
+1986 FTDVTKNWAYP

-2003 THQLMSGIG
+2003 THGIMG
-2012 NDLFGPKLTT
+2012 GMGDGTFAPTGTT

-2033 LEGEPKVSGTTPFT
+2033 LEGTPAVSGTTPFT
-2047 DLTQDWYQDAILWAY
+2047 DLTANWYKPAILWAY
-2062 QTGVVAGT
+2062 QNNVVAGT
-2070 SGTTFEPD
+2070 SPTTFAPD
-2078 LPVTREQI
+2078 QPVTREQI
-2086 AVILMEYVTR
+2086 AVILTQYMFN
-2096 VLKLERTWTPADL
+2096 VLKMNRTWTPADL
-2109 SIFPDAD
+2109 STFPDGAQ
-2116 SVSDWAK
+2116 VSSWAK
-2123 DAMADAVGLGLI
+2123 EAMQDAVALGLI
-2135 SGASNG
+2135 NG
-2141 GQTYLEPQ
+2141 TKALDGLVYLDPQ
-2149 GSATREQVATILME
+2149 GSAARQQVATILMN
-2163 FCKNVK
+2163 FCQNVK

>member
-32 GTCGAEG
+32 GTCGAEV
-39 DGSNLTWTLN
+39 TWTLD

-54 TISGSG
+54 TISGTG
-60 DMYDYDFSSA
+60 AMKDYDPYKA
-70 PWYGSRRRVKS
+70 PWYGSRSRVKS
-81 AVIAEGV
+81 AVIADGV
-88 TSIGRYAFEGCESL
+88 TSIGDYAFRDCYNLASVSIPDSVTSIGADAFWYCTSLTGVTIPDSVTSIGWSAFCGCESLTSVTIPDNVTSIGDWAFGLCKSLTGVTIPDSVTSICDYAFNGCTSL

-109 SVTSIGEYAF
+109 SVTSIGECAF
-119 CDCTSLTS
+119 YKCGSLTSVTIPDSVTSIGAWAFRDCTSLTS

-132 SVTSI
+132 NVTSI
-137 GEHAFYYCTSLTSV
+137 GDFAF
-151 TIPNSV
+151 N
-157 KSIGDGAFASCT
+157 DCT
-169 SLTGIWAAEG
+169 SLTGIWVDRDNNNY
-179 SSHYASDAFGVLFN
+179 SSDASGVLFN
-193 KDKTTLVQCPG
+193 KDMTTLVQCPG

-216 TSIGGAAFE
+216 TSIGYHAFDS
-225 GCRSLTSVTIPN
+225 CKSLTSVTIPN
-237 SVTSIGEYAFCNCKS
+237 SVTSIGGDAFWGCKS

-257 IPDGVTRI
+257 IPDSVTSISSDTFASCTSLTSVTIPSSVTSI
-265 GVGAFASCTSLTSVT
+265 GWSAFAYCTSLTSVT

-289 NGAFEFCNS
+289 RYAFEGCES
-298 LASVTIPNSVTSIGA
+298 LTSVTIPNSMTSIGEHV
-313 SAFYGCTSL
+313 FEDCTSL
-322 KSVTI
+322 TSVTI
-327 PDSVTSIGEWAFYG
+327 PDSVTSIGYNAFG
-341 CESMTSVTISDSV
+341 S
-354 TSIGDHAFDGC
+354 
-365 ASLTSVTIPDSVT
+365 
-378 RIGNCAFDDCESLT
+378 CESLT

-401 SIGDGAFA
+401 SIGDSVF
-409 SCTSLTGIWAAE
+409 SNCKSLT
-421 GSSHYASDAFGVLF
+421 SV
-435 NKDKTTLV
+435 
-443 QCPGAF
+443 
-449 SGSYAIPDS
+449 AIPDS
-458 VTSICDYT
+458 VTSIFSCAFDD
-466 FASCTSL
+466 CTSL
-473 TSVTIPDSVTSIGK
+473 T
-487 YAFFGCDSLTS
+487 
-498 ITIPDG
+498 
-504 VEIIDDHT
+504 
-512 FGYCRSLSSIAI
+512 
-524 PTSVTKVGEYAFGQD
+524 
-539 WNLSD
+539 D
-544 VYYAGD
+544 VYYAGSEAQW
-550 KSQFA
+550 K
-555 AIDIYTDSYDSRGGN
+555 AISISSTGN
-570 LSLIYAKIHYYSV
+570 DDLLTANIHYYSV

-603 YGNKNDSATIETNYQ
+603 YGNKNDSTTIETNYQ

-626 GGADKRTTGKDGK
+626 GGADKRTTGADGK
-639 VTLQNDGSSVTFHK
+639 VTLQNDGGSVTFHK

-659 TLSAAALKVSADV
+659 TLSAAALNVSADV
-672 YLQKASDYPV
+672 YLQKTSDYPV

-735 ITSGASSLV
+735 ITAGMSSLV
-744 LSDRFDLSKDLYIA
+744 LSDRFDLSKALYIA
-758 ATDQKNHTTVKKLK
+758 ATDQTDHTTVKKLK
-772 LESGSAATVAL
+772 LESGSAATAAL
-783 DGAKVDFGD
+783 DGAKIDFGD

-810 KLGLYNKVPVK
+810 KLGLYSEVPVK
-821 VVVDK
+821 AVVDK

-834 YQVDA
+834 YQVAA

-853 LRDNMAKAKTTAQ
+853 LRDNMAKAKTAAK
-866 KCKTMQDAQKELG
+866 KCKTMLDAQKELG

-898 GFAEGWCDDDA
+898 GFAEGWYDDDA
-909 KIHLTDGGITLG
+909 KIHWTDGGITLG
-921 ANLGVDYSYPF
+921 ANVGVDYSYPF

-983 VKKMFTFGGGAE
+983 VKKVLTAGGGAE

-1016 FSLTGYLK
+1016 FSLAGYLK
-1024 VTVGELVFKNPFD
+1024 VTAFGLTYKHNFD

-1104 AEFLSETENPV
+1104 AEFLNETENPV

-1124 QPELVTWDDGTMLAV
+1124 QPELATWDDGTMLAV

-1200 VADDITLDELSQK
+1200 VSDDITLDELSRK
-1213 MGLNAASF
+1213 MGLNAAPF

-1235 ASGAVSMLPTLCGD
+1235 ASGAVSMMPTLCGD

-1277 TYSNGSWSAA
+1277 TYSNGSWNAA

-1333 GTALTS
+1333 GTALTDNGS
-1339 NNTVDSGV
+1339 VDSGV

-1361 LVTEGATVVSADHGL
+1361 LMAEGKTVVSADHGL
-1376 LTDRYQIVDE
+1376 MTDRYRIVDE

-1496 VTLTVTNAGQA
+1496 VTLTVANAGQA

-1560 PADAENDSAQGGST
+1560 PADAENDSTQGDSA

-1584 VEYISWGLNEN
+1584 IEHISWGLNEN
-1595 GKVMVYADVVNRG
+1595 GKVMVYADIINRG
-1608 YSTSKGVTVSLR
+1608 YSTSKDVTVSLR

-1750 KDIVTAPTCTAK
+1750 KAVVTAPTCTEK

-1769 ACGNSYVDTYTDAL
+1769 ACGDSYVDTYTDAL

-1794 EPTETETGVKTFT
+1794 EPTETESGVKTFT

-1813 TKTETIP
+1813 TKTEVIP
-1820 KLTHEHNYNA
+1820 ALSHEHSYKA
-1830 VVTAPTCTEK
+1830 VVTAPTCTAK

-1879 GVKTFTCTR
+1879 GVKAFTCTR
-1888 CGETKAE
+1888 CGETK
-1895 VIPALSHEHSYKD
+1895 
-1908 VVTAPTCTEKGYT
+1908 
-1921 THTCACGDSYVD
+1921 
-1933 TYVDALGHAW
+1933 
-1943 DNGKVTK
+1943 
-1950 EPTETETG
+1950 
-1958 VKTFTC
+1958 
-1964 TRCGETRTETIP
+1964 TETIP
-1976 ATGVMDVTEM
+1976 ATGSVDVTEM

-2033 LEGEPKVSGTTPFT
+2033 LEGEPKVTGKTPFT
-2047 DLTQDWYQDAILWAY
+2047 DLTNDWYQDAVLWAY

-2070 SGTTFEPD
+2070 SSTTFEPD

-2109 SIFPDAD
+2109 STFPDAG

-2123 DAMADAVGLGLI
+2123 DAMADAVALGLI

>member
-1 MRKRL
+1 MKKRL

-12 VLMIV
+12 VLMIA
-17 SILPATALAADIVDS
+17 SLLPATALAADIVDS

-39 DGSNLTWTLN
+39 DGSNLTWTLD
-49 SEGVL
+49 SEGLL
-54 TISGSG
+54 TISGTG
-60 DMYDYDFSSA
+60 RMRDYKGNGNV
-70 PWYGSRRRVKS
+70 PWCDYSYNVKS
-81 AVIAEGV
+81 VLILSGV
-88 TSIGRYAFEGCESL
+88 TYIGDFAFSVLNHLMSVVISDSVASIGHQCFFSCDSL
-102 TSVTIPD
+102 TGIWVNEGNIYYSNSADGVLFNKDKTTLIQCPGAFKAYTIPD
-109 SVTSIGEYAF
+109 SVTSIGEDAFASCESLTSVIIPDSVTSIGRYAF
-119 CDCTSLTS
+119 DACDSLTSVMIPDSVTSIGKDAFSFCDSLTGIWVSEGNNDYSSDASGVLFNKAKTTLIRCPGTFKAYAIPDSVTSIGADAFEGCSSLTSVTIPGSVTRIDEWAFRGCSSLTS

-132 SVTSI
+132 SVTRI
-137 GEHAFYYCTSLTSV
+137 GEYAF
-151 TIPNSV
+151 
-157 KSIGDGAFASCT
+157 
-169 SLTGIWAAEG
+169 
-179 SSHYASDAFGVLFN
+179 FN
-193 KDKTTLVQCPG
+193 C
-204 AFSGSYAIPDSV
+204 I
-216 TSIGGAAFE
+216 
-225 GCRSLTSVTIPN
+225 SLTSVTIPN
-237 SVTSIGEYAFCNCKS
+237 SVTFIAEYAF
-252 LTSVT
+252 
-257 IPDGVTRI
+257 DD
-265 GVGAFASCTSLTSVT
+265 CTSLT
-280 IPDSVTSIG
+280 
-289 NGAFEFCNS
+289 
-298 LASVTIPNSVTSIGA
+298 
-313 SAFYGCTSL
+313 
-322 KSVTI
+322 
-327 PDSVTSIGEWAFYG
+327 
-341 CESMTSVTISDSV
+341 
-354 TSIGDHAFDGC
+354 
-365 ASLTSVTIPDSVT
+365 
-378 RIGNCAFDDCESLT
+378 
-392 SVTIPNSVT
+392 
-401 SIGDGAFA
+401 
-409 SCTSLTGIWAAE
+409 
-421 GSSHYASDAFGVLF
+421 
-435 NKDKTTLV
+435 
-443 QCPGAF
+443 
-449 SGSYAIPDS
+449 
-458 VTSICDYT
+458 
-466 FASCTSL
+466 
-473 TSVTIPDSVTSIGK
+473 
-487 YAFFGCDSLTS
+487 
-498 ITIPDG
+498 
-504 VEIIDDHT
+504 
-512 FGYCRSLSSIAI
+512 
-524 PTSVTKVGEYAFGQD
+524 
-539 WNLSD
+539 D
-544 VYYAGD
+544 VYYAGSEAQW
-550 KSQFA
+550 K
-555 AIDIYTDSYDSRGGN
+555 AISISFHGN
-570 LSLIYAKIHYYSV
+570 DDLLTANIHYYSV
-583 DPGAYSSIYGADAQE
+583 DPGVYPSIFDADAQT

-626 GGADKRTTGKDGK
+626 GGADKRTTGADGK
-639 VTLQNDGSSVTFHK
+639 VTLQNDGGSVTFHK

-659 TLSAAALKVSADV
+659 TLSAAALNVSADV

-735 ITSGASSLV
+735 ITAGASSLV

-772 LESGSAATVAL
+772 LESGSAATAAL
-783 DGAKVDFGD
+783 DGAKIDFGD

-810 KLGLYNKVPVK
+810 KLGLYSQVPVK
-821 VVVDK
+821 AVVDK

-834 YQVDA
+834 YQVAA

-853 LRDNMAKAKTTAQ
+853 LRDNMAKAKTAAK
-866 KCKTMQDAQKELG
+866 KCKTMLDAQKELG

-898 GFAEGWCDDDA
+898 GFAEGWYDDDA
-909 KIHLTDGGITLG
+909 KIHWTDGGITLG
-921 ANLGVDYSYPF
+921 ANVGVDYSYPF

-983 VKKMFTFGGGAE
+983 VKKVLTAGGGAE

-1016 FSLTGYLK
+1016 FSLAGYLK
-1024 VTVGELVFKNPFD
+1024 VTAFGLTYKHNFD

-1200 VADDITLDELSQK
+1200 VSDDITLDELAQK
-1213 MGLNAASF
+1213 MGLNAALF
-1221 NAAQQTFSVQTVAA
+1221 NAAQQTFSVQTVVA
-1235 ASGAVSMLPTLCGD
+1235 ASGAVSMLPTICGD

-1316 DVDGDP
+1316 DADGDP

-1333 GTALTS
+1333 GTALTDNGS
-1339 NNTVDSGV
+1339 VDSGV

-1361 LVTEGATVVSADHGL
+1361 LMAEGKTVVSADHGL
-1376 LTDRYQIVDE
+1376 MTDRYRIVDE

-1507 AANGVKVQFY
+1507 ASNGVKVQFY

-1560 PADAENDSAQGGST
+1560 PADAENDSTQGDSA

-1584 VEYISWGLNEN
+1584 IEHISWGLNEN
-1595 GKVMVYADVVNRG
+1595 GKVMVYADIINRG
-1608 YSTSKGVTVSLR
+1608 YSTSKDVTVSLR

-1678 IRKEKANACQH
+1678 IRKEKANVCQH

-1706 IMTCSSCGD
+1706 IMTCSFCGD

-1750 KDIVTAPTCTAK
+1750 K
-1762 GYTTHTC
+1762 
-1769 ACGNSYVDTYTDAL
+1769 
-1783 GHAWDNGKVTK
+1783 
-1794 EPTETETGVKTFT
+1794 
-1807 CTRCGE
+1807 
-1813 TKTETIP
+1813 
-1820 KLTHEHNYNA
+1820 A

-1888 CGETKAE
+1888 CGETKTEA
-1895 VIPALSHEHSYKD
+1895 IPALSHEHSYKD

-1943 DNGKVTK
+1943 DEGKVTK
-1950 EPTETETG
+1950 EPTATETG
-1958 VKTFTC
+1958 VRTYTC
-1964 TRCGETRTETIP
+1964 TRCHETKTESIP
-1976 ATGVMDVTEM
+1976 VVSVDVTQM
-1986 FTDVSHSWADD
+1986 FTDVTKNWAYP

-2003 THQLMSGIG
+2003 THGIMG
-2012 NDLFGPKLTT
+2012 GMGDGTFAPTGTT

-2033 LEGEPKVSGTTPFT
+2033 LEGTPAVSGTTPFT
-2047 DLTQDWYQDAILWAY
+2047 DLTANWYKPAILWAY
-2062 QTGVVAGT
+2062 QNNVVAGT
-2070 SGTTFEPD
+2070 SPTTFDPER
-2078 LPVTREQI
+2078 PVTREQI
-2086 AVILMEYVTR
+2086 AVILTQYMFH
-2096 VLKLERTWTPADL
+2096 VLKMERTWTPADL
-2109 SIFPDAD
+2109 SKFPDGAN
-2116 SVSDWAK
+2116 VSSWAK
-2123 DAMADAVGLGLI
+2123 EAMQDAVALGLI
-2135 SGASNG
+2135 NG
-2141 GQTYLEPQ
+2141 TKAPDGLVYLDPQ
-2149 GSATREQVATILME
+2149 GSAARQQVATILMN
-2163 FCKNVK
+2163 FCQNVK